1 MRKMALPMAGGG
13 CSQLSDDAANLAAT
27 LGGVDDAPAR
37 PSGESVGISSPALV
51 GVESDIAGDSG
62 DSNTPSATNNESG
75 KAADSSAAADS
86 TVAQSLSIT
95 GADAVAQFSTMQ
107 LTATTSP
114 SNVEGTYVW
123 SSNNDNILT
132 VDQSGTVTGVRQGT
146 ATVTLS
152 YTSPD
157 GNTTL
162 AATHDVTVTSPTAAT
177 DRALFYYL
185 NNPNGS
191 LDSISTTQ
199 WTSLGSG
206 SVNLTGL
213 DSSNFPKDNGKTA
226 IFDRVSDR
234 VITWPDNSTGD
245 EYQVARGSS
254 DWNNIFKAYKSVIE
268 GMLPG
273 VTVTDDDVESISI
286 KPYKLTNNNDGYH
299 VDCSVSITCRNLFN
313 ARYYVDD
320 PTTPGEGFQL
330 VASKLTYR
338 EGDTTDITDFPDV
351 SLPLSKKVG
360 GIEYTFNGWYTDQ
373 ALTQQVEL
381 PYTVD
386 GNVNFYAKYL
396 SGRQVVYDLAGG
408 SWNNSDALVH
418 AAQQGSTQTVKAEPT
433 RVGHEFAGWTVAGLD
448 GVTTIESGA
457 SFIMPDNN
465 VTFTATWNKLLAC
478 KVKYLEQGTD
488 KELSPADTLYGH
500 AGDVVTANAKSNIEG
515 YHLVDSTQASGKAM
529 LIEGE
534 TPEIVFYYEK
544 DAANYQVNYFLNGT
558 EQKVADSETLSAPW
572 GSEVAVSDLAKD
584 IDGYTAVSG
593 QAATATV
600 ELDGSTVINI
610 YYYQNVTL
618 TANSATTEYTG
629 ELQHVEGYT
638 CDVADAAFA
647 GVTLLGG
654 KGTDAGDYPYTFA
667 SGTAGTVST
676 DGKHIVA
683 KTNDGKLVIK
693 PNSQQVVV
701 KVKGSTGGGKYDGEE
716 HGVEGYAVSYVVGGA
731 ASAGAPAG
739 FDAGDISFAGAAKVT
754 GTDAGSYPMGLG
766 AGDFGYAGKNFS
778 NVSFEVED
786 GQLTISK
793 REVVVKP
800 KDASRVFN
808 GEALEASEW
817 EVAEGSPDQFLAG
830 QGISDPVFSGSQTA
844 PGTSE
849 SSIVSWGYPESTKA
863 GNYEIRTEKGTLN
876 VTSRGAAETI
886 TVEANSTSATYDGGT
901 HSAAG
906 LKTTEFV
913 VGGKAYTVS
922 GLSTEDP
929 SAADAGTYT
938 NNVTGTAKVSD
949 AAGNDVT
956 SEFAVEIKDGSL
968 VIGPAEAI
976 IRPKDASKPYDGTP
990 LVASEFEAAGFVGGD
1005 GVAGVTYGGSQTD
1018 AGESGS
1024 TIAAYEA
1031 AGSTKLANY
1040 KITLGEG
1047 RLEVTANA
1055 ERVVVTIRE
1064 NSATFPYD
1072 GEAKTAEGYEVAGIS
1087 SALYKEGDFAFV
1099 GDAAHKVATG
1109 TDAGDYD
1116 MGLLPGDFEN
1126 RSANFSNVAFAIE
1139 DGQLHIVPVAID
1151 EDAVTWDARDVQ
1163 KVYDGD
1169 PLSAYGARAW
1179 DKHGNELSVEYS
1191 TDGVSWVDDPSKVS
1205 LTHSGHLAVKLRAT
1219 GANYAAGQYAAGSES
1234 VAVEKRPVTLESG
1247 GADKTYDGTPL
1258 TNGAVSVTPKGE
1270 GVGFVDG
1277 EGVAVTVTGSQTDAG
1292 ESDNTFYFSFDEGT
1306 SGDDYLVTAKCGKL
1320 KVAANS
1326 QQVVVKVKGSTG
1338 GGKYDGEEH
1347 GVEGYAVSYV
1357 VGGAASAGA
1366 PAGFDAGDIS
1376 FAGAAK
1382 VTGTDAGSYPMGLGA
1397 GDFGYAGKNFS
1408 NVSFEVEDG
1417 QLTISKREVV
1427 VKPKDAS
1434 RVFNGEALEASE
1446 WEVAEGSPD
1455 QFLAGQGISDPVFSG
1470 SQTAPGTSE
1479 SSIVSWGYPESTKA
1493 GNYEIRTEKGTLN
1506 VTSRGAAETITVEAN
1521 STSATYDG
1529 GTHSAAGLKTTE
1541 FVVGGK
1547 AYTVSGLSTEDPSA
1561 ADAGTYTN
1569 NVTGTA
1575 KVSDAAGNDVTS
1587 EFAVEIKDGS
1597 LVIGPAEAIIRPK
1610 DASKPYDG
1618 TPLVASE
1625 FEAAGFVGGDG
1636 VAGVTY
1642 GGSQTDAGESGST
1655 IAAYEA
1661 AGSTKLANYKIT
1673 LGEGRLEVTAN
1684 AERVVVT
1691 IRENSAT
1698 FPYDGEA
1705 KTAEGYEVAGIS
1717 SALYKEGDFAFV
1729 GDAAHKV
1736 ATGTDAGD
1744 YDMGLLPGDFENR
1757 SANFSNVAFAI
1768 EDGQLTI
1775 LPATL
1780 TVTTYGA
1787 SKPYDGTA
1795 LTASGEISGFVNGET
1810 ASFAATGSQTLVG
1823 TSANSYAITW
1833 DGTAKESNYSVVE
1846 GAIGTL
1852 EVTPSQVAITVTP
1865 RGGSKVYD
1873 GKPLTS
1879 AGIDVDGLPAGFT
1892 LEAATKGT
1900 ITDAG
1905 ELLAEIDA
1913 STIVIRNAAGED
1925 VTAQFAN
1932 VTCGKAPLIVTKRP
1946 VTVTSATDSKVYDGA
1961 ALTKH
1966 EAMVTAGS
1974 LVEGESFGY
1983 DFTGAQ
1989 TAVGTSD
1996 NTFTVEAG
2004 ANTSLDNYE
2013 ITQVNGTLTVI
2024 AYTPPAPGPG
2034 TDEPT
2039 PGPGKNP
2046 STPNGPTNSSDV
2058 TPSGST
2064 TSDDMGSVPT
2074 ASDSKATTAPKSAD
2088 KATSENG
2095 AAQSEGKQSSEN
2107 APAAEQ
2113 PTSCWVHWLML
2124 LGTIATLV
2132 YGAVV
2137 LLRRRR
2143 MTADLDKEMDEV
2155 LSGAKEGSDK

>member
-1 MRKMALPMAGGG
+1 M
-13 CSQLSDDAANLAAT
+13 
-27 LGGVDDAPAR
+27 
-37 PSGESVGISSPALV
+37 
-51 GVESDIAGDSG
+51 
-62 DSNTPSATNNESG
+62 
-75 KAADSSAAADS
+75 
-86 TVAQSLSIT
+86 
-95 GADAVAQFSTMQ
+95 
-107 LTATTSP
+107 
-114 SNVEGTYVW
+114 
-123 SSNNDNILT
+123 
-132 VDQSGTVTGVRQGT
+132 VTGVRQGA

-177 DRALFYYL
+177 HSALFYYL

-191 LDSISTTQ
+191 LDSTSTTQ

-213 DSSNFPKDNGKTA
+213 NSSNFPKDNGDTA

-234 VITWPDNSTGD
+234 VITWPDESTGD

-254 DWNNIFKAYKSVIE
+254 DWNKIFKAYKSVIE

-338 EGDTTDITDFPDV
+338 EGDTTDIADFPDV
-351 SLPLSKKVG
+351 SLPPSKKVG

-381 PYTVD
+381 PYTID

-396 SGRQVVYDLAGG
+396 SGRQVIYDLAGG

-418 AAQQGSTQTVKAEPT
+418 AAQEGSTQTVKAEPT
-433 RVGHEFAGWTVAGLD
+433 RVGHEFAGWTVSGLD
-448 GVTTIESGA
+448 GVTTLESGA
-457 SFIMPDNN
+457 SFTMPDNN
-465 VTFTATWNKLLAC
+465 VTLTATWNELPAC
-478 KVKYLEQGTD
+478 KVKYLEKGTD
-488 KELSPADTLYGH
+488 KELSPADMLYGH
-500 AGDVVTANAKSNIEG
+500 AGDVVMANAKSDIEG
-515 YHLVDSTQASGKAM
+515 YHLVDPTQASREAT
-529 LIEGE
+529 LVEGE

-572 GSEVAVSDLAKD
+572 GSEVAASNLAKA
-584 IDGYTAVSG
+584 IDGYTVVPG
-593 QAATATV
+593 QTATATV
-600 ELDGSTVINI
+600 ELDGSTVINV

-618 TANSATTEYTG
+618 TANSATREYTG
-629 ELQHVEGYT
+629 ESQRVKGYT

-647 GVTLLGG
+647 GITLLGG

-667 SGTAGTVST
+667 AGAVGTVSA
-676 DGKHIVA
+676 DGKFIVA
-683 KTNDGKLVIK
+683 KTNDGKLVIS
-693 PNSQQVVV
+693 PNSQQVIV
-701 KVKGSTGGGKYDGEE
+701 KIKGNTGGEKYDGTE
-716 HGVEGYAVSYVVGGA
+716 HSVEGYAVSYVVGGA
-731 ASAGAPAG
+731 ASADAPAG
-739 FDAGDISFAGAAKVT
+739 FDAGDISFAGAAKAA
-754 GTDAGSYPMGLG
+754 GTDAGGYPMGLK

-786 GQLTISK
+786 GHLDISK
-793 REVVVKP
+793 RALIIKP
-800 KDASRVFN
+800 KDASRVYN

-817 EVAEGSPDQFLAG
+817 EVAESSPDQFLAG
-830 QGISDPVFSGSQTA
+830 QGISNPVFSGSQTA

-849 SSIVSWGYPESTKA
+849 SSIVGWDYQENTKA

-876 VTSRGAAETI
+876 VTSRGATETI
-886 TVEANSTSATYDGGT
+886 TVEANSTSVTYDGEI
-901 HSAAG
+901 HSAVG

-913 VGGKAYTVS
+913 VGGKTYTVS

-929 SAADAGTYT
+929 SATDAGTYT
-938 NNVTGTAKVSD
+938 NNITGTAKVTD

-956 SEFAVEIKDGSL
+956 GEFDVEIKDGSL
-968 VIGPAEAI
+968 VIDPAEVTI
-976 IRPKDASKPYDGTP
+976 KPKDASKPYDGTS
-990 LVASEFEAAGFVGGD
+990 LVASEFEASGFVGDD
-1005 GVAGVTYGGSQTD
+1005 GVEGVTYGGSQLNF
-1018 AGESGS
+1018 GESES
-1024 TIAAYEA
+1024 TIAGFAA
-1031 AGSTKLANY
+1031 AGSTKLTNY
-1040 KITLGEG
+1040 RITLSKGK
-1047 RLEVTANA
+1047 LKVTANA

-1072 GEAKTAEGYEVAGIS
+1072 GEAKTAEGYKVVGIS
-1087 SALYKEGDFAFV
+1087 SSLYEKGDFAFV
-1099 GDAAHKVATG
+1099 GDAAHRSVTA

-1116 MGLLPGDFEN
+1116 MGLLPSDFEN
-1126 RSANFSNVAFAIE
+1126 RSANFSNVVFAIE
-1139 DGQLHIVPVAID
+1139 DGQLHIVPGAID
-1151 EDAVTWDARDVQ
+1151 KDAVTWDVHNVQ
-1163 KVYDGD
+1163 KVYEGE
-1169 PLSAYGARAW
+1169 PLSAYHARAW

-1191 TDGVSWVDDPSKVS
+1191 VDGVNWVSDPSKVS
-1205 LTHSGHLAVKLRAT
+1205 LTHFGHLAVALRAT
-1219 GANYAAGQYAAGSES
+1219 GANYAAGEYATGSEN
-1234 VAVEKRPVTLESG
+1234 VAITKRLVTLESG

-1270 GVGFVDG
+1270 GAGFVDG
-1277 EGVAVTVTGSQTDAG
+1277 EGVTITVTGSQTDAG
-1292 ESDNTFYFSFDEGT
+1292 ESDNTFFFSFNEGT

-1320 KVAANS
+1320 KVTANS
-1326 QQVVVKVKGSTG
+1326 QQVVVKVVGNRGSST
-1338 GGKYDGEEH
+1338 YDGTEH
-1347 GVEGYAVSYV
+1347 GVEGYTVSYV
-1357 VGGAASAGA
+1357 VGGAASADA

-1376 FAGAAK
+1376 FAGTAKAA
-1382 VTGTDAGSYPMGLGA
+1382 GTDAGSYPMGLKA

-1417 QLTISKREVV
+1417 QLV
-1427 VKPKDAS
+1427 
-1434 RVFNGEALEASE
+1434 
-1446 WEVAEGSPD
+1446 
-1455 QFLAGQGISDPVFSG
+1455 
-1470 SQTAPGTSE
+1470 
-1479 SSIVSWGYPESTKA
+1479 
-1493 GNYEIRTEKGTLN
+1493 
-1506 VTSRGAAETITVEAN
+1506 IT
-1521 STSATYDG
+1521 
-1529 GTHSAAGLKTTE
+1529 
-1541 FVVGGK
+1541 
-1547 AYTVSGLSTEDPSA
+1547 
-1561 ADAGTYTN
+1561 
-1569 NVTGTA
+1569 
-1575 KVSDAAGNDVTS
+1575 
-1587 EFAVEIKDGS
+1587 
-1597 LVIGPAEAIIRPK
+1597 
-1610 DASKPYDG
+1610 
-1618 TPLVASE
+1618 
-1625 FEAAGFVGGDG
+1625 
-1636 VAGVTY
+1636 
-1642 GGSQTDAGESGST
+1642 
-1655 IAAYEA
+1655 
-1661 AGSTKLANYKIT
+1661 
-1673 LGEGRLEVTAN
+1673 
-1684 AERVVVT
+1684 
-1691 IRENSAT
+1691 
-1698 FPYDGEA
+1698 
-1705 KTAEGYEVAGIS
+1705 
-1717 SALYKEGDFAFV
+1717 
-1729 GDAAHKV
+1729 
-1736 ATGTDAGD
+1736 
-1744 YDMGLLPGDFENR
+1744 
-1757 SANFSNVAFAI
+1757 
-1768 EDGQLTI
+1768 
-1775 LPATL
+1775 PATL
-1780 TVTTYGA
+1780 TVTTHGA

-1795 LTASGEISGFVNGET
+1795 LTAPGEISGFVNGET

-1823 TSANSYAITW
+1823 ASANSYAIAW
-1833 DGTAKESNYSVVE
+1833 DGTAKESNYNVVE

-1865 RGGSKVYD
+1865 RDGSKVYD

-1913 STIVIRNAAGED
+1913 STIVIKNAAGED

-1983 DFTGAQ
+1983 DFTGEQ
-1989 TAVGTSD
+1989 TAVGASD
-1996 NTFTVEAG
+1996 NTFTVKAG

-2064 TSDDMGSVPT
+2064 TPDDMGSVPT
-2074 ASDSKATTAPKSAD
+2074 ATDSKATTTPKSAD
-2088 KATSENG
+2088 KATSGND
-2095 AAQSEGKQSSEN
+2095 AQSEGKQSFEN

-2143 MTADLDKEMDEV
+2143 MTAALDKEMDAV
-2155 LSGAKEGSDK
+2155 LSGAKEGSGK

>member
-1 MRKMALPMAGGG
+1 MRKMALPMAGG
-13 CSQLSDDAANLAAT
+13 CSQLSGDAANLAAT
-27 LGGVDDAPAR
+27 LGGGDDAPAR

-95 GADAVAQFSTMQ
+95 GADAVAQFSTMR

-114 SNVEGTYVW
+114 SNAEGTYIW

-146 ATVTLS
+146 ATVALS

-162 AATHDVTVTSPTAAT
+162 TATHDVTVTSPTAAT
-177 DRALFYYL
+177 NSALFYYL

-245 EYQVARGSS
+245 EYQVVRESE
-254 DWNNIFKAYKSVIE
+254 DWNKIFKAYKSVIE

-286 KPYKLTNNNDGYH
+286 KPYKLTNNDDGYH

-381 PYTVD
+381 PYTID

-396 SGRQVVYDLAGG
+396 SGRQVIYDLAGG

-418 AAQQGSTQTVKAEPT
+418 AAQEGSTQMVKAEPT
-433 RVGHEFAGWTVAGLD
+433 RVGYEFAGWTVSGLD
-448 GVTTIESGA
+448 GVTTLESGE
-457 SFIMPDNN
+457 SFTMPDNN
-465 VTFTATWNKLLAC
+465 VTFTATWSKLLAC
-478 KVKYLEQGTD
+478 NVKYLERGTG

-500 AGDVVTANAKSNIEG
+500 AGDVMTANAKSDIEG
-515 YHLVDSTQASGKAM
+515 YHLVDPTQASGKAT
-529 LIEGE
+529 LVEGE

-558 EQKVADSETLSAPW
+558 EQKVADSETQSAPW
-572 GSEVAVSDLAKD
+572 GSEVAASNLAKA
-584 IDGYTAVSG
+584 IDGYTVVPG
-593 QAATATV
+593 QTATATV

-647 GVTLLGG
+647 SVTLLGG
-654 KGTDAGDYPYTFA
+654 KGTDAGGYPYTFA

-676 DGKHIVA
+676 DGKYIVA
-683 KTNDGKLVIK
+683 KTNDGKLVIN

-701 KVKGSTGGGKYDGEE
+701 KIKGNTGGGKYDGEE
-716 HGVEGYAVSYVVGGA
+716 HGVEGYTVSYVVGGA

-739 FDAGDISFAGAAKVT
+739 FDAGDISFAGTAKVT
-754 GTDAGSYPMGLG
+754 GTDAGSYPMGLD

-800 KDASRVFN
+800 KDASRVFS

-968 VIGPAEAI
+968 VIDPAEAT

-1055 ERVVVTIRE
+1055 EKVVVTIRE
-1064 NSATFPYD
+1064 NGATFPYD

-1126 RSANFSNVAFAIE
+1126 
-1139 DGQLHIVPVAID
+1139 
-1151 EDAVTWDARDVQ
+1151 T
-1163 KVYDGD
+1163 
-1169 PLSAYGARAW
+1169 
-1179 DKHGNELSVEYS
+1179 
-1191 TDGVSWVDDPSKVS
+1191 
-1205 LTHSGHLAVKLRAT
+1205 
-1219 GANYAAGQYAAGSES
+1219 
-1234 VAVEKRPVTLESG
+1234 
-1247 GADKTYDGTPL
+1247 
-1258 TNGAVSVTPKGE
+1258 
-1270 GVGFVDG
+1270 
-1277 EGVAVTVTGSQTDAG
+1277 
-1292 ESDNTFYFSFDEGT
+1292 
-1306 SGDDYLVTAKCGKL
+1306 
-1320 KVAANS
+1320 
-1326 QQVVVKVKGSTG
+1326 
-1338 GGKYDGEEH
+1338 
-1347 GVEGYAVSYV
+1347 
-1357 VGGAASAGA
+1357 
-1366 PAGFDAGDIS
+1366 
-1376 FAGAAK
+1376 
-1382 VTGTDAGSYPMGLGA
+1382 
-1397 GDFGYAGKNFS
+1397 
-1408 NVSFEVEDG
+1408 
-1417 QLTISKREVV
+1417 
-1427 VKPKDAS
+1427 
-1434 RVFNGEALEASE
+1434 
-1446 WEVAEGSPD
+1446 
-1455 QFLAGQGISDPVFSG
+1455 
-1470 SQTAPGTSE
+1470 
-1479 SSIVSWGYPESTKA
+1479 
-1493 GNYEIRTEKGTLN
+1493 
-1506 VTSRGAAETITVEAN
+1506 
-1521 STSATYDG
+1521 
-1529 GTHSAAGLKTTE
+1529 
-1541 FVVGGK
+1541 
-1547 AYTVSGLSTEDPSA
+1547 
-1561 ADAGTYTN
+1561 
-1569 NVTGTA
+1569 
-1575 KVSDAAGNDVTS
+1575 
-1587 EFAVEIKDGS
+1587 
-1597 LVIGPAEAIIRPK
+1597 
-1610 DASKPYDG
+1610 
-1618 TPLVASE
+1618 
-1625 FEAAGFVGGDG
+1625 
-1636 VAGVTY
+1636 
-1642 GGSQTDAGESGST
+1642 
-1655 IAAYEA
+1655 
-1661 AGSTKLANYKIT
+1661 
-1673 LGEGRLEVTAN
+1673 
-1684 AERVVVT
+1684 
-1691 IRENSAT
+1691 
-1698 FPYDGEA
+1698 
-1705 KTAEGYEVAGIS
+1705 
-1717 SALYKEGDFAFV
+1717 
-1729 GDAAHKV
+1729 
-1736 ATGTDAGD
+1736 
-1744 YDMGLLPGDFENR
+1744 

-1780 TVTTYGA
+1780 TVTTHGA
-1787 SKPYDGTA
+1787 SKPYDGTE

-1833 DGTAKESNYSVVE
+1833 DGTAKESNYNVVE

-1892 LEAATKGT
+1892 LDAATKGS

-1905 ELLAEIDA
+1905 ELLAEVDA

-1932 VTCGKAPLIVTKRP
+1932 VACGKAPLVVAKRP
-1946 VTVTSATDSKVYDGA
+1946 VTVASATDSRVYDGT

-1966 EAMVTAGS
+1966 EAAVTAGS

-1983 DFTGAQ
+1983 DFTGEQ

-1996 NTFTVEAG
+1996 NTFTVKAG

-2024 AYTPPAPGPG
+2024 AYTPSAPGPG

-2058 TPSGST
+2058 TPPGST
-2064 TSDDMGSVPT
+2064 TPDDMGYVPT
-2074 ASDSKATTAPKSAD
+2074 ATDSKATTAPKSAD
-2088 KATSENG
+2088 KATSGNG

-2107 APAAEQ
+2107 GPAAEQ
-2113 PTSCWVHWLML
+2113 PTSCWVHWLMI

-2143 MTADLDKEMDEV
+2143 MTADFDKEMDEV

>member
-1 MRKMALPMAGGG
+1 MRKMALPVAGGG
-13 CSQLSDDAANLAAT
+13 CSQLSGDAANLAAT
-27 LGGVDDAPAR
+27 LGGGDDAPAR
-37 PSGESVGISSPALV
+37 PSGESVGISSPALG

-114 SNVEGTYVW
+114 SNAEGTYIW

-146 ATVTLS
+146 ATVALS
-152 YTSPD
+152 YKSPD
-157 GNTTL
+157 DNTTL
-162 AATHDVTVTSPTAAT
+162 EATHDVTVTSPTTAT
-177 DRALFYYL
+177 EYALFYYL

-199 WTSLGSG
+199 WASLGGG

-234 VITWPDNSTGD
+234 VITWPDGSTGD
-245 EYQVARGSS
+245 EYQVLRGSS
-254 DWNNIFKAYKSVIE
+254 NWNNIFKAYKSEIE
-268 GMLPG
+268 GKLPG

-286 KPYKLTNNNDGYH
+286 KPYKLTNNDDGYH

-381 PYTVD
+381 PYTID

-396 SGRQVVYDLAGG
+396 SGRQVIYDLAGG

-418 AAQQGSTQTVKAEPT
+418 AAQEGSTQTVKAEPT
-433 RVGHEFAGWTVAGLD
+433 RVGYEFAGWTVSGLD
-448 GVTTIESGA
+448 GVTTLESGA
-457 SFIMPDNN
+457 SFTMPDNN

-478 KVKYLEQGTD
+478 KVKYLEQGTG

-500 AGDVVTANAKSNIEG
+500 AGDVVTANAKSDIEG
-515 YHLVDSTQASGKAM
+515 YHLVDSTQASGKAT
-529 LIEGE
+529 LVEGE

-558 EQKVADSETLSAPW
+558 EQKVADSETQSAPW
-572 GSEVAVSDLAKD
+572 GSEVAASNLAKA
-584 IDGYTAVSG
+584 IDGYTVVPG
-593 QAATATV
+593 QTETATV
-600 ELDGSTVINI
+600 ERDGSTVINI

-618 TANSATTEYTG
+618 TANSAAREYTG
-629 ELQHVEGYT
+629 EQQRVEGYT

-647 GVTLLGG
+647 SVTLLGG

-676 DGKHIVA
+676 DGKYIVA
-683 KTNDGKLVIK
+683 KTNDGKLVINS
-693 PNSQQVVV
+693 NSQQVVV

-716 HGVEGYAVSYVVGGA
+716 HSVEGYAVSYVVGGA

-739 FDAGDISFAGAAKVT
+739 FDAGDISFAGTAKVT
-754 GTDAGSYPMGLG
+754 GTDAGSYPMGLD
-766 AGDFGYAGKNFS
+766 AGDFSYAGRNFS

-786 GQLTISK
+786 GQLAISK

-849 SSIVSWGYPESTKA
+849 SSIVSWGYPENTKA

-949 AAGNDVT
+949 AAGSDVT

-968 VIGPAEAI
+968 VIDPAEAT

-1040 KITLGEG
+1040 RITLGEG

-1055 ERVVVTIRE
+1055 EKVVVTIRE

-1072 GEAKTAEGYEVAGIS
+1072 GEAKTAEGYEVAKIS

-1126 RSANFSNVAFAIE
+1126 RSANFSNV
-1139 DGQLHIVPVAID
+1139 V
-1151 EDAVTWDARDVQ
+1151 
-1163 KVYDGD
+1163 
-1169 PLSAYGARAW
+1169 
-1179 DKHGNELSVEYS
+1179 
-1191 TDGVSWVDDPSKVS
+1191 
-1205 LTHSGHLAVKLRAT
+1205 
-1219 GANYAAGQYAAGSES
+1219 
-1234 VAVEKRPVTLESG
+1234 
-1247 GADKTYDGTPL
+1247 
-1258 TNGAVSVTPKGE
+1258 
-1270 GVGFVDG
+1270 
-1277 EGVAVTVTGSQTDAG
+1277 
-1292 ESDNTFYFSFDEGT
+1292 
-1306 SGDDYLVTAKCGKL
+1306 
-1320 KVAANS
+1320 
-1326 QQVVVKVKGSTG
+1326 
-1338 GGKYDGEEH
+1338 
-1347 GVEGYAVSYV
+1347 
-1357 VGGAASAGA
+1357 
-1366 PAGFDAGDIS
+1366 
-1376 FAGAAK
+1376 
-1382 VTGTDAGSYPMGLGA
+1382 
-1397 GDFGYAGKNFS
+1397 
-1408 NVSFEVEDG
+1408 FE
-1417 QLTISKREVV
+1417 
-1427 VKPKDAS
+1427 
-1434 RVFNGEALEASE
+1434 
-1446 WEVAEGSPD
+1446 
-1455 QFLAGQGISDPVFSG
+1455 
-1470 SQTAPGTSE
+1470 
-1479 SSIVSWGYPESTKA
+1479 
-1493 GNYEIRTEKGTLN
+1493 
-1506 VTSRGAAETITVEAN
+1506 
-1521 STSATYDG
+1521 
-1529 GTHSAAGLKTTE
+1529 
-1541 FVVGGK
+1541 
-1547 AYTVSGLSTEDPSA
+1547 
-1561 ADAGTYTN
+1561 
-1569 NVTGTA
+1569 
-1575 KVSDAAGNDVTS
+1575 
-1587 EFAVEIKDGS
+1587 
-1597 LVIGPAEAIIRPK
+1597 
-1610 DASKPYDG
+1610 
-1618 TPLVASE
+1618 
-1625 FEAAGFVGGDG
+1625 
-1636 VAGVTY
+1636 
-1642 GGSQTDAGESGST
+1642 
-1655 IAAYEA
+1655 
-1661 AGSTKLANYKIT
+1661 
-1673 LGEGRLEVTAN
+1673 
-1684 AERVVVT
+1684 
-1691 IRENSAT
+1691 
-1698 FPYDGEA
+1698 
-1705 KTAEGYEVAGIS
+1705 
-1717 SALYKEGDFAFV
+1717 
-1729 GDAAHKV
+1729 
-1736 ATGTDAGD
+1736 
-1744 YDMGLLPGDFENR
+1744 
-1757 SANFSNVAFAI
+1757 I

-1780 TVTTYGA
+1780 TVTTHGA

-1810 ASFAATGSQTLVG
+1810 ASFATTGSQTLVG

-1833 DGTAKESNYSVVE
+1833 DGTAKESNYNVVE

-1852 EVTPSQVAITVTP
+1852 EVTPSQVAINVTP
-1865 RGGSKVYD
+1865 HGGSKVYD

-1996 NTFTVEAG
+1996 NTFTVKAG

-2024 AYTPPAPGPG
+2024 AYTSPAPGPG

-2064 TSDDMGSVPT
+2064 TSDDMDSVPT
-2074 ASDSKATTAPKSAD
+2074 ASDPKETTAPKSAD

>member
-1 MRKMALPMAGGG
+1 M
-13 CSQLSDDAANLAAT
+13 
-27 LGGVDDAPAR
+27 
-37 PSGESVGISSPALV
+37 

-62 DSNTPSATNNESG
+62 DSNTPSVTNSESG

-95 GADAVAQFSTMQ
+95 GADVVAQFSTMQ
-107 LTATTSP
+107 LTATMSP
-114 SNVEGTYVW
+114 SNAEGTYIW

-146 ATVTLS
+146 TTVALS
-152 YTSPD
+152 YTSLD

-177 DRALFYYL
+177 NSALFYYL

-245 EYQVARGSS
+245 EYQVVRESE
-254 DWNNIFKAYKSVIE
+254 DWNKIFKAYKSVIE

-286 KPYKLTNNNDGYH
+286 KPYKLTNNDDGYH

-381 PYTVD
+381 PYTID

-396 SGRQVVYDLAGG
+396 SGRQVIYDLAGG

-418 AAQQGSTQTVKAEPT
+418 AAQERSTQTVKAEPT
-433 RVGHEFAGWTVAGLD
+433 RVGYEFAGWTVSGLD
-448 GVTTIESGA
+448 DVATLESGA
-457 SFIMPDNN
+457 SFIMPGNN
-465 VTFTATWNKLLAC
+465 VTFTATWNELLAC

-515 YHLVDSTQASGKAM
+515 YHLVDSTQASGKAT

-544 DAANYQVNYFLNGT
+544 DAANYQVNYYLNGT
-558 EQKVADSETLSAPW
+558 EQKAADSETLSAPW
-572 GSEVAVSDLAKD
+572 GSEVAASNLAKA
-584 IDGYTAVSG
+584 IDGYTVVPG
-593 QAATATV
+593 QTATATV

-647 GVTLLGG
+647 SVTLLGG

-676 DGKHIVA
+676 DGKYIVA
-683 KTNDGKLVIK
+683 KTNDGKLVIN

-701 KVKGSTGGGKYDGEE
+701 KVKGNTGGGKYDGEE

-739 FDAGDISFAGAAKVT
+739 FDAGDISFAGTAKVT
-754 GTDAGSYPMGLG
+754 GTDAGSYPMGLD
-766 AGDFGYAGKNFS
+766 AGDFGYAGRNFS

-786 GQLTISK
+786 GELAISK

-800 KDASRVFN
+800 KDASRVFD

-844 PGTSE
+844 PGASE
-849 SSIVSWGYPESTKA
+849 SSIVSWGYPENTKA

-886 TVEANSTSATYDGGT
+886 TVEANSTSATYDGGS

-968 VIGPAEAI
+968 VIDPAEAT

-1040 KITLGEG
+1040 KIALGEG

-1072 GEAKTAEGYEVAGIS
+1072 GEAKTAEGYEVAKIS

-1139 DGQLHIVPVAID
+1139 DGQLHIVP
-1151 EDAVTWDARDVQ
+1151 
-1163 KVYDGD
+1163 
-1169 PLSAYGARAW
+1169 
-1179 DKHGNELSVEYS
+1179 
-1191 TDGVSWVDDPSKVS
+1191 
-1205 LTHSGHLAVKLRAT
+1205 
-1219 GANYAAGQYAAGSES
+1219 
-1234 VAVEKRPVTLESG
+1234 
-1247 GADKTYDGTPL
+1247 
-1258 TNGAVSVTPKGE
+1258 
-1270 GVGFVDG
+1270 
-1277 EGVAVTVTGSQTDAG
+1277 
-1292 ESDNTFYFSFDEGT
+1292 
-1306 SGDDYLVTAKCGKL
+1306 
-1320 KVAANS
+1320 
-1326 QQVVVKVKGSTG
+1326 
-1338 GGKYDGEEH
+1338 
-1347 GVEGYAVSYV
+1347 
-1357 VGGAASAGA
+1357 
-1366 PAGFDAGDIS
+1366 
-1376 FAGAAK
+1376 
-1382 VTGTDAGSYPMGLGA
+1382 
-1397 GDFGYAGKNFS
+1397 
-1408 NVSFEVEDG
+1408 
-1417 QLTISKREVV
+1417 
-1427 VKPKDAS
+1427 
-1434 RVFNGEALEASE
+1434 
-1446 WEVAEGSPD
+1446 
-1455 QFLAGQGISDPVFSG
+1455 
-1470 SQTAPGTSE
+1470 
-1479 SSIVSWGYPESTKA
+1479 
-1493 GNYEIRTEKGTLN
+1493 
-1506 VTSRGAAETITVEAN
+1506 
-1521 STSATYDG
+1521 
-1529 GTHSAAGLKTTE
+1529 
-1541 FVVGGK
+1541 
-1547 AYTVSGLSTEDPSA
+1547 
-1561 ADAGTYTN
+1561 
-1569 NVTGTA
+1569 
-1575 KVSDAAGNDVTS
+1575 
-1587 EFAVEIKDGS
+1587 
-1597 LVIGPAEAIIRPK
+1597 
-1610 DASKPYDG
+1610 
-1618 TPLVASE
+1618 
-1625 FEAAGFVGGDG
+1625 
-1636 VAGVTY
+1636 
-1642 GGSQTDAGESGST
+1642 
-1655 IAAYEA
+1655 
-1661 AGSTKLANYKIT
+1661 
-1673 LGEGRLEVTAN
+1673 
-1684 AERVVVT
+1684 
-1691 IRENSAT
+1691 
-1698 FPYDGEA
+1698 
-1705 KTAEGYEVAGIS
+1705 
-1717 SALYKEGDFAFV
+1717 
-1729 GDAAHKV
+1729 
-1736 ATGTDAGD
+1736 
-1744 YDMGLLPGDFENR
+1744 
-1757 SANFSNVAFAI
+1757 
-1768 EDGQLTI
+1768 
-1775 LPATL
+1775 ATL
-1780 TVTTYGA
+1780 TVTTHGA

-1810 ASFAATGSQTLVG
+1810 ASFATTGSQTLVG

-1833 DGTAKESNYSVVE
+1833 DGTAKESNYNVVE

-1873 GKPLTS
+1873 GKPLAS

-1892 LEAATKGT
+1892 LDAATKGS

-1905 ELLAEIDA
+1905 ELLAEVDA
-1913 STIVIRNAAGED
+1913 STIVIKNAAGED

-1966 EAMVTAGS
+1966 EAAVTAGS

-1983 DFTGAQ
+1983 DFTGEQ

-1996 NTFTVEAG
+1996 NTFTVKAG

-2046 STPNGPTNSSDV
+2046 STPNGPTNSSEV

-2074 ASDSKATTAPKSAD
+2074 ASDSKETTMPKSAD

-2124 LGTIATLV
+2124 LGIIATLV

>member
-1 MRKMALPMAGGG
+1 M
-13 CSQLSDDAANLAAT
+13 
-27 LGGVDDAPAR
+27 
-37 PSGESVGISSPALV
+37 

-114 SNVEGTYVW
+114 SNAEGTYIW

-146 ATVTLS
+146 ATVALN

-157 GNTTL
+157 SATTL
-162 AATHDVTVTSPTAAT
+162 IATHDVTVTSPTAAT
-177 DRALFYYL
+177 NSALFYYL

-245 EYQVARGSS
+245 EYQVVRESE
-254 DWNNIFKAYKSVIE
+254 DWNKIFKVYKSVIE

-286 KPYKLTNNNDGYH
+286 KPYKLTNNDDGYH

-338 EGDTTDITDFPDV
+338 EGDATDITDFPDV

-381 PYTVD
+381 PYTID

-396 SGRQVVYDLAGG
+396 SGRQVIYDLAGG

-418 AAQQGSTQTVKAEPT
+418 AAQEGSTQTVKAEPT
-433 RVGHEFAGWTVAGLD
+433 RVGYEFAGWTVSGLD
-448 GVTTIESGA
+448 DVATLESGA

-478 KVKYLEQGTD
+478 NVKYLEQGTG
-488 KELSPADTLYGH
+488 KELSPADTFYGH
-500 AGDVVTANAKSNIEG
+500 AGEVVTANAKSDIEG
-515 YHLVDSTQASGKAM
+515 YHLVDPTQASGKAT

-558 EQKVADSETLSAPW
+558 EQKVAGSETQSAPW
-572 GSEVAVSDLAKD
+572 GSEVAASNLAKA
-584 IDGYTAVSG
+584 IDGYTVVPG
-593 QAATATV
+593 QTTTATV

-683 KTNDGKLVIK
+683 KTNDGKLVINS
-693 PNSQQVVV
+693 NSQQVVV
-701 KVKGSTGGGKYDGEE
+701 KIKGNTGGGKYDGEE
-716 HGVEGYAVSYVVGGA
+716 HSVEGYAVSYVVGGA

-739 FDAGDISFAGAAKVT
+739 FDAGDISFAGTAKVT
-754 GTDAGSYPMGLG
+754 GTDAGSYPMGLD
-766 AGDFGYAGKNFS
+766 AGDFRYAGRNFS

-849 SSIVSWGYPESTKA
+849 SSIVSWGYPENTKA

-949 AAGNDVT
+949 AAGSDVT

-968 VIGPAEAI
+968 VIGPAEAT

-1040 KITLGEG
+1040 KIALGEG

-1163 KVYDGD
+1163 KVYDGE

-1326 QQVVVKVKGSTG
+1326 QQVVVKIKGNTG

-1347 GVEGYAVSYV
+1347 SVEGYAVSYV

-1376 FAGAAK
+1376 FAGTAK
-1382 VTGTDAGSYPMGLGA
+1382 VTGTDAGSYPMGLDA
-1397 GDFGYAGKNFS
+1397 GDFRYAGRNFS

-1417 QLTISKREVV
+1417 QLTI
-1427 VKPKDAS
+1427 
-1434 RVFNGEALEASE
+1434 
-1446 WEVAEGSPD
+1446 
-1455 QFLAGQGISDPVFSG
+1455 Q
-1470 SQTAPGTSE
+1470 
-1479 SSIVSWGYPESTKA
+1479 
-1493 GNYEIRTEKGTLN
+1493 
-1506 VTSRGAAETITVEAN
+1506 
-1521 STSATYDG
+1521 
-1529 GTHSAAGLKTTE
+1529 
-1541 FVVGGK
+1541 
-1547 AYTVSGLSTEDPSA
+1547 
-1561 ADAGTYTN
+1561 
-1569 NVTGTA
+1569 
-1575 KVSDAAGNDVTS
+1575 
-1587 EFAVEIKDGS
+1587 
-1597 LVIGPAEAIIRPK
+1597 
-1610 DASKPYDG
+1610 
-1618 TPLVASE
+1618 
-1625 FEAAGFVGGDG
+1625 
-1636 VAGVTY
+1636 
-1642 GGSQTDAGESGST
+1642 
-1655 IAAYEA
+1655 
-1661 AGSTKLANYKIT
+1661 
-1673 LGEGRLEVTAN
+1673 
-1684 AERVVVT
+1684 
-1691 IRENSAT
+1691 
-1698 FPYDGEA
+1698 
-1705 KTAEGYEVAGIS
+1705 
-1717 SALYKEGDFAFV
+1717 
-1729 GDAAHKV
+1729 
-1736 ATGTDAGD
+1736 
-1744 YDMGLLPGDFENR
+1744 
-1757 SANFSNVAFAI
+1757 
-1768 EDGQLTI
+1768 
-1775 LPATL
+1775 PATL
-1780 TVTTYGA
+1780 TVTTHGA

-1833 DGTAKESNYSVVE
+1833 DGTAKESNYNVVE

-1852 EVTPSQVAITVTP
+1852 EVTPSQVAINVTP
-1865 RGGSKVYD
+1865 HGGSKVYD

-1892 LEAATKGT
+1892 LEAATKGS

-1905 ELLAEIDA
+1905 ELLAEVDA

-1932 VTCGKAPLIVTKRP
+1932 VACGKAPLVVTKRP
-1946 VTVTSATDSKVYDGA
+1946 VTVASATDSKVYDGT

-1966 EAMVTAGS
+1966 EAAVTAGS

-1996 NTFTVEAG
+1996 NTFTVKAG

-2074 ASDSKATTAPKSAD
+2074 ASDSRETTMPKSAD
-2088 KATSENG
+2088 KATSGNN
-2095 AAQSEGKQSSEN
+2095 AQSEGKQSPDN
-2107 APAAEQ
+2107 ASGAEQ

-2137 LLRRRR
+2137 SLRRRR
-2143 MTADLDKEMDEV
+2143 MTADLDKEIDAV
-2155 LSGAKEGSDK
+2155 LSGAKEGSGK

>member
-13 CSQLSDDAANLAAT
+13 CSQLSGDAANLAAT
-27 LGGVDDAPAR
+27 LGGGDDAPAR

-62 DSNTPSATNNESG
+62 DSNTPSATNNGSG

-157 GNTTL
+157 GATTL
-162 AATHDVTVTSPTAAT
+162 TATHDVTVTSPTAAT

-245 EYQVARGSS
+245 EYQVVRESE
-254 DWNNIFKAYKSVIE
+254 DWNKIFKAYKSVIE

-286 KPYKLTNNNDGYH
+286 KPYKLTNNDDGYH

-360 GIEYTFNGWYTDQ
+360 GIEYTFNGWYSDQ

-381 PYTVD
+381 PYTID

-396 SGRQVVYDLAGG
+396 SGRQVIYDLAGG

-418 AAQQGSTQTVKAEPT
+418 AAQEGSTQTVKAEPT
-433 RVGHEFAGWTVAGLD
+433 RVGYEFADWTVSGLD
-448 GVTTIESGA
+448 GVTTLESGA
-457 SFIMPDNN
+457 SFTMPDNN

-478 KVKYLEQGTD
+478 NVKYLERGTG

-500 AGDVVTANAKSNIEG
+500 AGEVVTANAKSDIKG
-515 YHLVDSTQASGKAM
+515 YHLVNPTQASGEAT
-529 LIEGE
+529 LVEGE

-544 DAANYQVNYFLNGT
+544 DVANYQVNHYLNGT
-558 EQKVADSETLSAPW
+558 KQKVADSETLSAPW
-572 GSEVAVSDLAKD
+572 GSEVAASNLAKA
-584 IDGYTAVSG
+584 IDGYTVVPG
-593 QAATATV
+593 QTTTATV

-610 YYYQNVTL
+610 YYYQNATL

-629 ELQHVEGYT
+629 ESQHVEGYT

-654 KGTDAGDYPYTFA
+654 KGTDAGDYSYTFA

-676 DGKHIVA
+676 DGKYIVA

-701 KVKGSTGGGKYDGEE
+701 KVKGSTGGEKYDGEE
-716 HGVEGYAVSYVVGGA
+716 HSVEGYTVSYVVGGA

-739 FDAGDISFAGAAKVT
+739 FDAGDISFAGTAKVT
-754 GTDAGSYPMGLG
+754 GTDAGSYPMGLD
-766 AGDFGYAGKNFS
+766 AGDFSYAGKNFS

-849 SSIVSWGYPESTKA
+849 SSIVSWGYPENTKA

-886 TVEANSTSATYDGGT
+886 TVEANSTSATYDGGA

-968 VIGPAEAI
+968 VIGPAEAT

-1055 ERVVVTIRE
+1055 EKVVVTIRE

-1126 RSANFSNVAFAIE
+1126 RSANFSNV
-1139 DGQLHIVPVAID
+1139 V
-1151 EDAVTWDARDVQ
+1151 
-1163 KVYDGD
+1163 
-1169 PLSAYGARAW
+1169 
-1179 DKHGNELSVEYS
+1179 
-1191 TDGVSWVDDPSKVS
+1191 
-1205 LTHSGHLAVKLRAT
+1205 
-1219 GANYAAGQYAAGSES
+1219 
-1234 VAVEKRPVTLESG
+1234 
-1247 GADKTYDGTPL
+1247 
-1258 TNGAVSVTPKGE
+1258 
-1270 GVGFVDG
+1270 
-1277 EGVAVTVTGSQTDAG
+1277 
-1292 ESDNTFYFSFDEGT
+1292 
-1306 SGDDYLVTAKCGKL
+1306 
-1320 KVAANS
+1320 
-1326 QQVVVKVKGSTG
+1326 
-1338 GGKYDGEEH
+1338 
-1347 GVEGYAVSYV
+1347 
-1357 VGGAASAGA
+1357 
-1366 PAGFDAGDIS
+1366 
-1376 FAGAAK
+1376 
-1382 VTGTDAGSYPMGLGA
+1382 
-1397 GDFGYAGKNFS
+1397 
-1408 NVSFEVEDG
+1408 
-1417 QLTISKREVV
+1417 
-1427 VKPKDAS
+1427 
-1434 RVFNGEALEASE
+1434 
-1446 WEVAEGSPD
+1446 
-1455 QFLAGQGISDPVFSG
+1455 
-1470 SQTAPGTSE
+1470 
-1479 SSIVSWGYPESTKA
+1479 
-1493 GNYEIRTEKGTLN
+1493 
-1506 VTSRGAAETITVEAN
+1506 
-1521 STSATYDG
+1521 
-1529 GTHSAAGLKTTE
+1529 
-1541 FVVGGK
+1541 
-1547 AYTVSGLSTEDPSA
+1547 
-1561 ADAGTYTN
+1561 
-1569 NVTGTA
+1569 
-1575 KVSDAAGNDVTS
+1575 
-1587 EFAVEIKDGS
+1587 
-1597 LVIGPAEAIIRPK
+1597 
-1610 DASKPYDG
+1610 
-1618 TPLVASE
+1618 
-1625 FEAAGFVGGDG
+1625 
-1636 VAGVTY
+1636 
-1642 GGSQTDAGESGST
+1642 
-1655 IAAYEA
+1655 
-1661 AGSTKLANYKIT
+1661 
-1673 LGEGRLEVTAN
+1673 
-1684 AERVVVT
+1684 
-1691 IRENSAT
+1691 
-1698 FPYDGEA
+1698 
-1705 KTAEGYEVAGIS
+1705 
-1717 SALYKEGDFAFV
+1717 
-1729 GDAAHKV
+1729 
-1736 ATGTDAGD
+1736 
-1744 YDMGLLPGDFENR
+1744 
-1757 SANFSNVAFAI
+1757 FAI

-1780 TVTTYGA
+1780 TVTTHGA

-1810 ASFAATGSQTLVG
+1810 ASFATTGRQTLVG

-1833 DGTAKESNYSVVE
+1833 DGTAKESNYNVVE

-1852 EVTPSQVAITVTP
+1852 EVTPSQVAINVTP
-1865 RGGSKVYD
+1865 HGGSKVYD

-1892 LEAATKGT
+1892 LDAATRGS

-1905 ELLAEIDA
+1905 ELLAEVDA

-1946 VTVTSATDSKVYDGA
+1946 VTVASATDSKVYDGA

-1983 DFTGAQ
+1983 DFTGEQ
-1989 TAVGTSD
+1989 VAVGTSD
-1996 NTFTVEAG
+1996 NTFTVKAG

-2024 AYTPPAPGPG
+2024 AYTPPTPGPG

-2064 TSDDMGSVPT
+2064 TPSDTG
-2074 ASDSKATTAPKSAD
+2074 SDSAAADPKATTAPKSAD

-2124 LGTIATLV
+2124 FGTIATLV

-2143 MTADLDKEMDEV
+2143 MTGDLDKEMDEV

>member
-1 MRKMALPMAGGG
+1 M
-13 CSQLSDDAANLAAT
+13 
-27 LGGVDDAPAR
+27 
-37 PSGESVGISSPALV
+37 

-75 KAADSSAAADS
+75 EAADSSAAADS
-86 TVAQSLSIT
+86 AIAQSLSIT

-114 SNVEGTYVW
+114 SNAEGTYIW

-146 ATVTLS
+146 ATVALS
-152 YTSPD
+152 YKSPD
-157 GNTTL
+157 DNTTL
-162 AATHDVTVTSPTAAT
+162 EATHDVTVTSPTTAT
-177 DRALFYYL
+177 EYALFYYL

-199 WTSLGSG
+199 WASLGGG

-234 VITWPDNSTGD
+234 VITWPDGSTGD
-245 EYQVARGSS
+245 EYQVLRGSS
-254 DWNNIFKAYKSVIE
+254 NWNNIFKAYKSEIE
-268 GMLPG
+268 GKLPG

-286 KPYKLTNNNDGYH
+286 KPYKLTNNDDGYH

-313 ARYYVDD
+313 ARYYLDD

-338 EGDTTDITDFPDV
+338 EGDTTNITDFPDV
-351 SLPLSKKVG
+351 SLPLSKKVD

-381 PYTVD
+381 PYTID
-386 GNVNFYAKYL
+386 GNVSFYAKYL
-396 SGRQVVYDLAGG
+396 SGRQVIYDLAGG

-418 AAQQGSTQTVKAEPT
+418 AAQEGSTQTVKAEPT

-448 GVTTIESGA
+448 GVTTLESGA
-457 SFIMPDNN
+457 SFTMPDNN
-465 VTFTATWNKLLAC
+465 VTFTATWNELLAC

-515 YHLVDSTQASGKAM
+515 YHLVDSTQASGKAT

-558 EQKVADSETLSAPW
+558 EQKVADSETQSAPW
-572 GSEVAVSDLAKD
+572 GGEVAASNLAKA
-584 IDGYTAVSG
+584 IDGYTVVPG
-593 QAATATV
+593 QTATATV
-600 ELDGSTVINI
+600 ERDGSTVINI

-618 TANSATTEYTG
+618 TANSAAREYTG
-629 ELQHVEGYT
+629 EQQRVEGYT

-647 GVTLLGG
+647 SVTLLGG

-676 DGKHIVA
+676 DGKYIVA
-683 KTNDGKLVIK
+683 KTNDGKLVINS
-693 PNSQQVVV
+693 NSQQVVV
-701 KVKGSTGGGKYDGEE
+701 KIKGNTGGGKYDGEE

-739 FDAGDISFAGAAKVT
+739 FDAGDISFAGTAKVT
-754 GTDAGSYPMGLG
+754 GTDAGSYPMGLD
-766 AGDFGYAGKNFS
+766 AGDFRYAGRNFS

-849 SSIVSWGYPESTKA
+849 SSIVSWGYPENTKA

-876 VTSRGAAETI
+876 VTSRGAVETI

-968 VIGPAEAI
+968 VIDPAEAT

-1047 RLEVTANA
+1047 RLEVTASA
-1055 ERVVVTIRE
+1055 EKVVVTIRE

-1126 RSANFSNVAFAIE
+1126 TSANFSNVAFAIE

-1163 KVYDGD
+1163 KVYDGK

-1320 KVAANS
+1320 
-1326 QQVVVKVKGSTG
+1326 
-1338 GGKYDGEEH
+1338 
-1347 GVEGYAVSYV
+1347 
-1357 VGGAASAGA
+1357 
-1366 PAGFDAGDIS
+1366 
-1376 FAGAAK
+1376 
-1382 VTGTDAGSYPMGLGA
+1382 
-1397 GDFGYAGKNFS
+1397 
-1408 NVSFEVEDG
+1408 
-1417 QLTISKREVV
+1417 
-1427 VKPKDAS
+1427 
-1434 RVFNGEALEASE
+1434 
-1446 WEVAEGSPD
+1446 
-1455 QFLAGQGISDPVFSG
+1455 
-1470 SQTAPGTSE
+1470 
-1479 SSIVSWGYPESTKA
+1479 
-1493 GNYEIRTEKGTLN
+1493 
-1506 VTSRGAAETITVEAN
+1506 
-1521 STSATYDG
+1521 
-1529 GTHSAAGLKTTE
+1529 
-1541 FVVGGK
+1541 
-1547 AYTVSGLSTEDPSA
+1547 
-1561 ADAGTYTN
+1561 
-1569 NVTGTA
+1569 
-1575 KVSDAAGNDVTS
+1575 
-1587 EFAVEIKDGS
+1587 
-1597 LVIGPAEAIIRPK
+1597 
-1610 DASKPYDG
+1610 
-1618 TPLVASE
+1618 
-1625 FEAAGFVGGDG
+1625 
-1636 VAGVTY
+1636 
-1642 GGSQTDAGESGST
+1642 
-1655 IAAYEA
+1655 
-1661 AGSTKLANYKIT
+1661 
-1673 LGEGRLEVTAN
+1673 
-1684 AERVVVT
+1684 
-1691 IRENSAT
+1691 
-1698 FPYDGEA
+1698 
-1705 KTAEGYEVAGIS
+1705 
-1717 SALYKEGDFAFV
+1717 
-1729 GDAAHKV
+1729 
-1736 ATGTDAGD
+1736 
-1744 YDMGLLPGDFENR
+1744 
-1757 SANFSNVAFAI
+1757 
-1768 EDGQLTI
+1768 TI

-1780 TVTTYGA
+1780 TVTTHGA

-1865 RGGSKVYD
+1865 RGGNKVYD

-1892 LEAATKGT
+1892 LDAATKGS

-1946 VTVTSATDSKVYDGA
+1946 VTVASATDSKVYDGT

-1966 EAMVTAGS
+1966 EAAVTAGS

-1983 DFTGAQ
+1983 DFTGEQ

-1996 NTFTVEAG
+1996 NTFTVKAG

-2074 ASDSKATTAPKSAD
+2074 ASDSKETTMPKSAD
-2088 KATSENG
+2088 KATSGNN
-2095 AAQSEGKQSSEN
+2095 AQSEGKQSPDN
-2107 APAAEQ
+2107 ASGAEQ
-2113 PTSCWVHWLML
+2113 PTSCWVHWLMI
-2124 LGTIATLV
+2124 LGTIAALV

-2137 LLRRRR
+2137 SLRRLR
-2143 MTADLDKEMDEV
+2143 MTADLDKEIDAV
-2155 LSGAKEGSDK
+2155 LSGAKEGSGK

>member
-1 MRKMALPMAGGG
+1 MRKMALPMAGG
-13 CSQLSDDAANLAAT
+13 CSQLSGDAANLAAT
-27 LGGVDDAPAR
+27 LGGGDDAPAR
-37 PSGESVGISSPALV
+37 PSGESVEISSPALA

-62 DSNTPSATNNESG
+62 DPNIPSATNNESG

-86 TVAQSLSIT
+86 TIAQSLSIT

-114 SNVEGTYVW
+114 SNAEGTYIW

-146 ATVTLS
+146 ATVALN

-157 GNTTL
+157 SATTL
-162 AATHDVTVTSPTAAT
+162 IATHDVTVTSPTAAT
-177 DRALFYYL
+177 NSALFYYL

-199 WTSLGSG
+199 WASLGNG

-213 DSSNFPKDNGKTA
+213 NSSNFPNDNGKTA

-234 VITWPDNSTGD
+234 VITWPDGSTGD
-245 EYQVARGSS
+245 EYQVARGGS
-254 DWNNIFKAYKSVIE
+254 DWNKIFKAYKSVIE

-286 KPYKLTNNNDGYH
+286 KPYKLTNNDDGYH

-338 EGDTTDITDFPDV
+338 EGDATNITDFPNV

-381 PYTVD
+381 PYTID
-386 GNVNFYAKYL
+386 GNVSFYAKYL
-396 SGRQVVYDLAGG
+396 SGRQVIYDLAGG

-418 AAQQGSTQTVKAEPT
+418 AAQEGSTQTVKAEPT
-433 RVGHEFAGWTVAGLD
+433 RVGYEFAGWTVAGLD
-448 GVTTIESGA
+448 GVTTLESGV
-457 SFIMPDNN
+457 SFTMPDNN

-478 KVKYLEQGTD
+478 NVKYLEQGTG

-500 AGDVVTANAKSNIEG
+500 AGDVVTANAKSDIEG
-515 YHLVDSTQASGKAM
+515 YHLVDSTQASGEAT
-529 LIEGE
+529 LVEGE

-558 EQKVADSETLSAPW
+558 EQKVADSETQSAPW
-572 GSEVAVSDLAKD
+572 GSEVAASNLAKA
-584 IDGYTAVSG
+584 IDGYTVVPG
-593 QAATATV
+593 QTATATV

-667 SGTAGTVST
+667 SGTADTVST
-676 DGKHIVA
+676 DGKYIVA
-683 KTNDGKLVIK
+683 KTNDGKLVINS
-693 PNSQQVVV
+693 NSQQVVV
-701 KVKGSTGGGKYDGEE
+701 KIKGNTGGGKYDGEE

-739 FDAGDISFAGAAKVT
+739 FDAGDISFAGTAKVT
-754 GTDAGSYPMGLG
+754 GTDAGSYPMGLK
-766 AGDFGYAGKNFS
+766 AGDFRYVGRNFS

-800 KDASRVFN
+800 KDASRVYN

-849 SSIVSWGYPESTKA
+849 SSIVSWGYPENTKA

-886 TVEANSTSATYDGGT
+886 TVEANSTTATYDGES

-949 AAGNDVT
+949 AAGSDVT

-968 VIGPAEAI
+968 VIGPAEAT

-1040 KITLGEG
+1040 RIALGEG

-1055 ERVVVTIRE
+1055 EKVVVAIRE

-1126 RSANFSNVAFAIE
+1126 TSANFSNVAFAIE
-1139 DGQLHIVPVAID
+1139 DGQLHIVP
-1151 EDAVTWDARDVQ
+1151 
-1163 KVYDGD
+1163 
-1169 PLSAYGARAW
+1169 
-1179 DKHGNELSVEYS
+1179 
-1191 TDGVSWVDDPSKVS
+1191 
-1205 LTHSGHLAVKLRAT
+1205 
-1219 GANYAAGQYAAGSES
+1219 
-1234 VAVEKRPVTLESG
+1234 
-1247 GADKTYDGTPL
+1247 
-1258 TNGAVSVTPKGE
+1258 
-1270 GVGFVDG
+1270 
-1277 EGVAVTVTGSQTDAG
+1277 
-1292 ESDNTFYFSFDEGT
+1292 
-1306 SGDDYLVTAKCGKL
+1306 
-1320 KVAANS
+1320 
-1326 QQVVVKVKGSTG
+1326 
-1338 GGKYDGEEH
+1338 
-1347 GVEGYAVSYV
+1347 
-1357 VGGAASAGA
+1357 
-1366 PAGFDAGDIS
+1366 
-1376 FAGAAK
+1376 
-1382 VTGTDAGSYPMGLGA
+1382 
-1397 GDFGYAGKNFS
+1397 
-1408 NVSFEVEDG
+1408 
-1417 QLTISKREVV
+1417 
-1427 VKPKDAS
+1427 
-1434 RVFNGEALEASE
+1434 
-1446 WEVAEGSPD
+1446 
-1455 QFLAGQGISDPVFSG
+1455 
-1470 SQTAPGTSE
+1470 
-1479 SSIVSWGYPESTKA
+1479 
-1493 GNYEIRTEKGTLN
+1493 
-1506 VTSRGAAETITVEAN
+1506 
-1521 STSATYDG
+1521 
-1529 GTHSAAGLKTTE
+1529 
-1541 FVVGGK
+1541 
-1547 AYTVSGLSTEDPSA
+1547 
-1561 ADAGTYTN
+1561 
-1569 NVTGTA
+1569 
-1575 KVSDAAGNDVTS
+1575 
-1587 EFAVEIKDGS
+1587 
-1597 LVIGPAEAIIRPK
+1597 
-1610 DASKPYDG
+1610 
-1618 TPLVASE
+1618 
-1625 FEAAGFVGGDG
+1625 
-1636 VAGVTY
+1636 
-1642 GGSQTDAGESGST
+1642 
-1655 IAAYEA
+1655 
-1661 AGSTKLANYKIT
+1661 
-1673 LGEGRLEVTAN
+1673 
-1684 AERVVVT
+1684 
-1691 IRENSAT
+1691 
-1698 FPYDGEA
+1698 
-1705 KTAEGYEVAGIS
+1705 
-1717 SALYKEGDFAFV
+1717 
-1729 GDAAHKV
+1729 
-1736 ATGTDAGD
+1736 
-1744 YDMGLLPGDFENR
+1744 
-1757 SANFSNVAFAI
+1757 
-1768 EDGQLTI
+1768 
-1775 LPATL
+1775 ATL
-1780 TVTTYGA
+1780 TVTTHGA

-1810 ASFAATGSQTLVG
+1810 ASFATTGSQTLVG
-1823 TSANSYAITW
+1823 TSVNSYAIAW

-1846 GAIGTL
+1846 SAVGTL
-1852 EVTPSQVAITVTP
+1852 EVTPSQVAIAVTP
-1865 RGGSKVYD
+1865 HGGSKVYD

-1879 AGIDVDGLPAGFT
+1879 AGIDVDGLPAGFA
-1892 LEAATKGT
+1892 LEAATKGS

-1913 STIVIRNAAGED
+1913 PTIVIRNAAGED
-1925 VTAQFAN
+1925 VTAQFSN
-1932 VTCGKAPLIVTKRP
+1932 VTCGKAPLVVTKRP

-1983 DFTGAQ
+1983 DFTGTQ

-1996 NTFTVEAG
+1996 NTFTVKAG

-2074 ASDSKATTAPKSAD
+2074 ASDSKETTMPKSAD
-2088 KATSENG
+2088 KATSGNN
-2095 AAQSEGKQSSEN
+2095 AQSEGKQSPDN
-2107 APAAEQ
+2107 ASGAEQ
-2113 PTSCWVHWLML
+2113 PTSCWVHWLMI

-2137 LLRRRR
+2137 SLRRRR
-2143 MTADLDKEMDEV
+2143 MTADLDKELDAV
-2155 LSGAKEGSDK
+2155 LSGAKEGSGK

>member
-13 CSQLSDDAANLAAT
+13 CSQLSGDAANLAAT
-27 LGGVDDAPAR
+27 LGGGDDAPAR

-114 SNVEGTYVW
+114 SNAEGTYIW
-123 SSNNDNILT
+123 SSSNDNILT

-162 AATHDVTVTSPTAAT
+162 AATHDVTVTSPAAAT
-177 DRALFYYL
+177 NSALFYYL

-191 LDSISTTQ
+191 LDSTSTTQ
-199 WTSLGSG
+199 WASLGSG

-213 DSSNFPKDNGKTA
+213 DSSNFPNDNGKTA

-234 VITWPDNSTGD
+234 VITWPDDSTGD

-273 VTVTDDDVESISI
+273 VTVTDEDVESICV

-351 SLPLSKKVG
+351 SLPLSKTVG

-381 PYTVD
+381 PYTID

-396 SGRQVVYDLAGG
+396 SGHQVIYDLAGG

-418 AAQQGSTQTVKAEPT
+418 AAQEGSTQTVKAEPT
-433 RVGHEFAGWTVAGLD
+433 RVGYEFAGWTVSGLD
-448 GVTTIESGA
+448 GATTLESGA
-457 SFIMPDNN
+457 SFTMPDNN

-478 KVKYLEQGTD
+478 KVKYLEQGTG

-500 AGDVVTANAKSNIEG
+500 AGDVVTANAKSDIEG
-515 YHLVDSTQASGKAM
+515 YHLVDSTQASGKAT
-529 LIEGE
+529 LVEGE

-558 EQKVADSETLSAPW
+558 EQKVADSETQSAPW
-572 GSEVAVSDLAKD
+572 GSEVAASNLAKA
-584 IDGYTAVSG
+584 IDGYTVVPG
-593 QAATATV
+593 QTTTATV

-683 KTNDGKLVIK
+683 KTNDGKLVIN

-701 KVKGSTGGGKYDGEE
+701 KIKGNTGGGKYDGEE

-739 FDAGDISFAGAAKVT
+739 FDAGDISFAGTAKVT
-754 GTDAGSYPMGLG
+754 GTDAGSYPMGLD
-766 AGDFGYAGKNFS
+766 AGDFDYNGKNFS

-786 GQLTISK
+786 GQLTI
-793 REVVVKP
+793 
-800 KDASRVFN
+800 
-808 GEALEASEW
+808 
-817 EVAEGSPDQFLAG
+817 
-830 QGISDPVFSGSQTA
+830 
-844 PGTSE
+844 
-849 SSIVSWGYPESTKA
+849 
-863 GNYEIRTEKGTLN
+863 
-876 VTSRGAAETI
+876 
-886 TVEANSTSATYDGGT
+886 
-901 HSAAG
+901 
-906 LKTTEFV
+906 
-913 VGGKAYTVS
+913 
-922 GLSTEDP
+922 
-929 SAADAGTYT
+929 
-938 NNVTGTAKVSD
+938 
-949 AAGNDVT
+949 
-956 SEFAVEIKDGSL
+956 
-968 VIGPAEAI
+968 
-976 IRPKDASKPYDGTP
+976 
-990 LVASEFEAAGFVGGD
+990 
-1005 GVAGVTYGGSQTD
+1005 
-1018 AGESGS
+1018 
-1024 TIAAYEA
+1024 
-1031 AGSTKLANY
+1031 
-1040 KITLGEG
+1040 
-1047 RLEVTANA
+1047 
-1055 ERVVVTIRE
+1055 
-1064 NSATFPYD
+1064 
-1072 GEAKTAEGYEVAGIS
+1072 
-1087 SALYKEGDFAFV
+1087 
-1099 GDAAHKVATG
+1099 
-1109 TDAGDYD
+1109 
-1116 MGLLPGDFEN
+1116 
-1126 RSANFSNVAFAIE
+1126 
-1139 DGQLHIVPVAID
+1139 
-1151 EDAVTWDARDVQ
+1151 
-1163 KVYDGD
+1163 
-1169 PLSAYGARAW
+1169 
-1179 DKHGNELSVEYS
+1179 
-1191 TDGVSWVDDPSKVS
+1191 
-1205 LTHSGHLAVKLRAT
+1205 
-1219 GANYAAGQYAAGSES
+1219 
-1234 VAVEKRPVTLESG
+1234 
-1247 GADKTYDGTPL
+1247 
-1258 TNGAVSVTPKGE
+1258 
-1270 GVGFVDG
+1270 
-1277 EGVAVTVTGSQTDAG
+1277 
-1292 ESDNTFYFSFDEGT
+1292 
-1306 SGDDYLVTAKCGKL
+1306 
-1320 KVAANS
+1320 
-1326 QQVVVKVKGSTG
+1326 
-1338 GGKYDGEEH
+1338 
-1347 GVEGYAVSYV
+1347 
-1357 VGGAASAGA
+1357 
-1366 PAGFDAGDIS
+1366 
-1376 FAGAAK
+1376 
-1382 VTGTDAGSYPMGLGA
+1382 
-1397 GDFGYAGKNFS
+1397 
-1408 NVSFEVEDG
+1408 
-1417 QLTISKREVV
+1417 
-1427 VKPKDAS
+1427 
-1434 RVFNGEALEASE
+1434 
-1446 WEVAEGSPD
+1446 
-1455 QFLAGQGISDPVFSG
+1455 
-1470 SQTAPGTSE
+1470 
-1479 SSIVSWGYPESTKA
+1479 
-1493 GNYEIRTEKGTLN
+1493 
-1506 VTSRGAAETITVEAN
+1506 
-1521 STSATYDG
+1521 
-1529 GTHSAAGLKTTE
+1529 
-1541 FVVGGK
+1541 
-1547 AYTVSGLSTEDPSA
+1547 
-1561 ADAGTYTN
+1561 
-1569 NVTGTA
+1569 
-1575 KVSDAAGNDVTS
+1575 
-1587 EFAVEIKDGS
+1587 
-1597 LVIGPAEAIIRPK
+1597 
-1610 DASKPYDG
+1610 
-1618 TPLVASE
+1618 
-1625 FEAAGFVGGDG
+1625 
-1636 VAGVTY
+1636 
-1642 GGSQTDAGESGST
+1642 
-1655 IAAYEA
+1655 
-1661 AGSTKLANYKIT
+1661 
-1673 LGEGRLEVTAN
+1673 
-1684 AERVVVT
+1684 
-1691 IRENSAT
+1691 
-1698 FPYDGEA
+1698 
-1705 KTAEGYEVAGIS
+1705 
-1717 SALYKEGDFAFV
+1717 
-1729 GDAAHKV
+1729 
-1736 ATGTDAGD
+1736 
-1744 YDMGLLPGDFENR
+1744 
-1757 SANFSNVAFAI
+1757 
-1768 EDGQLTI
+1768 

-1780 TVTTYGA
+1780 TVTTHGA

-1810 ASFAATGSQTLVG
+1810 ASFATTGSQTLVG

-1892 LEAATKGT
+1892 LDAATKGS

-1905 ELLAEIDA
+1905 ELLAEVDA

-1932 VTCGKAPLIVTKRP
+1932 VACGKAPLVVTKRP
-1946 VTVTSATDSKVYDGA
+1946 VTVASATDSKVYDGT

-1966 EAMVTAGS
+1966 ETAVTAGS

-1983 DFTGAQ
+1983 DFTGEQ

-1996 NTFTVEAG
+1996 NTFTVKAG

-2046 STPNGPTNSSDV
+2046 STPSD
-2058 TPSGST
+2058 TG
-2064 TSDDMGSVPT
+2064 
-2074 ASDSKATTAPKSAD
+2074 SDSAAADPKATTAPKSAD

>member
-1 MRKMALPMAGGG
+1 MNNTIRHMREAKSSANCTSWSNKVVSVVLSAILLGFGWPAVNPAEVYAEDGAANGGGG
-13 CSQLSDDAANLAAT
+13 CSQLSGDAANLAAT
-27 LGGVDDAPAR
+27 LGGGDDAPAR
-37 PSGESVGISSPALV
+37 PSGESVGISSPALA

-86 TVAQSLSIT
+86 AIAQFLSIT

-114 SNVEGTYVW
+114 SNAEGTYIW

-132 VDQSGTVTGVRQGT
+132 VDQSGTVAGVRQGT

-157 GNTTL
+157 GATTL
-162 AATHDVTVTSPTAAT
+162 IATHDVTVTSPTAAT
-177 DRALFYYL
+177 NSALFYYL

-191 LDSISTTQ
+191 LDSTSTTQ

-213 DSSNFPKDNGKTA
+213 DSSNFPKDNGETA

-234 VITWPDNSTGD
+234 VITWPDDSTGD
-245 EYQVARGSS
+245 EYQVVRGSD
-254 DWNNIFKAYKSVIE
+254 DWNTIFKAYKSVIE

-273 VTVTDDDVESISI
+273 VTVTDEDVESICV

-351 SLPLSKKVG
+351 SLPLSKTVG

-381 PYTVD
+381 PYTID

-396 SGRQVVYDLAGG
+396 SGRQVIYDLTGG

-418 AAQQGSTQTVKAEPT
+418 AAQEGSTQTVKAEPT
-433 RVGHEFAGWTVAGLD
+433 RVGYEFAGWTVSGLD
-448 GVTTIESGA
+448 GVATLESGA
-457 SFIMPDNN
+457 SFTMPDNN

-478 KVKYLEQGTD
+478 NVKYLERGTG

-500 AGDVVTANAKSNIEG
+500 AGEVVTANAKSDIEG
-515 YHLVDSTQASGKAM
+515 YHLVDPTQASGKAT
-529 LIEGE
+529 LVEGE

-558 EQKVADSETLSAPW
+558 EQKVADSETQSAPW
-572 GSEVAVSDLAKD
+572 GSEVAASNLAKV
-584 IDGYTAVSG
+584 IDGYTVVPG
-593 QAATATV
+593 QTATATV

-618 TANSATTEYTG
+618 TANSVTTEYTG
-629 ELQHVEGYT
+629 ELQHVESYT

-647 GVTLLGG
+647 DIALLGG

-676 DGKHIVA
+676 DGKYIVA

-701 KVKGSTGGGKYDGEE
+701 KVKGSTGGEKYDGEE
-716 HGVEGYAVSYVVGGA
+716 HSVEGYTVSYVVGGA

-739 FDAGDISFAGAAKVT
+739 FDAGDISFAGTAKVT
-754 GTDAGSYPMGLG
+754 GTDAGSYPMGLD

-786 GQLTISK
+786 GQLAISK

-844 PGTSE
+844 PGASE
-849 SSIVSWGYPESTKA
+849 SSIVSWGYPENTKA

-968 VIGPAEAI
+968 VIDPAEAT

-1055 ERVVVTIRE
+1055 EKVVVTIRE

-1109 TDAGDYD
+1109 IDAGDYD

-1126 RSANFSNVAFAIE
+1126 
-1139 DGQLHIVPVAID
+1139 
-1151 EDAVTWDARDVQ
+1151 T
-1163 KVYDGD
+1163 
-1169 PLSAYGARAW
+1169 
-1179 DKHGNELSVEYS
+1179 
-1191 TDGVSWVDDPSKVS
+1191 
-1205 LTHSGHLAVKLRAT
+1205 
-1219 GANYAAGQYAAGSES
+1219 
-1234 VAVEKRPVTLESG
+1234 
-1247 GADKTYDGTPL
+1247 
-1258 TNGAVSVTPKGE
+1258 
-1270 GVGFVDG
+1270 
-1277 EGVAVTVTGSQTDAG
+1277 
-1292 ESDNTFYFSFDEGT
+1292 
-1306 SGDDYLVTAKCGKL
+1306 
-1320 KVAANS
+1320 
-1326 QQVVVKVKGSTG
+1326 
-1338 GGKYDGEEH
+1338 
-1347 GVEGYAVSYV
+1347 
-1357 VGGAASAGA
+1357 
-1366 PAGFDAGDIS
+1366 
-1376 FAGAAK
+1376 
-1382 VTGTDAGSYPMGLGA
+1382 
-1397 GDFGYAGKNFS
+1397 
-1408 NVSFEVEDG
+1408 
-1417 QLTISKREVV
+1417 
-1427 VKPKDAS
+1427 
-1434 RVFNGEALEASE
+1434 
-1446 WEVAEGSPD
+1446 
-1455 QFLAGQGISDPVFSG
+1455 
-1470 SQTAPGTSE
+1470 
-1479 SSIVSWGYPESTKA
+1479 
-1493 GNYEIRTEKGTLN
+1493 
-1506 VTSRGAAETITVEAN
+1506 
-1521 STSATYDG
+1521 
-1529 GTHSAAGLKTTE
+1529 
-1541 FVVGGK
+1541 
-1547 AYTVSGLSTEDPSA
+1547 
-1561 ADAGTYTN
+1561 
-1569 NVTGTA
+1569 
-1575 KVSDAAGNDVTS
+1575 
-1587 EFAVEIKDGS
+1587 
-1597 LVIGPAEAIIRPK
+1597 
-1610 DASKPYDG
+1610 
-1618 TPLVASE
+1618 
-1625 FEAAGFVGGDG
+1625 
-1636 VAGVTY
+1636 
-1642 GGSQTDAGESGST
+1642 
-1655 IAAYEA
+1655 
-1661 AGSTKLANYKIT
+1661 
-1673 LGEGRLEVTAN
+1673 
-1684 AERVVVT
+1684 
-1691 IRENSAT
+1691 
-1698 FPYDGEA
+1698 
-1705 KTAEGYEVAGIS
+1705 
-1717 SALYKEGDFAFV
+1717 
-1729 GDAAHKV
+1729 
-1736 ATGTDAGD
+1736 
-1744 YDMGLLPGDFENR
+1744 

-1780 TVTTYGA
+1780 TVTTHGA

-1810 ASFAATGSQTLVG
+1810 ASFATTGSQTLVG
-1823 TSANSYAITW
+1823 TSVNSYAIAW
-1833 DGTAKESNYSVVE
+1833 DGTAKESNYNVVE
-1846 GAIGTL
+1846 DAIGTL
-1852 EVTPSQVAITVTP
+1852 EVTPSQVAINVTP
-1865 RGGSKVYD
+1865 HGGSKVYD

-1879 AGIDVDGLPAGFT
+1879 ADIDVDNLPAGFT
-1892 LEAATKGT
+1892 LEAATKGS

-1905 ELLAEIDA
+1905 ELLAEIDTP
-1913 STIVIRNAAGED
+1913 TIVIRNAAGED
-1925 VTAQFAN
+1925 VTAQFSN
-1932 VTCGKAPLIVTKRP
+1932 VTCGKAPLVVTKRP
-1946 VTVTSATDSKVYDGA
+1946 VTVTSATDSKVYDGT

-1966 EAMVTAGS
+1966 EATVTAGS

-1996 NTFTVEAG
+1996 NTFTVKAG
-2004 ANTSLDNYE
+2004 VNTSLDNYE
-2013 ITQVNGTLTVI
+2013 ITQANGTLTVI

-2046 STPNGPTNSSDV
+2046 STPSD
-2058 TPSGST
+2058 TG
-2064 TSDDMGSVPT
+2064 
-2074 ASDSKATTAPKSAD
+2074 SDSAAADPKATTAPKSAD

-2095 AAQSEGKQSSEN
+2095 AAQSEGKQNSEN

-2113 PTSCWVHWLML
+2113 PTSCWVHWLMI

-2132 YGAVV
+2132 YGVVV

-2155 LSGAKEGSDK
+2155 LSGAKEGSGK

>member
-13 CSQLSDDAANLAAT
+13 CSQLSGDAANLAAT
-27 LGGVDDAPAR
+27 LGGGDDAPAR
-37 PSGESVGISSPALV
+37 PSGESVGNSSPALV

-75 KAADSSAAADS
+75 KVADSSAAADS

-177 DRALFYYL
+177 NSALFYYL

-234 VITWPDNSTGD
+234 VMTWPDGSTGD
-245 EYQVARGSS
+245 EYQVPRGSS
-254 DWNNIFKAYKSVIE
+254 NWNNIFKAYKSVIE

-273 VTVTDDDVESISI
+273 VTVTDEDVESISI
-286 KPYKLTNNNDGYH
+286 KPYKLTNNDDGYH

-330 VASKLTYR
+330 VASKLTYH

-351 SLPLSKKVG
+351 SLPLSKKFG

-381 PYTVD
+381 PYKID

-396 SGRQVVYDLAGG
+396 SGRQVIYDLAGG

-418 AAQQGSTQTVKAEPT
+418 AAQEGSTQTVKAEPT
-433 RVGHEFAGWTVAGLD
+433 RVGYEFADWTVSGLD
-448 GVTTIESGA
+448 GVTTLESGA
-457 SFIMPDNN
+457 SFTMPDNN

-478 KVKYLEQGTD
+478 NVKYLEQGTG

-500 AGDVVTANAKSNIEG
+500 AGEVVMANAKSDIEG
-515 YHLVDSTQASGKAM
+515 YHLVDSTQASGKAT
-529 LIEGE
+529 LVEGE

-558 EQKVADSETLSAPW
+558 EQKVADSETQSAPW
-572 GSEVAVSDLAKD
+572 GSEVAASSLAKA
-584 IDGYTAVSG
+584 IDGYTVVPG
-593 QAATATV
+593 QTETATV
-600 ELDGSTVINI
+600 ERDGSTVINI

-618 TANSATTEYTG
+618 TANSAAREYTG
-629 ELQHVEGYT
+629 EQQRVEGYT

-647 GVTLLGG
+647 SVTLLGG

-676 DGKHIVA
+676 DGKYIVA
-683 KTNDGKLVIK
+683 KTNDGKLVINS
-693 PNSQQVVV
+693 NSQQVVV
-701 KVKGSTGGGKYDGEE
+701 KIKGNTGGGKYDGEE
-716 HGVEGYAVSYVVGGA
+716 HSVEGYTVSYVVGGA

-739 FDAGDISFAGAAKVT
+739 FDAGDISFAGTAKVT
-754 GTDAGSYPMGLG
+754 GTDAGSYPMGLD
-766 AGDFGYAGKNFS
+766 AGDFGYNGKNFS

-786 GQLTISK
+786 GRLTISK

-844 PGTSE
+844 PGASE
-849 SSIVSWGYPESTKA
+849 SSIVSWGYPENTKA

-968 VIGPAEAI
+968 VIDPAEAT
-976 IRPKDASKPYDGTP
+976 IRPKDASKPYDGAP

-1055 ERVVVTIRE
+1055 EKVVVTIRE

-1126 RSANFSNVAFAIE
+1126 RSANFSNVVFAIE
-1139 DGQLHIVPVAID
+1139 DGQLHIDPVAID

-1163 KVYDGD
+1163 KVYDGE

-1191 TDGVSWVDDPSKVS
+1191 TDGETWVSDPSKVS

-1219 GANYAAGQYAAGSES
+1219 GANYAAGQYAAGSEG

-1277 EGVAVTVTGSQTDAG
+1277 EGVAITVTGSQTDAG

-1326 QQVVVKVKGSTG
+1326 QQVVVKIKGNTG

-1347 GVEGYAVSYV
+1347 SVEGYTVSYV

-1376 FAGAAK
+1376 FAGTAK
-1382 VTGTDAGSYPMGLGA
+1382 VTGTDAGSYPMGLDA
-1397 GDFGYAGKNFS
+1397 GDFSYNGKNFS

-1417 QLTISKREVV
+1417 QLTI
-1427 VKPKDAS
+1427 
-1434 RVFNGEALEASE
+1434 
-1446 WEVAEGSPD
+1446 
-1455 QFLAGQGISDPVFSG
+1455 
-1470 SQTAPGTSE
+1470 
-1479 SSIVSWGYPESTKA
+1479 
-1493 GNYEIRTEKGTLN
+1493 
-1506 VTSRGAAETITVEAN
+1506 
-1521 STSATYDG
+1521 
-1529 GTHSAAGLKTTE
+1529 
-1541 FVVGGK
+1541 
-1547 AYTVSGLSTEDPSA
+1547 
-1561 ADAGTYTN
+1561 
-1569 NVTGTA
+1569 
-1575 KVSDAAGNDVTS
+1575 
-1587 EFAVEIKDGS
+1587 
-1597 LVIGPAEAIIRPK
+1597 
-1610 DASKPYDG
+1610 
-1618 TPLVASE
+1618 
-1625 FEAAGFVGGDG
+1625 
-1636 VAGVTY
+1636 
-1642 GGSQTDAGESGST
+1642 
-1655 IAAYEA
+1655 
-1661 AGSTKLANYKIT
+1661 
-1673 LGEGRLEVTAN
+1673 
-1684 AERVVVT
+1684 
-1691 IRENSAT
+1691 
-1698 FPYDGEA
+1698 
-1705 KTAEGYEVAGIS
+1705 
-1717 SALYKEGDFAFV
+1717 
-1729 GDAAHKV
+1729 
-1736 ATGTDAGD
+1736 
-1744 YDMGLLPGDFENR
+1744 
-1757 SANFSNVAFAI
+1757 
-1768 EDGQLTI
+1768 

-1780 TVTTYGA
+1780 TVTTHGA

-1879 AGIDVDGLPAGFT
+1879 AGIDVDGLPAGFA

-1905 ELLAEIDA
+1905 ELLVEIDA

-2046 STPNGPTNSSDV
+2046 STPNGPTDSSDV

-2088 KATSENG
+2088 KATSGNG
-2095 AAQSEGKQSSEN
+2095 TAQSEGKQSPDN
-2107 APAAEQ
+2107 ASGAEQ
-2113 PTSCWVHWLML
+2113 PTSCWVHWLMI

-2137 LLRRRR
+2137 SLRRRR
-2143 MTADLDKEMDEV
+2143 MTADLDKEIDAV
-2155 LSGAKEGSDK
+2155 LSGAKEGSGK

>member
-1 MRKMALPMAGGG
+1 MREAKSSANCTSWSNKVVSVVLSAILLGFGWPAVNPAEVYAEDGAANGGG
-13 CSQLSDDAANLAAT
+13 GSSQLSGDAANLAAT
-27 LGGVDDAPAR
+27 LGGGDDAPAR
-37 PSGESVGISSPALV
+37 SSGESVGISSPALV

-86 TVAQSLSIT
+86 AIAQSLSIT
-95 GADAVAQFSTMQ
+95 GADAVAQFSTIQ

-114 SNVEGTYVW
+114 SNAEGTYIW

-157 GNTTL
+157 SATTL
-162 AATHDVTVTSPTAAT
+162 IATHDVTVTSPTAAT
-177 DRALFYYL
+177 NSALFYYL

-191 LDSISTTQ
+191 LDSTSTTQ
-199 WTSLGSG
+199 WTGLGSG

-213 DSSNFPKDNGKTA
+213 DSSNFPKDNGETA

-234 VITWPDNSTGD
+234 VITWPDGSTGD

-273 VTVTDDDVESISI
+273 VTVTDEDVESICV

-299 VDCSVSITCRNLFN
+299 VDCSVSVTCRNLFN

-338 EGDTTDITDFPDV
+338 EGDTTDIADFADV
-351 SLPLSKKVG
+351 SLPPSKTVG

-381 PYTVD
+381 PYTID
-386 GNVNFYAKYL
+386 GNVSFYAKYL
-396 SGRQVVYDLAGG
+396 SGRQVIYDLAGG
-408 SWNNSDALVH
+408 SWNNSDALVY
-418 AAQQGSTQTVKAEPT
+418 AAQEDSTQTVKAEPT

-448 GVTTIESGA
+448 GATTLESGA

-465 VTFTATWNKLLAC
+465 VTFTATWNELLAC

-515 YHLVDSTQASGKAM
+515 YHLVDSTQASGKAT

-544 DAANYQVNYFLNGT
+544 DAANYQVNYYLNGT
-558 EQKVADSETLSAPW
+558 EQKAADSETLSAPW
-572 GSEVAVSDLAKD
+572 GSEVAASNLAKA
-584 IDGYTAVSG
+584 IDGYTVVPG
-593 QAATATV
+593 QTTTATV

-629 ELQHVEGYT
+629 ESQHVEGYT

-683 KTNDGKLVIK
+683 KTNDGKLVIN

-701 KVKGSTGGGKYDGEE
+701 KVKGSTGGEKYDGEE
-716 HGVEGYAVSYVVGGA
+716 HSVEGYTVSYVVGGA

-739 FDAGDISFAGAAKVT
+739 FDAGDISFAGTAKVT
-754 GTDAGSYPMGLG
+754 GTDAGSYPMGLD
-766 AGDFGYAGKNFS
+766 AGDFRYAGRNFS

-786 GQLTISK
+786 GQLAISK

-844 PGTSE
+844 PGASE
-849 SSIVSWGYPESTKA
+849 SSIVSWGYPENTKA

-968 VIGPAEAI
+968 VIGPAEAT

-1055 ERVVVTIRE
+1055 E
-1064 NSATFPYD
+1064 
-1072 GEAKTAEGYEVAGIS
+1072 K
-1087 SALYKEGDFAFV
+1087 
-1099 GDAAHKVATG
+1099 
-1109 TDAGDYD
+1109 
-1116 MGLLPGDFEN
+1116 
-1126 RSANFSNVAFAIE
+1126 
-1139 DGQLHIVPVAID
+1139 
-1151 EDAVTWDARDVQ
+1151 
-1163 KVYDGD
+1163 
-1169 PLSAYGARAW
+1169 
-1179 DKHGNELSVEYS
+1179 
-1191 TDGVSWVDDPSKVS
+1191 
-1205 LTHSGHLAVKLRAT
+1205 
-1219 GANYAAGQYAAGSES
+1219 
-1234 VAVEKRPVTLESG
+1234 
-1247 GADKTYDGTPL
+1247 
-1258 TNGAVSVTPKGE
+1258 
-1270 GVGFVDG
+1270 
-1277 EGVAVTVTGSQTDAG
+1277 
-1292 ESDNTFYFSFDEGT
+1292 
-1306 SGDDYLVTAKCGKL
+1306 
-1320 KVAANS
+1320 
-1326 QQVVVKVKGSTG
+1326 
-1338 GGKYDGEEH
+1338 
-1347 GVEGYAVSYV
+1347 
-1357 VGGAASAGA
+1357 
-1366 PAGFDAGDIS
+1366 
-1376 FAGAAK
+1376 
-1382 VTGTDAGSYPMGLGA
+1382 
-1397 GDFGYAGKNFS
+1397 
-1408 NVSFEVEDG
+1408 
-1417 QLTISKREVV
+1417 
-1427 VKPKDAS
+1427 
-1434 RVFNGEALEASE
+1434 
-1446 WEVAEGSPD
+1446 
-1455 QFLAGQGISDPVFSG
+1455 
-1470 SQTAPGTSE
+1470 
-1479 SSIVSWGYPESTKA
+1479 
-1493 GNYEIRTEKGTLN
+1493 
-1506 VTSRGAAETITVEAN
+1506 
-1521 STSATYDG
+1521 
-1529 GTHSAAGLKTTE
+1529 
-1541 FVVGGK
+1541 
-1547 AYTVSGLSTEDPSA
+1547 
-1561 ADAGTYTN
+1561 
-1569 NVTGTA
+1569 
-1575 KVSDAAGNDVTS
+1575 
-1587 EFAVEIKDGS
+1587 
-1597 LVIGPAEAIIRPK
+1597 
-1610 DASKPYDG
+1610 
-1618 TPLVASE
+1618 
-1625 FEAAGFVGGDG
+1625 
-1636 VAGVTY
+1636 
-1642 GGSQTDAGESGST
+1642 
-1655 IAAYEA
+1655 
-1661 AGSTKLANYKIT
+1661 
-1673 LGEGRLEVTAN
+1673 
-1684 AERVVVT
+1684 VVVT

-1780 TVTTYGA
+1780 TVTTHGA

-1810 ASFAATGSQTLVG
+1810 ASFATTGSQTLVG
-1823 TSANSYAITW
+1823 RSANSYAITW
-1833 DGTAKESNYSVVE
+1833 DGTAKESNYNVVE

-1852 EVTPSQVAITVTP
+1852 EVTPSQVAINVTP
-1865 RGGSKVYD
+1865 HGGSKVYD

-1996 NTFTVEAG
+1996 NTFTVKAG

-2013 ITQVNGTLTVI
+2013 IAQVNGTLTVI

-2046 STPNGPTNSSDV
+2046 STPNGPTNSFGV

-2074 ASDSKATTAPKSAD
+2074 ASDSKETTAPKSAD
-2088 KATSENG
+2088 KATFGNN
-2095 AAQSEGKQSSEN
+2095 AQSEGKQSPDN
-2107 APAAEQ
+2107 ASGAEQ
-2113 PTSCWVHWLML
+2113 PTSCWVHWFMI

-2137 LLRRRR
+2137 SLRRRR
-2143 MTADLDKEMDEV
+2143 MTADLDKEIGAV
-2155 LSGAKEGSDK
+2155 LSGAKEGSGK

>member
-1 MRKMALPMAGGG
+1 MRKMALPVAGGG
-13 CSQLSDDAANLAAT
+13 CSQLSGDAANLAAT
-27 LGGVDDAPAR
+27 LGGGDDAPAR
-37 PSGESVGISSPALV
+37 PSGESVGISSPALG

-114 SNVEGTYVW
+114 SNAEGTYIW

-157 GNTTL
+157 GATTL
-162 AATHDVTVTSPTAAT
+162 TATHDVTVTSPTAAT
-177 DRALFYYL
+177 NSAHFYYL

-199 WTSLGSG
+199 WASLGSG

-213 DSSNFPKDNGKTA
+213 NSSNFPKDDGKTA

-234 VITWPDNSTGD
+234 VITWPDSSTGD

-381 PYTVD
+381 PYTID

-396 SGRQVVYDLAGG
+396 SGRQVIYDLAGG

-418 AAQQGSTQTVKAEPT
+418 AAQEGSTQTVKAEPT
-433 RVGHEFAGWTVAGLD
+433 RVGYEFTGWTVSGLD
-448 GVTTIESGA
+448 GVTTLESGA
-457 SFIMPDNN
+457 SFTMPDNN

-488 KELSPADTLYGH
+488 KELFPADTLYGH
-500 AGDVVTANAKSNIEG
+500 VGDVVTANAKSDIEG
-515 YHLVDSTQASGKAM
+515 YHLVDSTQASGKAT
-529 LIEGE
+529 LVEGE

-544 DAANYQVNYFLNGT
+544 NAANYQVNYFINGT
-558 EQKVADSETLSAPW
+558 EQKVADSETQSAPW
-572 GSEVAVSDLAKD
+572 GSEVAASNLAKK
-584 IDGYTAVSG
+584 INGYTAVPD
-593 QAATATV
+593 QTATATV

-647 GVTLLGG
+647 SVTLLGG
-654 KGTDAGDYPYTFA
+654 KGTDAGDYSYTFA
-667 SGTAGTVST
+667 SGTAGMVST
-676 DGKHIVA
+676 DGKYIVA
-683 KTNDGKLVIK
+683 KTNDGKLVIN
-693 PNSQQVVV
+693 PNSQQIVV
-701 KVKGSTGGGKYDGEE
+701 KIKGNTGGGKYDGEE

-739 FDAGDISFAGAAKVT
+739 FDAGDISFAGTAKAT
-754 GTDAGSYPMGLG
+754 GTDAGSYPMGLD
-766 AGDFGYAGKNFS
+766 AGDFRYAGRNFS

-800 KDASRVFN
+800 KDASRVYN

-844 PGTSE
+844 PGASE
-849 SSIVSWGYPESTKA
+849 SSIVSWGYPENTKA
-863 GNYEIRTEKGTLN
+863 GNYEIRTEKGTLD

-968 VIGPAEAI
+968 VIGPAEAT

-1047 RLEVTANA
+1047 RLEVTASA
-1055 ERVVVTIRE
+1055 EKVVVTIRE

-1072 GEAKTAEGYEVAGIS
+1072 GEAKTAEGYEVAKIS

-1126 RSANFSNVAFAIE
+1126 TSANFSNVVFAIE
-1139 DGQLHIVPVAID
+1139 DGQLHIVP
-1151 EDAVTWDARDVQ
+1151 
-1163 KVYDGD
+1163 
-1169 PLSAYGARAW
+1169 
-1179 DKHGNELSVEYS
+1179 
-1191 TDGVSWVDDPSKVS
+1191 
-1205 LTHSGHLAVKLRAT
+1205 
-1219 GANYAAGQYAAGSES
+1219 
-1234 VAVEKRPVTLESG
+1234 
-1247 GADKTYDGTPL
+1247 
-1258 TNGAVSVTPKGE
+1258 
-1270 GVGFVDG
+1270 
-1277 EGVAVTVTGSQTDAG
+1277 
-1292 ESDNTFYFSFDEGT
+1292 
-1306 SGDDYLVTAKCGKL
+1306 
-1320 KVAANS
+1320 
-1326 QQVVVKVKGSTG
+1326 
-1338 GGKYDGEEH
+1338 
-1347 GVEGYAVSYV
+1347 
-1357 VGGAASAGA
+1357 
-1366 PAGFDAGDIS
+1366 
-1376 FAGAAK
+1376 
-1382 VTGTDAGSYPMGLGA
+1382 
-1397 GDFGYAGKNFS
+1397 
-1408 NVSFEVEDG
+1408 
-1417 QLTISKREVV
+1417 
-1427 VKPKDAS
+1427 
-1434 RVFNGEALEASE
+1434 
-1446 WEVAEGSPD
+1446 
-1455 QFLAGQGISDPVFSG
+1455 
-1470 SQTAPGTSE
+1470 
-1479 SSIVSWGYPESTKA
+1479 
-1493 GNYEIRTEKGTLN
+1493 
-1506 VTSRGAAETITVEAN
+1506 
-1521 STSATYDG
+1521 
-1529 GTHSAAGLKTTE
+1529 
-1541 FVVGGK
+1541 
-1547 AYTVSGLSTEDPSA
+1547 
-1561 ADAGTYTN
+1561 
-1569 NVTGTA
+1569 
-1575 KVSDAAGNDVTS
+1575 
-1587 EFAVEIKDGS
+1587 
-1597 LVIGPAEAIIRPK
+1597 
-1610 DASKPYDG
+1610 
-1618 TPLVASE
+1618 
-1625 FEAAGFVGGDG
+1625 
-1636 VAGVTY
+1636 
-1642 GGSQTDAGESGST
+1642 
-1655 IAAYEA
+1655 
-1661 AGSTKLANYKIT
+1661 
-1673 LGEGRLEVTAN
+1673 
-1684 AERVVVT
+1684 
-1691 IRENSAT
+1691 
-1698 FPYDGEA
+1698 
-1705 KTAEGYEVAGIS
+1705 
-1717 SALYKEGDFAFV
+1717 
-1729 GDAAHKV
+1729 
-1736 ATGTDAGD
+1736 
-1744 YDMGLLPGDFENR
+1744 
-1757 SANFSNVAFAI
+1757 
-1768 EDGQLTI
+1768 
-1775 LPATL
+1775 ATL
-1780 TVTTYGA
+1780 TVTTHGA

-1833 DGTAKESNYSVVE
+1833 DGTAKESNYKVVE

-1865 RGGSKVYD
+1865 RDGSKVYD

-1879 AGIDVDGLPAGFT
+1879 AGIDADGLPAGFT
-1892 LEAATKGT
+1892 LEAATKGS

-1905 ELLAEIDA
+1905 ELLAEIDTP
-1913 STIVIRNAAGED
+1913 TIVIRNAAGED
-1925 VTAQFAN
+1925 VTAQFSN
-1932 VTCGKAPLIVTKRP
+1932 VTCGKAPLVVTKRP

-1996 NTFTVEAG
+1996 NTFTVKAG

-2024 AYTPPAPGPG
+2024 AYTPPAPVPG

-2046 STPNGPTNSSDV
+2046 STPNGPTNSSGV

-2064 TSDDMGSVPT
+2064 TSDDMGSVPK
-2074 ASDSKATTAPKSAD
+2074 ASDSKETTMPKSAD

-2143 MTADLDKEMDEV
+2143 MTADLDKEIDAV
-2155 LSGAKEGSDK
+2155 LSGAKEGSGK

>member
-1 MRKMALPMAGGG
+1 MRKMALPMAGG
-13 CSQLSDDAANLAAT
+13 CSQLSGDATNLAAT
-27 LGGVDDAPAR
+27 LGGGDDAPAR
-37 PSGESVGISSPALV
+37 PSGESVGISSPALG

-114 SNVEGTYVW
+114 SNAEGTYIW

-146 ATVTLS
+146 ATVALS
-152 YTSPD
+152 YKSPD
-157 GNTTL
+157 DNTTL
-162 AATHDVTVTSPTAAT
+162 EATHDVTVTSPTTAT
-177 DRALFYYL
+177 EYALFYYL

-199 WTSLGSG
+199 WASLGGG

-234 VITWPDNSTGD
+234 VITWPDGSTGD

-254 DWNNIFKAYKSVIE
+254 NWNNIFKAYKSEIE
-268 GMLPG
+268 GKLPG

-286 KPYKLTNNNDGYH
+286 KPYKLTNNDDGYH

-338 EGDTTDITDFPDV
+338 EGDTTNITDFPDV

-381 PYTVD
+381 PYTID

-396 SGRQVVYDLAGG
+396 SGRQVIYDLAGG

-418 AAQQGSTQTVKAEPT
+418 AAQEGSTQTVKAEPT
-433 RVGHEFAGWTVAGLD
+433 RVGYEFTGWTVSGLD
-448 GVTTIESGA
+448 GVTTLESGA
-457 SFIMPDNN
+457 SFTMPDNN

-478 KVKYLEQGTD
+478 NVKYLERGTG

-500 AGDVVTANAKSNIEG
+500 AGEVVTANAKSDIEG
-515 YHLVDSTQASGKAM
+515 YHLVDPTQASGKAT
-529 LIEGE
+529 LVEGE

-558 EQKVADSETLSAPW
+558 EQKVADSETQSAPW
-572 GSEVAVSDLAKD
+572 GSEVAASNLAKA
-584 IDGYTAVSG
+584 IDGYTVVPG
-593 QAATATV
+593 QTATATV

-618 TANSATTEYTG
+618 TANSAAREYTG
-629 ELQHVEGYT
+629 EQQRVEGYT

-647 GVTLLGG
+647 SVTLLGG

-676 DGKHIVA
+676 DGKYIVA
-683 KTNDGKLVIK
+683 KTNDGKLVINS
-693 PNSQQVVV
+693 NSQQVVV

-716 HGVEGYAVSYVVGGA
+716 HSVEGYTVSYVVGGA

-739 FDAGDISFAGAAKVT
+739 FDAGDISFAGTAKVT
-754 GTDAGSYPMGLG
+754 GTDAGSYPMGLD
-766 AGDFGYAGKNFS
+766 AGDFSYAGRNFS

-844 PGTSE
+844 PGASE
-849 SSIVSWGYPESTKA
+849 SSIVSWGYPENTKA

-968 VIGPAEAI
+968 VIGPAEAT

-1055 ERVVVTIRE
+1055 EKVVVTIRE

-1072 GEAKTAEGYEVAGIS
+1072 GEAKTAEGYEVAKIS

-1099 GDAAHKVATG
+1099 GDAAHKVSTG

-1126 RSANFSNVAFAIE
+1126 RSANFSNVVFAIE
-1139 DGQLHIVPVAID
+1139 DGQLHIVP
-1151 EDAVTWDARDVQ
+1151 
-1163 KVYDGD
+1163 
-1169 PLSAYGARAW
+1169 
-1179 DKHGNELSVEYS
+1179 
-1191 TDGVSWVDDPSKVS
+1191 
-1205 LTHSGHLAVKLRAT
+1205 
-1219 GANYAAGQYAAGSES
+1219 
-1234 VAVEKRPVTLESG
+1234 
-1247 GADKTYDGTPL
+1247 
-1258 TNGAVSVTPKGE
+1258 
-1270 GVGFVDG
+1270 
-1277 EGVAVTVTGSQTDAG
+1277 
-1292 ESDNTFYFSFDEGT
+1292 
-1306 SGDDYLVTAKCGKL
+1306 
-1320 KVAANS
+1320 
-1326 QQVVVKVKGSTG
+1326 
-1338 GGKYDGEEH
+1338 
-1347 GVEGYAVSYV
+1347 
-1357 VGGAASAGA
+1357 
-1366 PAGFDAGDIS
+1366 
-1376 FAGAAK
+1376 
-1382 VTGTDAGSYPMGLGA
+1382 
-1397 GDFGYAGKNFS
+1397 
-1408 NVSFEVEDG
+1408 
-1417 QLTISKREVV
+1417 
-1427 VKPKDAS
+1427 
-1434 RVFNGEALEASE
+1434 
-1446 WEVAEGSPD
+1446 
-1455 QFLAGQGISDPVFSG
+1455 
-1470 SQTAPGTSE
+1470 
-1479 SSIVSWGYPESTKA
+1479 
-1493 GNYEIRTEKGTLN
+1493 
-1506 VTSRGAAETITVEAN
+1506 
-1521 STSATYDG
+1521 
-1529 GTHSAAGLKTTE
+1529 
-1541 FVVGGK
+1541 
-1547 AYTVSGLSTEDPSA
+1547 
-1561 ADAGTYTN
+1561 
-1569 NVTGTA
+1569 
-1575 KVSDAAGNDVTS
+1575 
-1587 EFAVEIKDGS
+1587 
-1597 LVIGPAEAIIRPK
+1597 
-1610 DASKPYDG
+1610 
-1618 TPLVASE
+1618 
-1625 FEAAGFVGGDG
+1625 
-1636 VAGVTY
+1636 
-1642 GGSQTDAGESGST
+1642 
-1655 IAAYEA
+1655 
-1661 AGSTKLANYKIT
+1661 
-1673 LGEGRLEVTAN
+1673 
-1684 AERVVVT
+1684 
-1691 IRENSAT
+1691 
-1698 FPYDGEA
+1698 
-1705 KTAEGYEVAGIS
+1705 
-1717 SALYKEGDFAFV
+1717 
-1729 GDAAHKV
+1729 
-1736 ATGTDAGD
+1736 
-1744 YDMGLLPGDFENR
+1744 
-1757 SANFSNVAFAI
+1757 
-1768 EDGQLTI
+1768 
-1775 LPATL
+1775 ATL
-1780 TVTTYGA
+1780 TVTTHGA

-1810 ASFAATGSQTLVG
+1810 ASFATTGSQTLVG
-1823 TSANSYAITW
+1823 TSANSYAIAW
-1833 DGTAKESNYSVVE
+1833 DGTAKESNYNVVE

-1892 LEAATKGT
+1892 LEAATKGS

-1905 ELLAEIDA
+1905 KLLAEVDA

-1996 NTFTVEAG
+1996 NTFTVKAG

-2074 ASDSKATTAPKSAD
+2074 ASDSKETTMPKSAD
-2088 KATSENG
+2088 EATSGNN
-2095 AAQSEGKQSSEN
+2095 AQSEGKQSPDN
-2107 APAAEQ
+2107 ASGAEQ

>member
-1 MRKMALPMAGGG
+1 MNNTIKHMREAKSSANCTSWGNKVVSVVLSAILLGFGWPAVNPAEVYAEDGAANGGGG
-13 CSQLSDDAANLAAT
+13 CSQLSGDAANLAAT
-27 LGGVDDAPAR
+27 LGGGDDAPAR

-177 DRALFYYL
+177 NRALFYYL

-191 LDSISTTQ
+191 LDSTSTTQ

-213 DSSNFPKDNGKTA
+213 DSSNFPNDNGETA

-234 VITWPDNSTGD
+234 VITWPDGSTGD
-245 EYQVARGSS
+245 EYQVARGSN

-273 VTVTDDDVESISI
+273 VTVTDEDVESICV

-338 EGDTTDITDFPDV
+338 EGDTTDIADFADV
-351 SLPLSKKVG
+351 SLPPSKMGG

-381 PYTVD
+381 PYTID

-396 SGRQVVYDLAGG
+396 SGRQVIYDLAGG

-418 AAQQGSTQTVKAEPT
+418 AAQEGSTQTVKAEPT

-448 GVTTIESGA
+448 GVTTLESGV
-457 SFIMPDNN
+457 SFTMPDNN
-465 VTFTATWNKLLAC
+465 VTFTATWNELPAC
-478 KVKYLEQGTD
+478 KVKYLEKGTD
-488 KELSPADTLYGH
+488 KELSPFDTLYGH
-500 AGDVVTANAKSNIEG
+500 AGDVVTADAKDDIEG
-515 YHLVDSTQASGKAM
+515 YHLADPTQASGKAT
-529 LIEGE
+529 LVEGE

-544 DAANYQVNYFLNGT
+544 DAANYQVNYYLNGT
-558 EQKVADSETLSAPW
+558 EQKVADTETLSAPW
-572 GSEVAVSDLAKD
+572 GSEVAASDLAKG
-584 IDGYTAVSG
+584 INGYTAVSG
-593 QAATATV
+593 QTATATV
-600 ELDGSTVINI
+600 KLDGSTVINV

-618 TANSATTEYTG
+618 TANSAAREYTG
-629 ELQHVEGYT
+629 EQQRVEGYT
-638 CDVADAAFA
+638 CDVAEASFA
-647 GVTLLGG
+647 DIALLGG
-654 KGTDAGDYPYTFA
+654 KGTDAGNYPYAFA
-667 SGTAGTVST
+667 AGAVGTVSA
-676 DGKHIVA
+676 DGKYIVA
-683 KTNDGKLVIK
+683 KANDGKLMISA
-693 PNSQQVVV
+693 NSQQIVV
-701 KVKGSTGGGKYDGEE
+701 KIKGNTGGGKYDGTE
-716 HGVEGYAVSYVVGGA
+716 HGVEGYTVSYVVGGA
-731 ASAGAPAG
+731 ASADAPAG
-739 FDAGDISFAGAAKVT
+739 FDAGDISFAGTAKAT
-754 GTDAGSYPMGLG
+754 GTDAGGYPMGLK
-766 AGDFGYAGKNFS
+766 AGDFSYAGKNFS

-786 GQLTISK
+786 GRLDISK
-793 REVVVKP
+793 RVLIIKP
-800 KDASRVFN
+800 KDASRVYN

-817 EVAEGSPDQFLAG
+817 EVVESSPDQFLAG
-830 QGISDPVFSGSQTA
+830 QGIVDPVFSGSQTA

-849 SSIVSWGYPESTKA
+849 SSVVGWGYQEGTKA
-863 GNYEIRTEKGTLN
+863 GNYEIRTEKGSLN
-876 VTSRGAAETI
+876 VTSRGATETI
-886 TVEANSTSATYDGGT
+886 TVEANSTTATYDGGS
-901 HSAAG
+901 HSAVG

-929 SAADAGTYT
+929 SATDVGTYT
-938 NNVTGTAKVSD
+938 NNITGAAKVTD
-949 AAGNDVT
+949 AAGSDVT
-956 SEFAVEIKDGSL
+956 SEFDIEIKDGSL
-968 VIGPAEAI
+968 VIDPAEVTI
-976 IRPKDASKPYDGTP
+976 KPKDASKPYDGMS
-990 LVASEFEAAGFVGGD
+990 LVASEFTATGFIGGD
-1005 GVAGVTYGGSQTD
+1005 GVEGVSYGGSQLNF
-1018 AGESGS
+1018 GESES
-1024 TIAAYEA
+1024 TIAGFAA

-1040 KITLGEG
+1040 RIALGKG
-1047 RLEVTANA
+1047 KLEVTANV
-1055 ERVVVTIRE
+1055 EKVVVTIRE

-1072 GEAKTAEGYEVAGIS
+1072 GEAKTVEGYEVAKIS
-1087 SALYKEGDFAFV
+1087 SALYKASDFAFA

-1116 MGLLPGDFEN
+1116 MGLLAVDFEN
-1126 RSANFSNVAFAIE
+1126 RSANFSNVVFEIE

-1163 KVYDGD
+1163 KVYDGES
-1169 PLSAYGARAW
+1169 LSAYHARAW
-1179 DKHGNELSVEYS
+1179 DRHGNKLSVEYS
-1191 TDGVSWVDDPSKVS
+1191 TDGETWVSDPSKIS
-1205 LTHSGHLAVKLRAT
+1205 LTHFGHLAVKLRAT
-1219 GANYAAGQYAAGSES
+1219 GANYAAGQYATGSES
-1234 VAVEKRPVTLESG
+1234 VAITKRLVTLESE

-1277 EGVAVTVTGSQTDAG
+1277 EGVAITVTGSQTDVG
-1292 ESDNTFYFSFDEGT
+1292 ESDNTFIFSFNEGA

-1326 QQVVVKVKGSTG
+1326 QQVVVKVVGNRGSST
-1338 GGKYDGEEH
+1338 YDGTEH
-1347 GVEGYAVSYV
+1347 GVEGYTVSYV
-1357 VGGAASAGA
+1357 VGGAASADA

-1376 FAGAAK
+1376 FAGTAK
-1382 VTGTDAGSYPMGLGA
+1382 VTGTDAGSYPMGLKA
-1397 GDFGYAGKNFS
+1397 GDFDYAGKNFS

-1417 QLTISKREVV
+1417 E
-1427 VKPKDAS
+1427 
-1434 RVFNGEALEASE
+1434 
-1446 WEVAEGSPD
+1446 
-1455 QFLAGQGISDPVFSG
+1455 
-1470 SQTAPGTSE
+1470 
-1479 SSIVSWGYPESTKA
+1479 
-1493 GNYEIRTEKGTLN
+1493 
-1506 VTSRGAAETITVEAN
+1506 
-1521 STSATYDG
+1521 
-1529 GTHSAAGLKTTE
+1529 
-1541 FVVGGK
+1541 
-1547 AYTVSGLSTEDPSA
+1547 LS
-1561 ADAGTYTN
+1561 
-1569 NVTGTA
+1569 
-1575 KVSDAAGNDVTS
+1575 
-1587 EFAVEIKDGS
+1587 
-1597 LVIGPAEAIIRPK
+1597 
-1610 DASKPYDG
+1610 
-1618 TPLVASE
+1618 
-1625 FEAAGFVGGDG
+1625 
-1636 VAGVTY
+1636 
-1642 GGSQTDAGESGST
+1642 
-1655 IAAYEA
+1655 
-1661 AGSTKLANYKIT
+1661 
-1673 LGEGRLEVTAN
+1673 
-1684 AERVVVT
+1684 
-1691 IRENSAT
+1691 
-1698 FPYDGEA
+1698 
-1705 KTAEGYEVAGIS
+1705 
-1717 SALYKEGDFAFV
+1717 
-1729 GDAAHKV
+1729 
-1736 ATGTDAGD
+1736 
-1744 YDMGLLPGDFENR
+1744 
-1757 SANFSNVAFAI
+1757 
-1768 EDGQLTI
+1768 I

-1780 TVTTYGA
+1780 TVTTHDA

-1795 LTASGEISGFVNGET
+1795 LTAPGEISGFVNGET
-1810 ASFAATGSQTLVG
+1810 ATFSATGSQTLVG
-1823 TSANSYAITW
+1823 TSVNSYAIAW
-1833 DGTAKESNYSVVE
+1833 DGTAKESNYTVVE

-1852 EVTPSQVAITVTP
+1852 EVIPSQVAITVTP
-1865 RGGSKVYD
+1865 RDGSKVYD

-1892 LEAATKGT
+1892 LDAATKGA

-1913 STIVIRNAAGED
+1913 STIVIKNAAGED

-1932 VTCGKAPLIVTKRP
+1932 VTCGKAPLIVIKRP
-1946 VTVTSATDSKVYDGA
+1946 VTVTSATDSKVYDGV

-1966 EAMVTAGS
+1966 EATVTAGS

-1983 DFTGAQ
+1983 DFTGEQ
-1989 TAVGTSD
+1989 TVVGASD
-1996 NTFTVEAG
+1996 NTFTVKAG

-2039 PGPGKNP
+2039 PGPGKNS

-2058 TPSGST
+2058 TPPGST

-2074 ASDSKATTAPKSAD
+2074 ASDSKETTMPKSAD
-2088 KATSENG
+2088 KATSGNN
-2095 AAQSEGKQSSEN
+2095 AQSEGKQSPDN
-2107 APAAEQ
+2107 ASGAEQ
-2113 PTSCWVHWLML
+2113 PTSCWVHWFMI
-2124 LGTIATLV
+2124 LGAIATLI
-2132 YGAVV
+2132 YGVAVS
-2137 LLRRRR
+2137 LRRRR
-2143 MTADLDKEMDEV
+2143 MVADLDNEMNDV
-2155 LSGAKEGSDK
+2155 ITGAKEGSGK

>member
-1 MRKMALPMAGGG
+1 MNNTIKHMREAESSANCTSWGNKVVSVVLSAVLLGFGWPAVNPAEVYAEDGAANGGG
-13 CSQLSDDAANLAAT
+13 SSQLVGDSASNAASTGEGAGTASRAN
-27 LGGVDDAPAR
+27 
-37 PSGESVGISSPALV
+37 GESAGSSSPALA
-51 GVESDIAGDSG
+51 GAESDAAGDSG
-62 DSNTPSATNNESG
+62 NPNTPPSTTSSTTSKG
-75 KAADSSAAADS
+75 AADPFAASDA

-95 GADAVAQFSTMQ
+95 GSDTVAQFSTAQ
-107 LTATTSP
+107 LTGTTSP
-114 SNVEGTYVW
+114 ANAEGAYVW

-132 VDQSGTVTGVRQGT
+132 VDQSGMVTGVRQGA

-177 DRALFYYL
+177 HSALFYYL

-191 LDSISTTQ
+191 LDSTSTTQ

-213 DSSNFPKDNGKTA
+213 NSSNFPKDNGDTA

-234 VITWPDNSTGD
+234 VITWPDESTGD

-254 DWNNIFKAYKSVIE
+254 DWDKIFKAYKSVIE

-273 VTVTDDDVESISI
+273 VTVTDGDVESISV

-338 EGDTTDITDFPDV
+338 EGDTTDIADFTDV
-351 SLPLSKKVG
+351 SLPPSKTVG

-381 PYTVD
+381 PYTID

-396 SGRQVVYDLAGG
+396 SGRQVIYDLAGG

-418 AAQQGSTQTVKAEPT
+418 AAQEGSTQTVKAEPT
-433 RVGHEFAGWTVAGLD
+433 RVGYEFSGWTVSGLD
-448 GVTTIESGA
+448 GVTTLESGA
-457 SFIMPDNN
+457 SFTMPDNN
-465 VTFTATWNKLLAC
+465 VTLTATWNELPAC
-478 KVKYLEQGTD
+478 KVRYLEQGTD
-488 KELSPADTLYGH
+488 KELSPSDMLYGH
-500 AGDVVTANAKSNIEG
+500 AGDVVTATAKSDIEG
-515 YHLVDSTQASGKAM
+515 YHLVDPTQASREAT
-529 LIEGE
+529 LVEGE

-572 GSEVAVSDLAKD
+572 GSEVAASNLAKA
-584 IDGYTAVSG
+584 IDGYTVVPG
-593 QAATATV
+593 QTATATV
-600 ELDGSTVINI
+600 ELDGSTVINV

-618 TANSATTEYTG
+618 TANSATREYTG
-629 ELQHVEGYT
+629 ESQRVKGYT

-647 GVTLLGG
+647 GITLLGG

-667 SGTAGTVST
+667 AGAVGTVSA
-676 DGKHIVA
+676 DGKFIVA
-683 KTNDGKLVIK
+683 KTNDGKLVIS
-693 PNSQQVVV
+693 PNSQQVIV
-701 KVKGSTGGGKYDGEE
+701 KIKGNTGGEKYDGTE
-716 HGVEGYAVSYVVGGA
+716 HSVEGYAVSYVIGGA
-731 ASAGAPAG
+731 ESADAPAG
-739 FDAGDISFAGAAKVT
+739 FDAGDIAFSGAAKAT
-754 GTDAGSYPMGLG
+754 GTDAGGYPMGLK

-786 GQLTISK
+786 GRLDISK
-793 REVVVKP
+793 RALIIKP
-800 KDASRVFN
+800 KDASRVYN

-817 EVAEGSPDQFLAG
+817 EVVESSPDQFLAG
-830 QGISDPVFSGSQTA
+830 QGITSPVFSGSQTA

-849 SSIVSWGYPESTKA
+849 SSIVGWDYQENTKA
-863 GNYEIRTEKGTLN
+863 DNYEIRTEKGTLN
-876 VTSRGAAETI
+876 VTSRGATETI
-886 TVEANSTSATYDGGT
+886 TVEANSTSATYDGET

-913 VGGKAYTVS
+913 VGGKTYTVS

-929 SAADAGTYT
+929 SATDAGTYT
-938 NNVTGTAKVSD
+938 NNITGTAKVTD

-956 SEFAVEIKDGSL
+956 SEFDVEIKDGSL
-968 VIGPAEAI
+968 VIDPAEVT
-976 IRPKDASKPYDGTP
+976 IRPKDASKPYDGTS
-990 LVASEFEAAGFVGGD
+990 LVASEFTATGFVGGD
-1005 GVAGVTYGGSQTD
+1005 GVTGVTYGGSQLNS
-1018 AGESGS
+1018 GESES
-1024 TIAAYEA
+1024 AIAGFAA
-1031 AGSTKLANY
+1031 AGSTKLTNY
-1040 KITLGEG
+1040 RITLGKG
-1047 RLEVTANA
+1047 KLKVTANA
-1055 ERVVVTIRE
+1055 EKVVVTIRE

-1072 GEAKTAEGYEVAGIS
+1072 GEVKTAEGYEVVGIS

-1099 GDAAHKVATG
+1099 GDAAHRSITA

-1116 MGLLPGDFEN
+1116 MGLLPSDFEN
-1126 RSANFSNVAFAIE
+1126 RSANFSNVVFAIE
-1139 DGQLHIVPVAID
+1139 DGQLHIVPGAID
-1151 EDAVTWDARDVQ
+1151 ENAVTWDVHDVQ
-1163 KVYDGD
+1163 RVYNGE
-1169 PLSAYGARAW
+1169 PLSTYRAHAW

-1191 TDGVSWVDDPSKVS
+1191 TDGVNWVSDPSKVS
-1205 LTHSGHLAVKLRAT
+1205 LTHFGHLPVALRAT
-1219 GANYAAGQYAAGSES
+1219 GANYAAGEYATGSEN
-1234 VAVEKRPVTLESG
+1234 VAITKRLVTMESG

-1258 TNGAVSVTPKGE
+1258 TNGAVSITPKGE

-1277 EGVAVTVTGSQTDAG
+1277 EGVTITVTGSQTDAG
-1292 ESDNTFYFSFDEGT
+1292 ESDNTFVFSFNEGT
-1306 SGDDYLVTAKCGKL
+1306 SGDDYLMTAKCGKL
-1320 KVAANS
+1320 KVTANS
-1326 QQVVVKVKGSTG
+1326 QQVVVKVVGNRGAST
-1338 GGKYDGEEH
+1338 YDGTEH

-1357 VGGAASAGA
+1357 IGGAASADA

-1376 FAGAAK
+1376 FAGTAK
-1382 VTGTDAGSYPMGLGA
+1382 ATGTDAGGYPMGLKA

-1417 QLTISKREVV
+1417 R
-1427 VKPKDAS
+1427 
-1434 RVFNGEALEASE
+1434 
-1446 WEVAEGSPD
+1446 
-1455 QFLAGQGISDPVFSG
+1455 
-1470 SQTAPGTSE
+1470 
-1479 SSIVSWGYPESTKA
+1479 
-1493 GNYEIRTEKGTLN
+1493 
-1506 VTSRGAAETITVEAN
+1506 
-1521 STSATYDG
+1521 
-1529 GTHSAAGLKTTE
+1529 
-1541 FVVGGK
+1541 
-1547 AYTVSGLSTEDPSA
+1547 
-1561 ADAGTYTN
+1561 
-1569 NVTGTA
+1569 
-1575 KVSDAAGNDVTS
+1575 
-1587 EFAVEIKDGS
+1587 
-1597 LVIGPAEAIIRPK
+1597 LVI
-1610 DASKPYDG
+1610 D
-1618 TPLVASE
+1618 
-1625 FEAAGFVGGDG
+1625 
-1636 VAGVTY
+1636 
-1642 GGSQTDAGESGST
+1642 
-1655 IAAYEA
+1655 
-1661 AGSTKLANYKIT
+1661 
-1673 LGEGRLEVTAN
+1673 
-1684 AERVVVT
+1684 
-1691 IRENSAT
+1691 
-1698 FPYDGEA
+1698 
-1705 KTAEGYEVAGIS
+1705 
-1717 SALYKEGDFAFV
+1717 
-1729 GDAAHKV
+1729 
-1736 ATGTDAGD
+1736 
-1744 YDMGLLPGDFENR
+1744 
-1757 SANFSNVAFAI
+1757 
-1768 EDGQLTI
+1768 
-1775 LPATL
+1775 PATL
-1780 TVTTYGA
+1780 TVTTHGA

-1795 LTASGEISGFVNGET
+1795 LTAPGEISGFVNGET

-1823 TSANSYAITW
+1823 ASANSYAIAW
-1833 DGTAKESNYSVVE
+1833 DGTAKESNYNVVE

-1865 RGGSKVYD
+1865 RDGSKVYD

-1905 ELLAEIDA
+1905 ELLAKIDA
-1913 STIVIRNAAGED
+1913 STIVIKNAAGED

-1946 VTVTSATDSKVYDGA
+1946 VTVTSATDSKVYDGT

-1966 EAMVTAGS
+1966 EATVTAGS
-1974 LVEGESFGY
+1974 LIEGESFGY
-1983 DFTGAQ
+1983 DFTGEQ

-1996 NTFTVEAG
+1996 NTFTVKAG

-2064 TSDDMGSVPT
+2064 TPSDTG
-2074 ASDSKATTAPKSAD
+2074 SDSAAAGPKATTAPKSAD
-2088 KATSENG
+2088 KATSGND
-2095 AAQSEGKQSSEN
+2095 AQSEGKQSSEN

-2113 PTSCWVHWLML
+2113 PTSCWVHWLMI

-2143 MTADLDKEMDEV
+2143 MTADLDKEMDAV
-2155 LSGAKEGSDK
+2155 LSGAKEGSGK

>member
-1 MRKMALPMAGGG
+1 M
-13 CSQLSDDAANLAAT
+13 
-27 LGGVDDAPAR
+27 
-37 PSGESVGISSPALV
+37 GISSPALV

-62 DSNTPSATNNESG
+62 VSNTPSATNNESG

-86 TVAQSLSIT
+86 AIAQSLSIT
-95 GADAVAQFSTMQ
+95 GAAAVEQFSTMQ

-114 SNVEGTYVW
+114 SNAEGTYIW

-132 VDQSGTVTGVRQGT
+132 VDQSGTVTGVRQGA

-177 DRALFYYL
+177 DSALFYYL

-213 DSSNFPKDNGKTA
+213 NSSNFPKDDGKTA

-234 VITWPDNSTGD
+234 VITWPDSSTGD
-245 EYQVARGSS
+245 EYQVVRGSD
-254 DWNNIFKAYKSVIE
+254 DWNTIFKAYKSVIE

-299 VDCSVSITCRNLFN
+299 VDCSVAITCRNLFN

-381 PYTVD
+381 PYTID

-396 SGRQVVYDLAGG
+396 SGRQVIYDLAGG

-418 AAQQGSTQTVKAEPT
+418 AAQEGSTQTVKAEPT
-433 RVGHEFAGWTVAGLD
+433 RVGYEFAGWTVSGLD
-448 GVTTIESGA
+448 GVTMLESGE

-465 VTFTATWNKLLAC
+465 VTFTATWSKLLAC
-478 KVKYLEQGTD
+478 NVKYLERGTG

-500 AGDVVTANAKSNIEG
+500 AGEVVTANAKSDIKG
-515 YHLVDSTQASGKAM
+515 YHLVDPTQASGEAT
-529 LIEGE
+529 LVEGE

-558 EQKVADSETLSAPW
+558 EQKVADSETQSAPW
-572 GSEVAVSDLAKD
+572 GSEVAASNLAKA
-584 IDGYTAVSG
+584 IDGYTVVPG
-593 QAATATV
+593 QTATATV

-647 GVTLLGG
+647 SVTLLGG

-676 DGKHIVA
+676 DGKYIVA
-683 KTNDGKLVIK
+683 KTNDGKLVIN

-716 HGVEGYAVSYVVGGA
+716 HGVEGYTVSYVVGGA

-739 FDAGDISFAGAAKVT
+739 FDAGDISFAGTAKVT
-754 GTDAGSYPMGLG
+754 GTDAGGYPMGLD
-766 AGDFGYAGKNFS
+766 AGDFDYNGKNFS

-786 GQLTISK
+786 GQLAISK

-849 SSIVSWGYPESTKA
+849 SSIVSWGYPENTKA

-968 VIGPAEAI
+968 VIDPAEAT
-976 IRPKDASKPYDGTP
+976 IRPKDVSKPYDGTP

-1024 TIAAYEA
+1024 TIAAYGA

-1055 ERVVVTIRE
+1055 EKVVVTIRE

-1126 RSANFSNVAFAIE
+1126 
-1139 DGQLHIVPVAID
+1139 
-1151 EDAVTWDARDVQ
+1151 
-1163 KVYDGD
+1163 
-1169 PLSAYGARAW
+1169 
-1179 DKHGNELSVEYS
+1179 
-1191 TDGVSWVDDPSKVS
+1191 
-1205 LTHSGHLAVKLRAT
+1205 
-1219 GANYAAGQYAAGSES
+1219 
-1234 VAVEKRPVTLESG
+1234 
-1247 GADKTYDGTPL
+1247 
-1258 TNGAVSVTPKGE
+1258 
-1270 GVGFVDG
+1270 
-1277 EGVAVTVTGSQTDAG
+1277 
-1292 ESDNTFYFSFDEGT
+1292 
-1306 SGDDYLVTAKCGKL
+1306 
-1320 KVAANS
+1320 
-1326 QQVVVKVKGSTG
+1326 
-1338 GGKYDGEEH
+1338 
-1347 GVEGYAVSYV
+1347 
-1357 VGGAASAGA
+1357 
-1366 PAGFDAGDIS
+1366 
-1376 FAGAAK
+1376 
-1382 VTGTDAGSYPMGLGA
+1382 
-1397 GDFGYAGKNFS
+1397 
-1408 NVSFEVEDG
+1408 
-1417 QLTISKREVV
+1417 
-1427 VKPKDAS
+1427 
-1434 RVFNGEALEASE
+1434 
-1446 WEVAEGSPD
+1446 
-1455 QFLAGQGISDPVFSG
+1455 
-1470 SQTAPGTSE
+1470 
-1479 SSIVSWGYPESTKA
+1479 
-1493 GNYEIRTEKGTLN
+1493 
-1506 VTSRGAAETITVEAN
+1506 
-1521 STSATYDG
+1521 
-1529 GTHSAAGLKTTE
+1529 
-1541 FVVGGK
+1541 
-1547 AYTVSGLSTEDPSA
+1547 
-1561 ADAGTYTN
+1561 
-1569 NVTGTA
+1569 
-1575 KVSDAAGNDVTS
+1575 
-1587 EFAVEIKDGS
+1587 
-1597 LVIGPAEAIIRPK
+1597 
-1610 DASKPYDG
+1610 
-1618 TPLVASE
+1618 
-1625 FEAAGFVGGDG
+1625 
-1636 VAGVTY
+1636 
-1642 GGSQTDAGESGST
+1642 
-1655 IAAYEA
+1655 
-1661 AGSTKLANYKIT
+1661 
-1673 LGEGRLEVTAN
+1673 
-1684 AERVVVT
+1684 
-1691 IRENSAT
+1691 
-1698 FPYDGEA
+1698 
-1705 KTAEGYEVAGIS
+1705 
-1717 SALYKEGDFAFV
+1717 
-1729 GDAAHKV
+1729 
-1736 ATGTDAGD
+1736 
-1744 YDMGLLPGDFENR
+1744 
-1757 SANFSNVAFAI
+1757 
-1768 EDGQLTI
+1768 
-1775 LPATL
+1775 
-1780 TVTTYGA
+1780 
-1787 SKPYDGTA
+1787 
-1795 LTASGEISGFVNGET
+1795 
-1810 ASFAATGSQTLVG
+1810 
-1823 TSANSYAITW
+1823 
-1833 DGTAKESNYSVVE
+1833 
-1846 GAIGTL
+1846 
-1852 EVTPSQVAITVTP
+1852 
-1865 RGGSKVYD
+1865 
-1873 GKPLTS
+1873 
-1879 AGIDVDGLPAGFT
+1879 
-1892 LEAATKGT
+1892 
-1900 ITDAG
+1900 
-1905 ELLAEIDA
+1905 
-1913 STIVIRNAAGED
+1913 
-1925 VTAQFAN
+1925 
-1932 VTCGKAPLIVTKRP
+1932 
-1946 VTVTSATDSKVYDGA
+1946 
-1961 ALTKH
+1961 
-1966 EAMVTAGS
+1966 
-1974 LVEGESFGY
+1974 
-1983 DFTGAQ
+1983 
-1989 TAVGTSD
+1989 
-1996 NTFTVEAG
+1996 
-2004 ANTSLDNYE
+2004 
-2013 ITQVNGTLTVI
+2013 
-2024 AYTPPAPGPG
+2024 
-2034 TDEPT
+2034 
-2039 PGPGKNP
+2039 
-2046 STPNGPTNSSDV
+2046 
-2058 TPSGST
+2058 
-2064 TSDDMGSVPT
+2064 
-2074 ASDSKATTAPKSAD
+2074 
-2088 KATSENG
+2088 
-2095 AAQSEGKQSSEN
+2095 
-2107 APAAEQ
+2107 
-2113 PTSCWVHWLML
+2113 
-2124 LGTIATLV
+2124 
-2132 YGAVV
+2132 
-2137 LLRRRR
+2137 
-2143 MTADLDKEMDEV
+2143 
-2155 LSGAKEGSDK
+2155 

>member
-1 MRKMALPMAGGG
+1 MRKMALPVAGGAP
-13 CSQLSDDAANLAAT
+13 SFLVT
-27 LGGVDDAPAR
+27 LQTLRRRWVGGDDAPAR
-37 PSGESVGISSPALV
+37 PSGESVGISSPALG

-86 TVAQSLSIT
+86 TGAQSLSIT
-95 GADAVAQFSTMQ
+95 GADAVAQFSTIQ

-114 SNVEGTYVW
+114 SNAEGTYIW

-152 YTSPD
+152 YKSPD
-157 GNTTL
+157 DNTTL
-162 AATHDVTVTSPTAAT
+162 EATHDVTVTSPTTAT
-177 DRALFYYL
+177 EYALFYYL

-199 WTSLGSG
+199 WASLGGG

-234 VITWPDNSTGD
+234 VITWPDGSTGD
-245 EYQVARGSS
+245 EYQVLRGSS
-254 DWNNIFKAYKSVIE
+254 NWNNIFKAYKSEIE
-268 GMLPG
+268 GKLPG

-286 KPYKLTNNNDGYH
+286 KPYKLTNNDDGYH

-381 PYTVD
+381 PYTID

-396 SGRQVVYDLAGG
+396 SGRQVIYDLAGG

-418 AAQQGSTQTVKAEPT
+418 AAQEGSTQTVKAEPT
-433 RVGHEFAGWTVAGLD
+433 RVGYEFTGWTVSGLD
-448 GVTTIESGA
+448 GVTTLESGA
-457 SFIMPDNN
+457 SFTMPDNN

-478 KVKYLEQGTD
+478 NVKYLERGTG

-500 AGDVVTANAKSNIEG
+500 AGEVVTANAKSDIEG
-515 YHLVDSTQASGKAM
+515 YHLVDPTQASGKAT

-558 EQKVADSETLSAPW
+558 EQKVAGSETQSAPW
-572 GSEVAVSDLAKD
+572 GSEVAASNLAKA
-584 IDGYTAVSG
+584 IDGYTVVPG
-593 QAATATV
+593 QTTTATV

-683 KTNDGKLVIK
+683 KTNDGKLVIN

-701 KVKGSTGGGKYDGEE
+701 KVKGSTGGEKYDGEE

-739 FDAGDISFAGAAKVT
+739 FDAGDISFAGTAKVT
-754 GTDAGSYPMGLG
+754 GTDAGSYPMGLD
-766 AGDFGYAGKNFS
+766 AGDFRYAGRNFS

-786 GQLTISK
+786 G
-793 REVVVKP
+793 
-800 KDASRVFN
+800 
-808 GEALEASEW
+808 
-817 EVAEGSPDQFLAG
+817 
-830 QGISDPVFSGSQTA
+830 
-844 PGTSE
+844 
-849 SSIVSWGYPESTKA
+849 
-863 GNYEIRTEKGTLN
+863 
-876 VTSRGAAETI
+876 
-886 TVEANSTSATYDGGT
+886 
-901 HSAAG
+901 
-906 LKTTEFV
+906 
-913 VGGKAYTVS
+913 
-922 GLSTEDP
+922 
-929 SAADAGTYT
+929 
-938 NNVTGTAKVSD
+938 
-949 AAGNDVT
+949 
-956 SEFAVEIKDGSL
+956 
-968 VIGPAEAI
+968 
-976 IRPKDASKPYDGTP
+976 
-990 LVASEFEAAGFVGGD
+990 
-1005 GVAGVTYGGSQTD
+1005 
-1018 AGESGS
+1018 
-1024 TIAAYEA
+1024 
-1031 AGSTKLANY
+1031 
-1040 KITLGEG
+1040 
-1047 RLEVTANA
+1047 
-1055 ERVVVTIRE
+1055 
-1064 NSATFPYD
+1064 
-1072 GEAKTAEGYEVAGIS
+1072 
-1087 SALYKEGDFAFV
+1087 
-1099 GDAAHKVATG
+1099 
-1109 TDAGDYD
+1109 
-1116 MGLLPGDFEN
+1116 
-1126 RSANFSNVAFAIE
+1126 
-1139 DGQLHIVPVAID
+1139 
-1151 EDAVTWDARDVQ
+1151 
-1163 KVYDGD
+1163 
-1169 PLSAYGARAW
+1169 
-1179 DKHGNELSVEYS
+1179 ELS
-1191 TDGVSWVDDPSKVS
+1191 
-1205 LTHSGHLAVKLRAT
+1205 
-1219 GANYAAGQYAAGSES
+1219 
-1234 VAVEKRPVTLESG
+1234 
-1247 GADKTYDGTPL
+1247 
-1258 TNGAVSVTPKGE
+1258 
-1270 GVGFVDG
+1270 
-1277 EGVAVTVTGSQTDAG
+1277 
-1292 ESDNTFYFSFDEGT
+1292 
-1306 SGDDYLVTAKCGKL
+1306 
-1320 KVAANS
+1320 
-1326 QQVVVKVKGSTG
+1326 
-1338 GGKYDGEEH
+1338 
-1347 GVEGYAVSYV
+1347 
-1357 VGGAASAGA
+1357 
-1366 PAGFDAGDIS
+1366 
-1376 FAGAAK
+1376 
-1382 VTGTDAGSYPMGLGA
+1382 
-1397 GDFGYAGKNFS
+1397 
-1408 NVSFEVEDG
+1408 
-1417 QLTISKREVV
+1417 
-1427 VKPKDAS
+1427 
-1434 RVFNGEALEASE
+1434 
-1446 WEVAEGSPD
+1446 
-1455 QFLAGQGISDPVFSG
+1455 
-1470 SQTAPGTSE
+1470 
-1479 SSIVSWGYPESTKA
+1479 
-1493 GNYEIRTEKGTLN
+1493 
-1506 VTSRGAAETITVEAN
+1506 
-1521 STSATYDG
+1521 
-1529 GTHSAAGLKTTE
+1529 
-1541 FVVGGK
+1541 
-1547 AYTVSGLSTEDPSA
+1547 
-1561 ADAGTYTN
+1561 
-1569 NVTGTA
+1569 
-1575 KVSDAAGNDVTS
+1575 
-1587 EFAVEIKDGS
+1587 
-1597 LVIGPAEAIIRPK
+1597 
-1610 DASKPYDG
+1610 
-1618 TPLVASE
+1618 
-1625 FEAAGFVGGDG
+1625 
-1636 VAGVTY
+1636 
-1642 GGSQTDAGESGST
+1642 
-1655 IAAYEA
+1655 
-1661 AGSTKLANYKIT
+1661 
-1673 LGEGRLEVTAN
+1673 
-1684 AERVVVT
+1684 
-1691 IRENSAT
+1691 
-1698 FPYDGEA
+1698 
-1705 KTAEGYEVAGIS
+1705 
-1717 SALYKEGDFAFV
+1717 
-1729 GDAAHKV
+1729 
-1736 ATGTDAGD
+1736 
-1744 YDMGLLPGDFENR
+1744 
-1757 SANFSNVAFAI
+1757 
-1768 EDGQLTI
+1768 I

-1780 TVTTYGA
+1780 TVTTHGA

-1810 ASFAATGSQTLVG
+1810 ASFVTTGSQTLVG

-1833 DGTAKESNYSVVE
+1833 DGTAKESNYNVVE

-1852 EVTPSQVAITVTP
+1852 EVTPSQVAINVTP
-1865 RGGSKVYD
+1865 HGGSKVYD

-1892 LEAATKGT
+1892 LEAATKGS

-1913 STIVIRNAAGED
+1913 PTIVIRNAAGED

-1932 VTCGKAPLIVTKRP
+1932 VTCGKAPLIVTKRS
-1946 VTVTSATDSKVYDGA
+1946 VTVTSATDSKVYDGT

-1996 NTFTVEAG
+1996 NTFTVKAG

-2074 ASDSKATTAPKSAD
+2074 ASDSKETTMPKSAD
-2088 KATSENG
+2088 KATSGNN
-2095 AAQSEGKQSSEN
+2095 AQSEGKQSPDN
-2107 APAAEQ
+2107 ASGAEQ
-2113 PTSCWVHWLML
+2113 PTSCWVHWLMI

-2143 MTADLDKEMDEV
+2143 MTADLDKEIDAV

>member
-1 MRKMALPMAGGG
+1 M
-13 CSQLSDDAANLAAT
+13 
-27 LGGVDDAPAR
+27 
-37 PSGESVGISSPALV
+37 
-51 GVESDIAGDSG
+51 ESDIAGDSG
-62 DSNTPSATNNESG
+62 DSNIPSATNNESG

-86 TVAQSLSIT
+86 AIAQSLSIT

-114 SNVEGTYVW
+114 SNAEGTYIW

-132 VDQSGTVTGVRQGT
+132 VDQSGTVTGVRQGA
-146 ATVTLS
+146 ATVALS

-162 AATHDVTVTSPTAAT
+162 AATHDVTVTSPKAAT
-177 DRALFYYL
+177 DSALFYYL

-245 EYQVARGSS
+245 EYQVVRESE
-254 DWNNIFKAYKSVIE
+254 DWNKIFKAYKSVIE

-286 KPYKLTNNNDGYH
+286 KPYKLTNNDDGYH

-381 PYTVD
+381 PYTID

-396 SGRQVVYDLAGG
+396 SGRQVIYDLAGG

-418 AAQQGSTQTVKAEPT
+418 AAQEGSTQTVKAEPT

-448 GVTTIESGA
+448 GVTTLESGA
-457 SFIMPDNN
+457 SFTMPDNN

-478 KVKYLEQGTD
+478 NVKYLERGTG

-500 AGDVVTANAKSNIEG
+500 AGEVVTANAKSDIEG
-515 YHLVDSTQASGKAM
+515 YHLVNPTQTSGKAT
-529 LIEGE
+529 LVEGE

-558 EQKVADSETLSAPW
+558 EQKVADSETQSAPW
-572 GSEVAVSDLAKD
+572 GSEVAASNLAKV
-584 IDGYTAVSG
+584 IDGYTVVPG
-593 QAATATV
+593 QTATATV

-629 ELQHVEGYT
+629 ESQHVEGYT
-638 CDVADAAFA
+638 CDVADAKFA
-647 GVTLLGG
+647 GVTLLDG

-676 DGKHIVA
+676 DGKYIVA
-683 KTNDGKLVIK
+683 KTNDGKLVIN

-701 KVKGSTGGGKYDGEE
+701 KIKGNTGGGKYDGEE

-739 FDAGDISFAGAAKVT
+739 FDAGDISFAGTAKVT
-754 GTDAGSYPMGLG
+754 GTDAGSYPMGLD
-766 AGDFGYAGKNFS
+766 AGDFGYAGRNFS

-786 GQLTISK
+786 GQLAISK

-800 KDASRVFN
+800 KDASRVFD

-849 SSIVSWGYPESTKA
+849 SSIVSWGYPENTKA

-968 VIGPAEAI
+968 VIGPAEAT

-1024 TIAAYEA
+1024 AIAAYEA

-1040 KITLGEG
+1040 RITLGEG

-1055 ERVVVTIRE
+1055 EKVVVTIRE

-1126 RSANFSNVAFAIE
+1126 RSANFSNV
-1139 DGQLHIVPVAID
+1139 V
-1151 EDAVTWDARDVQ
+1151 
-1163 KVYDGD
+1163 
-1169 PLSAYGARAW
+1169 
-1179 DKHGNELSVEYS
+1179 
-1191 TDGVSWVDDPSKVS
+1191 
-1205 LTHSGHLAVKLRAT
+1205 
-1219 GANYAAGQYAAGSES
+1219 
-1234 VAVEKRPVTLESG
+1234 
-1247 GADKTYDGTPL
+1247 
-1258 TNGAVSVTPKGE
+1258 
-1270 GVGFVDG
+1270 
-1277 EGVAVTVTGSQTDAG
+1277 
-1292 ESDNTFYFSFDEGT
+1292 
-1306 SGDDYLVTAKCGKL
+1306 
-1320 KVAANS
+1320 
-1326 QQVVVKVKGSTG
+1326 
-1338 GGKYDGEEH
+1338 
-1347 GVEGYAVSYV
+1347 
-1357 VGGAASAGA
+1357 
-1366 PAGFDAGDIS
+1366 
-1376 FAGAAK
+1376 
-1382 VTGTDAGSYPMGLGA
+1382 
-1397 GDFGYAGKNFS
+1397 
-1408 NVSFEVEDG
+1408 
-1417 QLTISKREVV
+1417 
-1427 VKPKDAS
+1427 
-1434 RVFNGEALEASE
+1434 
-1446 WEVAEGSPD
+1446 
-1455 QFLAGQGISDPVFSG
+1455 
-1470 SQTAPGTSE
+1470 
-1479 SSIVSWGYPESTKA
+1479 
-1493 GNYEIRTEKGTLN
+1493 
-1506 VTSRGAAETITVEAN
+1506 
-1521 STSATYDG
+1521 
-1529 GTHSAAGLKTTE
+1529 
-1541 FVVGGK
+1541 
-1547 AYTVSGLSTEDPSA
+1547 
-1561 ADAGTYTN
+1561 
-1569 NVTGTA
+1569 
-1575 KVSDAAGNDVTS
+1575 
-1587 EFAVEIKDGS
+1587 
-1597 LVIGPAEAIIRPK
+1597 
-1610 DASKPYDG
+1610 
-1618 TPLVASE
+1618 
-1625 FEAAGFVGGDG
+1625 
-1636 VAGVTY
+1636 
-1642 GGSQTDAGESGST
+1642 
-1655 IAAYEA
+1655 
-1661 AGSTKLANYKIT
+1661 
-1673 LGEGRLEVTAN
+1673 
-1684 AERVVVT
+1684 
-1691 IRENSAT
+1691 
-1698 FPYDGEA
+1698 
-1705 KTAEGYEVAGIS
+1705 
-1717 SALYKEGDFAFV
+1717 
-1729 GDAAHKV
+1729 
-1736 ATGTDAGD
+1736 
-1744 YDMGLLPGDFENR
+1744 
-1757 SANFSNVAFAI
+1757 FAI

-1780 TVTTYGA
+1780 TVTTHGA

-1810 ASFAATGSQTLVG
+1810 ASFATTGSQTLVG

-1833 DGTAKESNYSVVE
+1833 DGTAKESNYNVVE

-1892 LEAATKGT
+1892 LDAATKGS

-1905 ELLAEIDA
+1905 ELLAEVDA

-1932 VTCGKAPLIVTKRP
+1932 VACGKAPLVVTKRP
-1946 VTVTSATDSKVYDGA
+1946 VTVASATDSKVYDGA

-1996 NTFTVEAG
+1996 NTFTVKAG

-2064 TSDDMGSVPT
+2064 TSDDMDSVPT
-2074 ASDSKATTAPKSAD
+2074 ASDSKETTMPKSAD

-2095 AAQSEGKQSSEN
+2095 AAQSEGKQNSEN

-2143 MTADLDKEMDEV
+2143 MTADLDKEMDGV
-2155 LSGAKEGSDK
+2155 LSGAKEGSGK

>member
-13 CSQLSDDAANLAAT
+13 CSQLSGDAANLAAT
-27 LGGVDDAPAR
+27 LGGGDDAPAR
-37 PSGESVGISSPALV
+37 LSGESVGISSPALA

-62 DSNTPSATNNESG
+62 DSNTPSVTNNESG

-114 SNVEGTYVW
+114 SNAEGTYIW

-132 VDQSGTVTGVRQGT
+132 VDQSGTVTGVRQDT
-146 ATVTLS
+146 TTVALS

-177 DRALFYYL
+177 NSALFYYL

-245 EYQVARGSS
+245 EYQVVRESE
-254 DWNNIFKAYKSVIE
+254 DWNKIFKAYKSVIE

-273 VTVTDDDVESISI
+273 VTVTDEDVESICVKAYKSVIEGMLPGVTVTDEDVESI
-286 KPYKLTNNNDGYH
+286 CVKPYKLTNNNDGYH

-381 PYTVD
+381 PYTID

-396 SGRQVVYDLAGG
+396 SGRQVIYDLAGG

-418 AAQQGSTQTVKAEPT
+418 AAQEGSTQTVKAEPT
-433 RVGHEFAGWTVAGLD
+433 RVGYEFAGWTVSGLD
-448 GVTTIESGA
+448 GVTTLESGA
-457 SFIMPDNN
+457 SFTMPDNN

-478 KVKYLEQGTD
+478 KVKYLEQGTG

-500 AGDVVTANAKSNIEG
+500 AGDVVTANAKSDIEG
-515 YHLVDSTQASGKAM
+515 YHLVNPTQTSGKAT
-529 LIEGE
+529 LVEGE

-558 EQKVADSETLSAPW
+558 EQKVADSETQSAPW
-572 GSEVAVSDLAKD
+572 GSEVAASNLAKV
-584 IDGYTAVSG
+584 IDGYTVVPG
-593 QAATATV
+593 QTATATV

-629 ELQHVEGYT
+629 ESQHVEGYT
-638 CDVADAAFA
+638 CDVADAKFA
-647 GVTLLGG
+647 GVTLLDG

-676 DGKHIVA
+676 DGKYIVA
-683 KTNDGKLVIK
+683 KTNDGKLVIN

-701 KVKGSTGGGKYDGEE
+701 KIKGSAGGGKYDGEE

-739 FDAGDISFAGAAKVT
+739 FDAGDISFAGTAKVT
-754 GTDAGSYPMGLG
+754 GTDAGSYPMGLD
-766 AGDFGYAGKNFS
+766 AGDFSYAGRNFS

-786 GQLTISK
+786 GRLAISK

-800 KDASRVFN
+800 KDASRVFD

-968 VIGPAEAI
+968 VIGPAEAT

-1005 GVAGVTYGGSQTD
+1005 GVEGVTYGGSQTD

-1031 AGSTKLANY
+1031 AGSTNLANY
-1040 KITLGEG
+1040 KIALGEG

-1055 ERVVVTIRE
+1055 EKVVVTIRE

-1126 RSANFSNVAFAIE
+1126 RSANFSNVVFAIE

-1163 KVYDGD
+1163 KVYDGE

-1292 ESDNTFYFSFDEGT
+1292 ESNNTFYFSFNEGT
-1306 SGDDYLVTAKCGKL
+1306 RGDDYWVIAKRGK
-1320 KVAANS
+1320 
-1326 QQVVVKVKGSTG
+1326 
-1338 GGKYDGEEH
+1338 
-1347 GVEGYAVSYV
+1347 
-1357 VGGAASAGA
+1357 
-1366 PAGFDAGDIS
+1366 
-1376 FAGAAK
+1376 
-1382 VTGTDAGSYPMGLGA
+1382 
-1397 GDFGYAGKNFS
+1397 
-1408 NVSFEVEDG
+1408 
-1417 QLTISKREVV
+1417 
-1427 VKPKDAS
+1427 
-1434 RVFNGEALEASE
+1434 
-1446 WEVAEGSPD
+1446 
-1455 QFLAGQGISDPVFSG
+1455 
-1470 SQTAPGTSE
+1470 
-1479 SSIVSWGYPESTKA
+1479 
-1493 GNYEIRTEKGTLN
+1493 
-1506 VTSRGAAETITVEAN
+1506 
-1521 STSATYDG
+1521 
-1529 GTHSAAGLKTTE
+1529 
-1541 FVVGGK
+1541 
-1547 AYTVSGLSTEDPSA
+1547 
-1561 ADAGTYTN
+1561 
-1569 NVTGTA
+1569 
-1575 KVSDAAGNDVTS
+1575 
-1587 EFAVEIKDGS
+1587 
-1597 LVIGPAEAIIRPK
+1597 
-1610 DASKPYDG
+1610 
-1618 TPLVASE
+1618 
-1625 FEAAGFVGGDG
+1625 
-1636 VAGVTY
+1636 
-1642 GGSQTDAGESGST
+1642 
-1655 IAAYEA
+1655 
-1661 AGSTKLANYKIT
+1661 
-1673 LGEGRLEVTAN
+1673 
-1684 AERVVVT
+1684 
-1691 IRENSAT
+1691 
-1698 FPYDGEA
+1698 
-1705 KTAEGYEVAGIS
+1705 
-1717 SALYKEGDFAFV
+1717 
-1729 GDAAHKV
+1729 
-1736 ATGTDAGD
+1736 
-1744 YDMGLLPGDFENR
+1744 
-1757 SANFSNVAFAI
+1757 
-1768 EDGQLTI
+1768 LTI

-1780 TVTTYGA
+1780 TVTTYDA
-1787 SKPYDGTA
+1787 SKHYDGTA

-1810 ASFAATGSQTLVG
+1810 ASFATTGSQTLVG

-1833 DGTAKESNYSVVE
+1833 DGTAKKSNYSVVE
-1846 GAIGTL
+1846 SAVGTL
-1852 EVTPSQVAITVTP
+1852 EVTPSQVAINVTP
-1865 RGGSKVYD
+1865 HGGSKVYD

-1900 ITDAG
+1900 ITDVG

-1983 DFTGAQ
+1983 DFTGVQ

-1996 NTFTVEAG
+1996 NTFTVKAG

-2013 ITQVNGTLTVI
+2013 IAQVNGTLTVI

-2046 STPNGPTNSSDV
+2046 STPNVPTNSSDV

-2074 ASDSKATTAPKSAD
+2074 ASDSKETTMPKSAD
-2088 KATSENG
+2088 KATSGNN
-2095 AAQSEGKQSSEN
+2095 AQSEGKQSPDN
-2107 APAAEQ
+2107 ASGAEQ
-2113 PTSCWVHWLML
+2113 PTSCWVHWFMI

-2137 LLRRRR
+2137 SLRRRR

>member
-13 CSQLSDDAANLAAT
+13 CSQLSGDAANLAAT
-27 LGGVDDAPAR
+27 LGGGDDAPAR

-114 SNVEGTYVW
+114 SNAEGTYIW

-146 ATVTLS
+146 ATVALS
-152 YTSPD
+152 YKSPD
-157 GNTTL
+157 DNTTL
-162 AATHDVTVTSPTAAT
+162 EATHDVTVTSPTTAT
-177 DRALFYYL
+177 EYALFYYL

-245 EYQVARGSS
+245 EYQVVRESE
-254 DWNNIFKAYKSVIE
+254 DWNKIFKAYKSVIE

-286 KPYKLTNNNDGYH
+286 KPYKLTNNDDGYH

-351 SLPLSKKVG
+351 SLPLSKTVG

-381 PYTVD
+381 PYTID

-396 SGRQVVYDLAGG
+396 SGRQVIYDLAGG

-418 AAQQGSTQTVKAEPT
+418 AAQEGSTQTVKAEPT
-433 RVGHEFAGWTVAGLD
+433 RVGYEFAGWTVSGLD
-448 GVTTIESGA
+448 GVTTLESGA
-457 SFIMPDNN
+457 SFTMPDNN
-465 VTFTATWNKLLAC
+465 VTFTATWNKLLTC
-478 KVKYLEQGTD
+478 KVKYLEQGTG

-500 AGDVVTANAKSNIEG
+500 AGDVVTANAKSDIEG
-515 YHLVDSTQASGKAM
+515 YHLVDSTQASGKAT
-529 LIEGE
+529 LVEGE

-558 EQKVADSETLSAPW
+558 EQKVAGSETQSAPW
-572 GSEVAVSDLAKD
+572 GSEVAASNLAKA
-584 IDGYTAVSG
+584 IDGYTVVPG
-593 QAATATV
+593 QTTTATV

-647 GVTLLGG
+647 SVTLLGG

-676 DGKHIVA
+676 DGKYIVA
-683 KTNDGKLVIK
+683 KTNDGKLVIN

-701 KVKGSTGGGKYDGEE
+701 KIKGNTGGGKYDGEE
-716 HGVEGYAVSYVVGGA
+716 HSVEGYAVSYVVGGA

-739 FDAGDISFAGAAKVT
+739 FDAGDISFAGTAKVT
-754 GTDAGSYPMGLG
+754 GTDAGSYPMGLD
-766 AGDFGYAGKNFS
+766 AGDFRYAGKNFS
-778 NVSFEVED
+778 NVGFEVED

-849 SSIVSWGYPESTKA
+849 SSIVSWGYPENTKA

-968 VIGPAEAI
+968 VIGPAEAT
-976 IRPKDASKPYDGTP
+976 IRPKDASKPYDGAP

-1055 ERVVVTIRE
+1055 EKVVVTIRE

-1126 RSANFSNVAFAIE
+1126 RSANFSNV
-1139 DGQLHIVPVAID
+1139 V
-1151 EDAVTWDARDVQ
+1151 
-1163 KVYDGD
+1163 
-1169 PLSAYGARAW
+1169 
-1179 DKHGNELSVEYS
+1179 
-1191 TDGVSWVDDPSKVS
+1191 
-1205 LTHSGHLAVKLRAT
+1205 
-1219 GANYAAGQYAAGSES
+1219 
-1234 VAVEKRPVTLESG
+1234 
-1247 GADKTYDGTPL
+1247 
-1258 TNGAVSVTPKGE
+1258 
-1270 GVGFVDG
+1270 
-1277 EGVAVTVTGSQTDAG
+1277 
-1292 ESDNTFYFSFDEGT
+1292 
-1306 SGDDYLVTAKCGKL
+1306 
-1320 KVAANS
+1320 
-1326 QQVVVKVKGSTG
+1326 
-1338 GGKYDGEEH
+1338 
-1347 GVEGYAVSYV
+1347 
-1357 VGGAASAGA
+1357 
-1366 PAGFDAGDIS
+1366 
-1376 FAGAAK
+1376 
-1382 VTGTDAGSYPMGLGA
+1382 
-1397 GDFGYAGKNFS
+1397 
-1408 NVSFEVEDG
+1408 
-1417 QLTISKREVV
+1417 
-1427 VKPKDAS
+1427 
-1434 RVFNGEALEASE
+1434 
-1446 WEVAEGSPD
+1446 
-1455 QFLAGQGISDPVFSG
+1455 
-1470 SQTAPGTSE
+1470 
-1479 SSIVSWGYPESTKA
+1479 
-1493 GNYEIRTEKGTLN
+1493 
-1506 VTSRGAAETITVEAN
+1506 
-1521 STSATYDG
+1521 
-1529 GTHSAAGLKTTE
+1529 
-1541 FVVGGK
+1541 
-1547 AYTVSGLSTEDPSA
+1547 
-1561 ADAGTYTN
+1561 
-1569 NVTGTA
+1569 
-1575 KVSDAAGNDVTS
+1575 
-1587 EFAVEIKDGS
+1587 
-1597 LVIGPAEAIIRPK
+1597 
-1610 DASKPYDG
+1610 
-1618 TPLVASE
+1618 
-1625 FEAAGFVGGDG
+1625 
-1636 VAGVTY
+1636 
-1642 GGSQTDAGESGST
+1642 
-1655 IAAYEA
+1655 
-1661 AGSTKLANYKIT
+1661 
-1673 LGEGRLEVTAN
+1673 
-1684 AERVVVT
+1684 
-1691 IRENSAT
+1691 
-1698 FPYDGEA
+1698 
-1705 KTAEGYEVAGIS
+1705 
-1717 SALYKEGDFAFV
+1717 
-1729 GDAAHKV
+1729 
-1736 ATGTDAGD
+1736 
-1744 YDMGLLPGDFENR
+1744 
-1757 SANFSNVAFAI
+1757 FAI

-1780 TVTTYGA
+1780 TVTTHGA

-1810 ASFAATGSQTLVG
+1810 ASFATTGSQTLVG
-1823 TSANSYAITW
+1823 TSVNSYAIAW
-1833 DGTAKESNYSVVE
+1833 DGTAKESNYNVVE

-1852 EVTPSQVAITVTP
+1852 EVTPSQVAINVTP
-1865 RGGSKVYD
+1865 HGGSKVYD

-1879 AGIDVDGLPAGFT
+1879 ADIDVDNLPAGFT
-1892 LEAATKGT
+1892 LEAATKGS

-1905 ELLAEIDA
+1905 ELLAEIDTP
-1913 STIVIRNAAGED
+1913 TIVIRNAAGED
-1925 VTAQFAN
+1925 VTAQFSN
-1932 VTCGKAPLIVTKRP
+1932 VTCGKAPLVVTKRP
-1946 VTVTSATDSKVYDGA
+1946 VTVTSATDSKVYDGT

-1966 EAMVTAGS
+1966 EATVTAGS

-1996 NTFTVEAG
+1996 NTFTVKAG
-2004 ANTSLDNYE
+2004 VNTSLDNYE

-2024 AYTPPAPGPG
+2024 VYTPPAPGPG

-2046 STPNGPTNSSDV
+2046 STPSD
-2058 TPSGST
+2058 TG
-2064 TSDDMGSVPT
+2064 
-2074 ASDSKATTAPKSAD
+2074 SDSAAADPKATTAPKSAD

-2095 AAQSEGKQSSEN
+2095 AAQSEGKQNSEN
-2107 APAAEQ
+2107 APTAER

>member
-13 CSQLSDDAANLAAT
+13 CSQLSGDAANLAAT
-27 LGGVDDAPAR
+27 LGGGDDAPAR

-152 YTSPD
+152 YTSLD

-177 DRALFYYL
+177 NSALFYYL

-245 EYQVARGSS
+245 EYQVVRESE
-254 DWNNIFKAYKSVIE
+254 DWNTIFKAYKSVIE

-286 KPYKLTNNNDGYH
+286 KPYKLTNNDDGYH

-381 PYTVD
+381 PYTID

-396 SGRQVVYDLAGG
+396 SGRQVIYDLAGG

-418 AAQQGSTQTVKAEPT
+418 AAQEGSTQTVKAEPT
-433 RVGHEFAGWTVAGLD
+433 RVGYEFAGWIVSGLD
-448 GVTTIESGA
+448 GVTTLESGE

-465 VTFTATWNKLLAC
+465 VTFTAKWNKLLAC
-478 KVKYLEQGTD
+478 NVKYLEQGTG

-500 AGDVVTANAKSNIEG
+500 AGDVVTANAKSDIEG
-515 YHLVDSTQASGKAM
+515 YHLVDPTQASGKAT
-529 LIEGE
+529 LVEGE

-558 EQKVADSETLSAPW
+558 EQKVADSETQSAPW
-572 GSEVAVSDLAKD
+572 GSEVAASNLAKA
-584 IDGYTAVSG
+584 IDGYTVVPG
-593 QAATATV
+593 QTTTATV

-618 TANSATTEYTG
+618 TASSATTEYTG
-629 ELQHVEGYT
+629 ESQHVEGYT

-676 DGKHIVA
+676 DGKYIVA

-701 KVKGSTGGGKYDGEE
+701 KVKGGTGGEKYDGEE
-716 HGVEGYAVSYVVGGA
+716 HSVEGYTVSYVVGGA

-739 FDAGDISFAGAAKVT
+739 FDAGDISFAGTAKVT
-754 GTDAGSYPMGLG
+754 GTDAGSYPMGLD

-849 SSIVSWGYPESTKA
+849 SSIVSWGYPENTKA

-968 VIGPAEAI
+968 VIGPAEAT

-1040 KITLGEG
+1040 RITLGEG

-1055 ERVVVTIRE
+1055 EKVVVTIRE

-1116 MGLLPGDFEN
+1116 MGLLP
-1126 RSANFSNVAFAIE
+1126 S
-1139 DGQLHIVPVAID
+1139 
-1151 EDAVTWDARDVQ
+1151 
-1163 KVYDGD
+1163 
-1169 PLSAYGARAW
+1169 
-1179 DKHGNELSVEYS
+1179 
-1191 TDGVSWVDDPSKVS
+1191 
-1205 LTHSGHLAVKLRAT
+1205 
-1219 GANYAAGQYAAGSES
+1219 
-1234 VAVEKRPVTLESG
+1234 
-1247 GADKTYDGTPL
+1247 
-1258 TNGAVSVTPKGE
+1258 
-1270 GVGFVDG
+1270 
-1277 EGVAVTVTGSQTDAG
+1277 
-1292 ESDNTFYFSFDEGT
+1292 
-1306 SGDDYLVTAKCGKL
+1306 
-1320 KVAANS
+1320 
-1326 QQVVVKVKGSTG
+1326 
-1338 GGKYDGEEH
+1338 
-1347 GVEGYAVSYV
+1347 
-1357 VGGAASAGA
+1357 
-1366 PAGFDAGDIS
+1366 
-1376 FAGAAK
+1376 
-1382 VTGTDAGSYPMGLGA
+1382 
-1397 GDFGYAGKNFS
+1397 
-1408 NVSFEVEDG
+1408 
-1417 QLTISKREVV
+1417 
-1427 VKPKDAS
+1427 
-1434 RVFNGEALEASE
+1434 
-1446 WEVAEGSPD
+1446 
-1455 QFLAGQGISDPVFSG
+1455 
-1470 SQTAPGTSE
+1470 
-1479 SSIVSWGYPESTKA
+1479 
-1493 GNYEIRTEKGTLN
+1493 
-1506 VTSRGAAETITVEAN
+1506 
-1521 STSATYDG
+1521 
-1529 GTHSAAGLKTTE
+1529 
-1541 FVVGGK
+1541 
-1547 AYTVSGLSTEDPSA
+1547 
-1561 ADAGTYTN
+1561 
-1569 NVTGTA
+1569 
-1575 KVSDAAGNDVTS
+1575 
-1587 EFAVEIKDGS
+1587 
-1597 LVIGPAEAIIRPK
+1597 
-1610 DASKPYDG
+1610 
-1618 TPLVASE
+1618 
-1625 FEAAGFVGGDG
+1625 
-1636 VAGVTY
+1636 
-1642 GGSQTDAGESGST
+1642 
-1655 IAAYEA
+1655 
-1661 AGSTKLANYKIT
+1661 
-1673 LGEGRLEVTAN
+1673 
-1684 AERVVVT
+1684 
-1691 IRENSAT
+1691 
-1698 FPYDGEA
+1698 
-1705 KTAEGYEVAGIS
+1705 
-1717 SALYKEGDFAFV
+1717 
-1729 GDAAHKV
+1729 
-1736 ATGTDAGD
+1736 
-1744 YDMGLLPGDFENR
+1744 DFENR

-1780 TVTTYGA
+1780 TVTTHGA

-1810 ASFAATGSQTLVG
+1810 ASFAATGSQTLAG

-1892 LEAATKGT
+1892 LDAATKGS

-1905 ELLAEIDA
+1905 ELLAEVDA

-1932 VTCGKAPLIVTKRP
+1932 VACGKAPLVVTKRP
-1946 VTVTSATDSKVYDGA
+1946 VTVASATDSKVYDGT

-1966 EAMVTAGS
+1966 EAAVTAGS

-1983 DFTGAQ
+1983 DFTGEQ

-1996 NTFTVEAG
+1996 NTFTVKAG

-2039 PGPGKNP
+2039 PGPGNNP
-2046 STPNGPTNSSDV
+2046 STPSD
-2058 TPSGST
+2058 TG
-2064 TSDDMGSVPT
+2064 
-2074 ASDSKATTAPKSAD
+2074 SDSAAADPKATTAPKSAD

-2143 MTADLDKEMDEV
+2143 MTADLDKEIDAV

>member
-1 MRKMALPMAGGG
+1 M
-13 CSQLSDDAANLAAT
+13 
-27 LGGVDDAPAR
+27 
-37 PSGESVGISSPALV
+37 
-51 GVESDIAGDSG
+51 ESDIAGDSG
-62 DSNTPSATNNESG
+62 DPNTPSATNNESG

-146 ATVTLS
+146 ATVALS

-162 AATHDVTVTSPTAAT
+162 AATHDVTVTSPAAAT
-177 DRALFYYL
+177 NSALFYYL

-191 LDSISTTQ
+191 LDSTSTTQ
-199 WTSLGSG
+199 WASLGSG

-213 DSSNFPKDNGKTA
+213 DSSNFPNDNGKTA

-245 EYQVARGSS
+245 EYQVVRGSD
-254 DWNNIFKAYKSVIE
+254 DWNTIFKAYKSVIE

-273 VTVTDDDVESISI
+273 VTVADDDVESISI

-360 GIEYTFNGWYTDQ
+360 GIEYTLNGWYTDQ
-373 ALTQQVEL
+373 ALTQQVKL
-381 PYTVD
+381 PYTID

-396 SGRQVVYDLAGG
+396 SGRQVIYDLAGG

-418 AAQQGSTQTVKAEPT
+418 AAQERSTQTVKAEPT
-433 RVGHEFAGWTVAGLD
+433 RVGYEFAGWTVSGLD
-448 GVTTIESGA
+448 GVTTLESGA
-457 SFIMPDNN
+457 SFTMPDNN

-478 KVKYLEQGTD
+478 NVKYLERGTG

-500 AGDVVTANAKSNIEG
+500 AGEVVTANAKSDIEG
-515 YHLVDSTQASGKAM
+515 YHLVNPTQASGKAT
-529 LIEGE
+529 LVEGE

-558 EQKVADSETLSAPW
+558 EQKVADSETQSAPW
-572 GSEVAVSDLAKD
+572 GSEVAASNLAKA
-584 IDGYTAVSG
+584 IDGYTVVPG
-593 QAATATV
+593 QTATATV

-629 ELQHVEGYT
+629 ESQHVEGYT

-667 SGTAGTVST
+667 SGTAGTVSA
-676 DGKHIVA
+676 DGKYIVA
-683 KTNDGKLVIK
+683 KTNDGKLVIN

-701 KVKGSTGGGKYDGEE
+701 KVKGNTGGGKYDGEE
-716 HGVEGYAVSYVVGGA
+716 HGVEGYTVSYVVGGA

-739 FDAGDISFAGAAKVT
+739 FDAGDISFAGTAKVT
-754 GTDAGSYPMGLG
+754 GTDAGSYPMGLD
-766 AGDFGYAGKNFS
+766 AGDFGYNGKNFS

-786 GQLTISK
+786 GRLAISK

-800 KDASRVFN
+800 KDASRVFD

-849 SSIVSWGYPESTKA
+849 SSIVSWGYPENTKA

-968 VIGPAEAI
+968 VIGPAEAT

-1072 GEAKTAEGYEVAGIS
+1072 GEAKTAEGYEVAKIS

-1099 GDAAHKVATG
+1099 GDAAHKV
-1109 TDAGDYD
+1109 D
-1116 MGLLPGDFEN
+1116 
-1126 RSANFSNVAFAIE
+1126 
-1139 DGQLHIVPVAID
+1139 
-1151 EDAVTWDARDVQ
+1151 
-1163 KVYDGD
+1163 
-1169 PLSAYGARAW
+1169 
-1179 DKHGNELSVEYS
+1179 
-1191 TDGVSWVDDPSKVS
+1191 
-1205 LTHSGHLAVKLRAT
+1205 
-1219 GANYAAGQYAAGSES
+1219 
-1234 VAVEKRPVTLESG
+1234 
-1247 GADKTYDGTPL
+1247 
-1258 TNGAVSVTPKGE
+1258 
-1270 GVGFVDG
+1270 
-1277 EGVAVTVTGSQTDAG
+1277 
-1292 ESDNTFYFSFDEGT
+1292 
-1306 SGDDYLVTAKCGKL
+1306 
-1320 KVAANS
+1320 
-1326 QQVVVKVKGSTG
+1326 
-1338 GGKYDGEEH
+1338 
-1347 GVEGYAVSYV
+1347 
-1357 VGGAASAGA
+1357 
-1366 PAGFDAGDIS
+1366 
-1376 FAGAAK
+1376 
-1382 VTGTDAGSYPMGLGA
+1382 
-1397 GDFGYAGKNFS
+1397 
-1408 NVSFEVEDG
+1408 
-1417 QLTISKREVV
+1417 
-1427 VKPKDAS
+1427 
-1434 RVFNGEALEASE
+1434 
-1446 WEVAEGSPD
+1446 
-1455 QFLAGQGISDPVFSG
+1455 
-1470 SQTAPGTSE
+1470 
-1479 SSIVSWGYPESTKA
+1479 
-1493 GNYEIRTEKGTLN
+1493 
-1506 VTSRGAAETITVEAN
+1506 
-1521 STSATYDG
+1521 
-1529 GTHSAAGLKTTE
+1529 
-1541 FVVGGK
+1541 
-1547 AYTVSGLSTEDPSA
+1547 
-1561 ADAGTYTN
+1561 
-1569 NVTGTA
+1569 
-1575 KVSDAAGNDVTS
+1575 
-1587 EFAVEIKDGS
+1587 
-1597 LVIGPAEAIIRPK
+1597 
-1610 DASKPYDG
+1610 
-1618 TPLVASE
+1618 
-1625 FEAAGFVGGDG
+1625 
-1636 VAGVTY
+1636 
-1642 GGSQTDAGESGST
+1642 
-1655 IAAYEA
+1655 
-1661 AGSTKLANYKIT
+1661 
-1673 LGEGRLEVTAN
+1673 
-1684 AERVVVT
+1684 
-1691 IRENSAT
+1691 
-1698 FPYDGEA
+1698 
-1705 KTAEGYEVAGIS
+1705 
-1717 SALYKEGDFAFV
+1717 
-1729 GDAAHKV
+1729 
-1736 ATGTDAGD
+1736 TGTDAGD

-1780 TVTTYGA
+1780 TVTTHGA

-1810 ASFAATGSQTLVG
+1810 ASFATTGSQTLVG

-1833 DGTAKESNYSVVE
+1833 DGTAKESNYNVVE

-1852 EVTPSQVAITVTP
+1852 EVTPSQVAINVTP
-1865 RGGSKVYD
+1865 HGGSKVYD

-1892 LEAATKGT
+1892 LDAATRGS

-1905 ELLAEIDA
+1905 ELLAEVDA

-1946 VTVTSATDSKVYDGA
+1946 VTVASATDSKVYDGA

-1983 DFTGAQ
+1983 DFTGEQ
-1989 TAVGTSD
+1989 VAVGTSD
-1996 NTFTVEAG
+1996 NTFTVKAG

-2024 AYTPPAPGPG
+2024 AYTPPTPGPG

-2064 TSDDMGSVPT
+2064 TPSDTG
-2074 ASDSKATTAPKSAD
+2074 SDSAAADSKETTMPKSAD
-2088 KATSENG
+2088 KATSGNN
-2095 AAQSEGKQSSEN
+2095 AQSEGKQSPDN
-2107 APAAEQ
+2107 ASGAEQ
-2113 PTSCWVHWLML
+2113 PTSCWVHWLMI

-2137 LLRRRR
+2137 SLRRRR
-2143 MTADLDKEMDEV
+2143 MTADLDKEIDAV
-2155 LSGAKEGSDK
+2155 LSGAKEGSGK

>member
-13 CSQLSDDAANLAAT
+13 CSQLSGDAANLAAT
-27 LGGVDDAPAR
+27 LGGGDDAPAR
-37 PSGESVGISSPALV
+37 PSGESVEISSPALA

-62 DSNTPSATNNESG
+62 DPNTPSATNNESG

-86 TVAQSLSIT
+86 TIAQSLSIT

-114 SNVEGTYVW
+114 SNAEGTYIW

-146 ATVTLS
+146 ATVALN

-157 GNTTL
+157 SATTL
-162 AATHDVTVTSPTAAT
+162 IATHDVTVTSPTAAT
-177 DRALFYYL
+177 NSALFYYL

-199 WTSLGSG
+199 WASLGNG

-213 DSSNFPKDNGKTA
+213 NSSNFPNDNGKTA

-234 VITWPDNSTGD
+234 VITWPDGSTGD
-245 EYQVARGSS
+245 EYRVARGGS
-254 DWNNIFKAYKSVIE
+254 DWNKIFKAYKSVIE

-286 KPYKLTNNNDGYH
+286 KPYKLTNNDDGYH

-338 EGDTTDITDFPDV
+338 EGDATNITDFPNV

-381 PYTVD
+381 PYTID

-396 SGRQVVYDLAGG
+396 SGRQVIYDLAGG

-418 AAQQGSTQTVKAEPT
+418 AAQEGSTQTVKAEPT
-433 RVGHEFAGWTVAGLD
+433 RVGYEFAGWTVSGLD
-448 GVTTIESGA
+448 DVATLESGA
-457 SFIMPDNN
+457 SFIMPDNS
-465 VTFTATWNKLLAC
+465 VTFTATWNELLAC

-515 YHLVDSTQASGKAM
+515 YHLVDSTQASGKAT

-558 EQKVADSETLSAPW
+558 EQKVAGSETQSAPW
-572 GSEVAVSDLAKD
+572 GSEVAASNLAKA
-584 IDGYTAVSG
+584 IDGYTVVPG
-593 QAATATV
+593 QTTTATV

-638 CDVADAAFA
+638 CDVADATFA

-683 KTNDGKLVIK
+683 KTNDGKLVIN

-701 KVKGSTGGGKYDGEE
+701 KIKGNTGGGKYDGEE

-754 GTDAGSYPMGLG
+754 GTDAGSYPMGLD
-766 AGDFGYAGKNFS
+766 AGGFRYVGRNFS

-849 SSIVSWGYPESTKA
+849 SSIVSWGYPENTKA

-968 VIGPAEAI
+968 VIGPAEAT

-1055 ERVVVTIRE
+1055 EKVVVTIRE

-1116 MGLLPGDFEN
+1116 MGLLSGDFEN
-1126 RSANFSNVAFAIE
+1126 TSANFSNV
-1139 DGQLHIVPVAID
+1139 V
-1151 EDAVTWDARDVQ
+1151 
-1163 KVYDGD
+1163 
-1169 PLSAYGARAW
+1169 
-1179 DKHGNELSVEYS
+1179 
-1191 TDGVSWVDDPSKVS
+1191 
-1205 LTHSGHLAVKLRAT
+1205 
-1219 GANYAAGQYAAGSES
+1219 
-1234 VAVEKRPVTLESG
+1234 
-1247 GADKTYDGTPL
+1247 
-1258 TNGAVSVTPKGE
+1258 
-1270 GVGFVDG
+1270 
-1277 EGVAVTVTGSQTDAG
+1277 
-1292 ESDNTFYFSFDEGT
+1292 
-1306 SGDDYLVTAKCGKL
+1306 
-1320 KVAANS
+1320 
-1326 QQVVVKVKGSTG
+1326 
-1338 GGKYDGEEH
+1338 
-1347 GVEGYAVSYV
+1347 
-1357 VGGAASAGA
+1357 
-1366 PAGFDAGDIS
+1366 
-1376 FAGAAK
+1376 
-1382 VTGTDAGSYPMGLGA
+1382 
-1397 GDFGYAGKNFS
+1397 
-1408 NVSFEVEDG
+1408 FE
-1417 QLTISKREVV
+1417 
-1427 VKPKDAS
+1427 
-1434 RVFNGEALEASE
+1434 
-1446 WEVAEGSPD
+1446 
-1455 QFLAGQGISDPVFSG
+1455 
-1470 SQTAPGTSE
+1470 
-1479 SSIVSWGYPESTKA
+1479 
-1493 GNYEIRTEKGTLN
+1493 
-1506 VTSRGAAETITVEAN
+1506 
-1521 STSATYDG
+1521 
-1529 GTHSAAGLKTTE
+1529 
-1541 FVVGGK
+1541 
-1547 AYTVSGLSTEDPSA
+1547 
-1561 ADAGTYTN
+1561 
-1569 NVTGTA
+1569 
-1575 KVSDAAGNDVTS
+1575 
-1587 EFAVEIKDGS
+1587 
-1597 LVIGPAEAIIRPK
+1597 
-1610 DASKPYDG
+1610 
-1618 TPLVASE
+1618 
-1625 FEAAGFVGGDG
+1625 
-1636 VAGVTY
+1636 
-1642 GGSQTDAGESGST
+1642 
-1655 IAAYEA
+1655 
-1661 AGSTKLANYKIT
+1661 
-1673 LGEGRLEVTAN
+1673 
-1684 AERVVVT
+1684 
-1691 IRENSAT
+1691 
-1698 FPYDGEA
+1698 
-1705 KTAEGYEVAGIS
+1705 
-1717 SALYKEGDFAFV
+1717 
-1729 GDAAHKV
+1729 
-1736 ATGTDAGD
+1736 
-1744 YDMGLLPGDFENR
+1744 
-1757 SANFSNVAFAI
+1757 I

-1780 TVTTYGA
+1780 TVTTHGA

-1795 LTASGEISGFVNGET
+1795 LTASGEISGFMNGET
-1810 ASFAATGSQTLVG
+1810 ASFATTGSQTLVG

-1833 DGTAKESNYSVVE
+1833 DGTAKESNYNVVE

-1852 EVTPSQVAITVTP
+1852 EVTPSQVAINVTP
-1865 RGGSKVYD
+1865 HGGSKVYD

-1892 LEAATKGT
+1892 LQAATKGS

-1905 ELLAEIDA
+1905 ELLAEVDA

-1932 VTCGKAPLIVTKRP
+1932 VACGKAPLVVTKRP
-1946 VTVTSATDSKVYDGA
+1946 VTVASATDSKVYDGT

-1996 NTFTVEAG
+1996 NTFTVKAG

-2074 ASDSKATTAPKSAD
+2074 ASDSKETTMPKSAD
-2088 KATSENG
+2088 KATSGNN
-2095 AAQSEGKQSSEN
+2095 AQSEGKQSPDN
-2107 APAAEQ
+2107 ASGAEQ
-2113 PTSCWVHWLML
+2113 PTSCWVHWLMI

-2137 LLRRRR
+2137 SLRRRR
-2143 MTADLDKEMDEV
+2143 MTADLDKEIDAV
-2155 LSGAKEGSDK
+2155 LSGAKEGSGK

>member
-13 CSQLSDDAANLAAT
+13 CSQLSGDAANLAAT
-27 LGGVDDAPAR
+27 LGGGDDAPAR

-86 TVAQSLSIT
+86 AVAQSLSIT

-114 SNVEGTYVW
+114 SNAEGTYVW

-146 ATVTLS
+146 ATVALS
-152 YTSPD
+152 YASPD

-162 AATHDVTVTSPTAAT
+162 AATHDVTVTSPKAAT
-177 DRALFYYL
+177 DSALFYYL

-245 EYQVARGSS
+245 EYQVVRESE
-254 DWNNIFKAYKSVIE
+254 DWNKIFKAYKSVIE

-286 KPYKLTNNNDGYH
+286 KPYKLTNNDDGYH

-381 PYTVD
+381 PYTID

-396 SGRQVVYDLAGG
+396 SGRQVIYDLAGG

-418 AAQQGSTQTVKAEPT
+418 AAQEGSTQTVKAEPT
-433 RVGHEFAGWTVAGLD
+433 RVGYEFASWTVSGLD
-448 GVTTIESGA
+448 GVTTLESGA
-457 SFIMPDNN
+457 SFTMPDNN

-478 KVKYLEQGTD
+478 KVKYLEQGTG

-500 AGDVVTANAKSNIEG
+500 AGDVVTANAKSDIEG
-515 YHLVDSTQASGKAM
+515 YHLVDSTQASGKAT
-529 LIEGE
+529 LVEGE
-534 TPEIVFYYEK
+534 TSEIVFYYEK

-558 EQKVADSETLSAPW
+558 EQKVADSETQSAPW
-572 GSEVAVSDLAKD
+572 GSEIAASNLAKA
-584 IDGYTAVSG
+584 IGGYTVVPG
-593 QAATATV
+593 QTETATV
-600 ELDGSTVINI
+600 ERDGSTVINI

-618 TANSATTEYTG
+618 TANSAAREYTG
-629 ELQHVEGYT
+629 EQQRVEGYT

-647 GVTLLGG
+647 SVTLLGG

-676 DGKHIVA
+676 DGKYIVA
-683 KTNDGKLVIK
+683 KTNDGKLVINS
-693 PNSQQVVV
+693 NSQQVVV
-701 KVKGSTGGGKYDGEE
+701 KIKGNTGGGKYDGEG
-716 HGVEGYAVSYVVGGA
+716 HGVEGYTVSYVVGGA

-739 FDAGDISFAGAAKVT
+739 FDAGDISFAGTAKVT
-754 GTDAGSYPMGLG
+754 GTDAGSYPMGLD
-766 AGDFGYAGKNFS
+766 AGDFSYAGRNFS

-844 PGTSE
+844 PGASE
-849 SSIVSWGYPESTKA
+849 SSIVSWGYPENTKA

-886 TVEANSTSATYDGGT
+886 TVEANSTSATYDGGA

-968 VIGPAEAI
+968 VIGPAEAT

-1047 RLEVTANA
+1047 RLEVTASA
-1055 ERVVVTIRE
+1055 EKVVVTIRE

-1139 DGQLHIVPVAID
+1139 DGQLHIVP
-1151 EDAVTWDARDVQ
+1151 
-1163 KVYDGD
+1163 
-1169 PLSAYGARAW
+1169 
-1179 DKHGNELSVEYS
+1179 
-1191 TDGVSWVDDPSKVS
+1191 
-1205 LTHSGHLAVKLRAT
+1205 
-1219 GANYAAGQYAAGSES
+1219 
-1234 VAVEKRPVTLESG
+1234 
-1247 GADKTYDGTPL
+1247 
-1258 TNGAVSVTPKGE
+1258 
-1270 GVGFVDG
+1270 
-1277 EGVAVTVTGSQTDAG
+1277 
-1292 ESDNTFYFSFDEGT
+1292 
-1306 SGDDYLVTAKCGKL
+1306 
-1320 KVAANS
+1320 
-1326 QQVVVKVKGSTG
+1326 
-1338 GGKYDGEEH
+1338 
-1347 GVEGYAVSYV
+1347 
-1357 VGGAASAGA
+1357 
-1366 PAGFDAGDIS
+1366 
-1376 FAGAAK
+1376 
-1382 VTGTDAGSYPMGLGA
+1382 
-1397 GDFGYAGKNFS
+1397 
-1408 NVSFEVEDG
+1408 
-1417 QLTISKREVV
+1417 
-1427 VKPKDAS
+1427 
-1434 RVFNGEALEASE
+1434 
-1446 WEVAEGSPD
+1446 
-1455 QFLAGQGISDPVFSG
+1455 
-1470 SQTAPGTSE
+1470 
-1479 SSIVSWGYPESTKA
+1479 
-1493 GNYEIRTEKGTLN
+1493 
-1506 VTSRGAAETITVEAN
+1506 
-1521 STSATYDG
+1521 
-1529 GTHSAAGLKTTE
+1529 
-1541 FVVGGK
+1541 
-1547 AYTVSGLSTEDPSA
+1547 
-1561 ADAGTYTN
+1561 
-1569 NVTGTA
+1569 
-1575 KVSDAAGNDVTS
+1575 
-1587 EFAVEIKDGS
+1587 
-1597 LVIGPAEAIIRPK
+1597 
-1610 DASKPYDG
+1610 
-1618 TPLVASE
+1618 
-1625 FEAAGFVGGDG
+1625 
-1636 VAGVTY
+1636 
-1642 GGSQTDAGESGST
+1642 
-1655 IAAYEA
+1655 
-1661 AGSTKLANYKIT
+1661 
-1673 LGEGRLEVTAN
+1673 
-1684 AERVVVT
+1684 
-1691 IRENSAT
+1691 
-1698 FPYDGEA
+1698 
-1705 KTAEGYEVAGIS
+1705 
-1717 SALYKEGDFAFV
+1717 
-1729 GDAAHKV
+1729 
-1736 ATGTDAGD
+1736 
-1744 YDMGLLPGDFENR
+1744 
-1757 SANFSNVAFAI
+1757 
-1768 EDGQLTI
+1768 
-1775 LPATL
+1775 ATL
-1780 TVTTYGA
+1780 TVTTHGA

-1852 EVTPSQVAITVTP
+1852 EVTPSQAAITVTP

-1873 GKPLTS
+1873 GKSLTS

-1892 LEAATKGT
+1892 LDAATKGS

-1905 ELLAEIDA
+1905 ELLAEVDA

-1932 VTCGKAPLIVTKRP
+1932 VACGKAPLVVTKRP
-1946 VTVTSATDSKVYDGA
+1946 VTVASATDSKVYDGA

-1966 EAMVTAGS
+1966 EAAVTAGS

-1983 DFTGAQ
+1983 DFTGEQ

-1996 NTFTVEAG
+1996 NTFTVKAG

-2064 TSDDMGSVPT
+2064 TSDDMDSVPT
-2074 ASDSKATTAPKSAD
+2074 ASDSKETTMPKSAD
-2088 KATSENG
+2088 KATSENS
-2095 AAQSEGKQSSEN
+2095 AAQSEGKQNSEN

-2143 MTADLDKEMDEV
+2143 MTADLDKEMDGV
-2155 LSGAKEGSDK
+2155 LSGAKEGSGK

>member
-13 CSQLSDDAANLAAT
+13 CSQLSGDAANLAAT
-27 LGGVDDAPAR
+27 LGEGDDAPAR

-75 KAADSSAAADS
+75 KAAGSSAAADS

-114 SNVEGTYVW
+114 SNAEGTYIW

-157 GNTTL
+157 SATTL
-162 AATHDVTVTSPTAAT
+162 IATHDVTVTSPTAAT
-177 DRALFYYL
+177 NSALFYYL

-191 LDSISTTQ
+191 LDSTSTTQ

-213 DSSNFPKDNGKTA
+213 NSSNFPNDNGKTA

-234 VITWPDNSTGD
+234 VITWPDDSTGD

-273 VTVTDDDVESISI
+273 VTVTDEDVESICV

-351 SLPLSKKVG
+351 SLPLSKTVG

-381 PYTVD
+381 PYTID

-396 SGRQVVYDLAGG
+396 SGRQVIYDLAGG

-418 AAQQGSTQTVKAEPT
+418 AAQEGSTQTVKAEPT
-433 RVGHEFAGWTVAGLD
+433 RVGYEFAGWTVSGLD
-448 GVTTIESGA
+448 GVTTLKSGA
-457 SFIMPDNN
+457 SFTMPDNN

-478 KVKYLEQGTD
+478 KVKYLEQGTG

-500 AGDVVTANAKSNIEG
+500 AGDVVTANAKSDIEG
-515 YHLVDSTQASGKAM
+515 YHLVDSTQASGKAT

-558 EQKVADSETLSAPW
+558 EQKVADSKTQSAPW
-572 GSEVAVSDLAKD
+572 GSEVAASNLAKA
-584 IDGYTAVSG
+584 IDGYTAVPG
-593 QAATATV
+593 QTATATV
-600 ELDGSTVINI
+600 ERDGSTVINI

-647 GVTLLGG
+647 SVTLLGG

-676 DGKHIVA
+676 DGKYIVA
-683 KTNDGKLVIK
+683 KTNDGKLVIN

-701 KVKGSTGGGKYDGEE
+701 KIKGNTGGGKYDGEE
-716 HGVEGYAVSYVVGGA
+716 HSVEGYAVSYVVGGA

-739 FDAGDISFAGAAKVT
+739 FDAGDISFAGTAKVT
-754 GTDAGSYPMGLG
+754 GTDAGSYPMGLD
-766 AGDFGYAGKNFS
+766 AGDFRYAGRNFS

-800 KDASRVFN
+800 KDASRVFD

-849 SSIVSWGYPESTKA
+849 SSIVSWGYPENTKA

-968 VIGPAEAI
+968 VIGPAEAT

-1055 ERVVVTIRE
+1055 E
-1064 NSATFPYD
+1064 
-1072 GEAKTAEGYEVAGIS
+1072 K
-1087 SALYKEGDFAFV
+1087 
-1099 GDAAHKVATG
+1099 
-1109 TDAGDYD
+1109 
-1116 MGLLPGDFEN
+1116 
-1126 RSANFSNVAFAIE
+1126 
-1139 DGQLHIVPVAID
+1139 
-1151 EDAVTWDARDVQ
+1151 
-1163 KVYDGD
+1163 
-1169 PLSAYGARAW
+1169 
-1179 DKHGNELSVEYS
+1179 
-1191 TDGVSWVDDPSKVS
+1191 
-1205 LTHSGHLAVKLRAT
+1205 
-1219 GANYAAGQYAAGSES
+1219 
-1234 VAVEKRPVTLESG
+1234 
-1247 GADKTYDGTPL
+1247 
-1258 TNGAVSVTPKGE
+1258 
-1270 GVGFVDG
+1270 
-1277 EGVAVTVTGSQTDAG
+1277 
-1292 ESDNTFYFSFDEGT
+1292 
-1306 SGDDYLVTAKCGKL
+1306 
-1320 KVAANS
+1320 
-1326 QQVVVKVKGSTG
+1326 
-1338 GGKYDGEEH
+1338 
-1347 GVEGYAVSYV
+1347 
-1357 VGGAASAGA
+1357 
-1366 PAGFDAGDIS
+1366 
-1376 FAGAAK
+1376 
-1382 VTGTDAGSYPMGLGA
+1382 
-1397 GDFGYAGKNFS
+1397 
-1408 NVSFEVEDG
+1408 
-1417 QLTISKREVV
+1417 
-1427 VKPKDAS
+1427 
-1434 RVFNGEALEASE
+1434 
-1446 WEVAEGSPD
+1446 
-1455 QFLAGQGISDPVFSG
+1455 
-1470 SQTAPGTSE
+1470 
-1479 SSIVSWGYPESTKA
+1479 
-1493 GNYEIRTEKGTLN
+1493 
-1506 VTSRGAAETITVEAN
+1506 
-1521 STSATYDG
+1521 
-1529 GTHSAAGLKTTE
+1529 
-1541 FVVGGK
+1541 
-1547 AYTVSGLSTEDPSA
+1547 
-1561 ADAGTYTN
+1561 
-1569 NVTGTA
+1569 
-1575 KVSDAAGNDVTS
+1575 
-1587 EFAVEIKDGS
+1587 
-1597 LVIGPAEAIIRPK
+1597 
-1610 DASKPYDG
+1610 
-1618 TPLVASE
+1618 
-1625 FEAAGFVGGDG
+1625 
-1636 VAGVTY
+1636 
-1642 GGSQTDAGESGST
+1642 
-1655 IAAYEA
+1655 
-1661 AGSTKLANYKIT
+1661 
-1673 LGEGRLEVTAN
+1673 
-1684 AERVVVT
+1684 VVVT

-1780 TVTTYGA
+1780 TVTTHGA

-1892 LEAATKGT
+1892 LDAATKGS

-1905 ELLAEIDA
+1905 ELLAEVDA

-1932 VTCGKAPLIVTKRP
+1932 VACGKAPLVVTKRP
-1946 VTVTSATDSKVYDGA
+1946 VTVASATDSKVYDGT

-1996 NTFTVEAG
+1996 NTFTVKAG

-2074 ASDSKATTAPKSAD
+2074 ASDSKETTMPKSAD
-2088 KATSENG
+2088 KATSGNN
-2095 AAQSEGKQSSEN
+2095 AQSEGKQSPDN
-2107 APAAEQ
+2107 ASGAEQ
-2113 PTSCWVHWLML
+2113 PTSCWVHWLMI

-2137 LLRRRR
+2137 SLRRRR
-2143 MTADLDKEMDEV
+2143 MTADLDKEIDAV
-2155 LSGAKEGSDK
+2155 LSGAKEGSGK

>member
-1 MRKMALPMAGGG
+1 M
-13 CSQLSDDAANLAAT
+13 
-27 LGGVDDAPAR
+27 
-37 PSGESVGISSPALV
+37 GISSPALG

-95 GADAVAQFSTMQ
+95 GADAVVQFSTMQ

-114 SNVEGTYVW
+114 SNAEGTYIW

-146 ATVTLS
+146 ATVALS
-152 YTSPD
+152 YKSPD
-157 GNTTL
+157 DNTTL
-162 AATHDVTVTSPTAAT
+162 EATHDVTVTSPTTAT
-177 DRALFYYL
+177 EYALFYYL

-245 EYQVARGSS
+245 EYQVVRESE
-254 DWNNIFKAYKSVIE
+254 DWNKIFKAYKSVIE

-286 KPYKLTNNNDGYH
+286 KPYKLTNNDDGYH

-381 PYTVD
+381 PYTID

-396 SGRQVVYDLAGG
+396 SGRQVIYDLAGG

-418 AAQQGSTQTVKAEPT
+418 AAQERSTQTVKAEPT
-433 RVGHEFAGWTVAGLD
+433 RVGYEFAGWTVSGLD
-448 GVTTIESGA
+448 DVATLESGA

-465 VTFTATWNKLLAC
+465 VTFTATWNELLAC

-515 YHLVDSTQASGKAM
+515 YHLVDSTQASGKAT

-544 DAANYQVNYFLNGT
+544 DAANYQVNYYLNGT
-558 EQKVADSETLSAPW
+558 EQKAADSETLSAPW
-572 GSEVAVSDLAKD
+572 GSEVAASNLAKA
-584 IDGYTAVSG
+584 IDGYTVVPG
-593 QAATATV
+593 QTATATV

-629 ELQHVEGYT
+629 ESQHVEGYT

-647 GVTLLGG
+647 SVTLLGG

-676 DGKHIVA
+676 DGKYIVA

-701 KVKGSTGGGKYDGEE
+701 KIKGNTGGGKYDGEE
-716 HGVEGYAVSYVVGGA
+716 HGVEGYTVSYVVGGA

-739 FDAGDISFAGAAKVT
+739 FDAGDISFAGTAKVT
-754 GTDAGSYPMGLG
+754 GADAGSYPMGLD
-766 AGDFGYAGKNFS
+766 AGDFSYAGRNFS

-786 GQLTISK
+786 GQLAISK

-800 KDASRVFN
+800 KDASRVFD

-968 VIGPAEAI
+968 VIGPAEAT

-1005 GVAGVTYGGSQTD
+1005 GVAGVTCGGSQTD

-1024 TIAAYEA
+1024 TIAGFAA
-1031 AGSTKLANY
+1031 AGSTKLTNY
-1040 KITLGEG
+1040 RIALGKG
-1047 RLEVTANA
+1047 KLEVTANA
-1055 ERVVVTIRE
+1055 EKVVVTIRE

-1126 RSANFSNVAFAIE
+1126 RSANFSNVVFAIE

-1163 KVYDGD
+1163 KVYDGE

-1338 GGKYDGEEH
+1338 GEKYDGEEH
-1347 GVEGYAVSYV
+1347 SVEGYTVSYV

-1376 FAGAAK
+1376 FAGTAK
-1382 VTGTDAGSYPMGLGA
+1382 VTGADAGSYPMGLDA
-1397 GDFGYAGKNFS
+1397 GDFSYAGRNFS

-1417 QLTISKREVV
+1417 QLTI
-1427 VKPKDAS
+1427 
-1434 RVFNGEALEASE
+1434 
-1446 WEVAEGSPD
+1446 
-1455 QFLAGQGISDPVFSG
+1455 
-1470 SQTAPGTSE
+1470 
-1479 SSIVSWGYPESTKA
+1479 
-1493 GNYEIRTEKGTLN
+1493 
-1506 VTSRGAAETITVEAN
+1506 
-1521 STSATYDG
+1521 
-1529 GTHSAAGLKTTE
+1529 
-1541 FVVGGK
+1541 
-1547 AYTVSGLSTEDPSA
+1547 
-1561 ADAGTYTN
+1561 
-1569 NVTGTA
+1569 
-1575 KVSDAAGNDVTS
+1575 
-1587 EFAVEIKDGS
+1587 
-1597 LVIGPAEAIIRPK
+1597 
-1610 DASKPYDG
+1610 
-1618 TPLVASE
+1618 
-1625 FEAAGFVGGDG
+1625 
-1636 VAGVTY
+1636 
-1642 GGSQTDAGESGST
+1642 
-1655 IAAYEA
+1655 
-1661 AGSTKLANYKIT
+1661 
-1673 LGEGRLEVTAN
+1673 
-1684 AERVVVT
+1684 
-1691 IRENSAT
+1691 
-1698 FPYDGEA
+1698 
-1705 KTAEGYEVAGIS
+1705 
-1717 SALYKEGDFAFV
+1717 
-1729 GDAAHKV
+1729 
-1736 ATGTDAGD
+1736 
-1744 YDMGLLPGDFENR
+1744 
-1757 SANFSNVAFAI
+1757 
-1768 EDGQLTI
+1768 

-1780 TVTTYGA
+1780 TVTTHGA

-1833 DGTAKESNYSVVE
+1833 DGTAKESNYNVVE

-1852 EVTPSQVAITVTP
+1852 EVTPSQVAINVTP
-1865 RGGSKVYD
+1865 HGGSKVYD

-1892 LEAATKGT
+1892 LEAATKGS

-1905 ELLAEIDA
+1905 ELLAEVDA

-1932 VTCGKAPLIVTKRP
+1932 VACGKAPLVVTKRP
-1946 VTVTSATDSKVYDGA
+1946 VTVASATDSKVYDGT

-1996 NTFTVEAG
+1996 NTFTVKAG

-2074 ASDSKATTAPKSAD
+2074 ASDSKETTMPKSAD
-2088 KATSENG
+2088 KATSGNN
-2095 AAQSEGKQSSEN
+2095 AQSEGKQSPDN
-2107 APAAEQ
+2107 ASGAEQ
-2113 PTSCWVHWLML
+2113 PTSCWVHWLMI

-2137 LLRRRR
+2137 SLRRRR
-2143 MTADLDKEMDEV
+2143 MTADLDKEIDAV
-2155 LSGAKEGSDK
+2155 LSGAKEGSGK

>member
-1 MRKMALPMAGGG
+1 MNNTIKHMREAKSSANCTSWGNKIVSVVLSAILLGFGWPAVNPAEVYAEDGAASGGGG
-13 CSQLSDDAANLAAT
+13 CSQLSGDAANLAAT
-27 LGGVDDAPAR
+27 LGGGDDAPAR

-51 GVESDIAGDSG
+51 GVESDIASDSG

-86 TVAQSLSIT
+86 AIAQSLSIT

-114 SNVEGTYVW
+114 SNAEGTYIW

-146 ATVTLS
+146 ATVALS
-152 YTSPD
+152 YKSPD
-157 GNTTL
+157 DNTTL
-162 AATHDVTVTSPTAAT
+162 EATHDVTVTSPTTAT
-177 DRALFYYL
+177 EYALFYYL

-191 LDSISTTQ
+191 LDSSSTTQ
-199 WTSLGSG
+199 WASLGGG

-234 VITWPDNSTGD
+234 VITWPDGSTGD
-245 EYQVARGSS
+245 EYQVLRGSS
-254 DWNNIFKAYKSVIE
+254 NWNNIFKAYKSEIE
-268 GMLPG
+268 GKLPG

-286 KPYKLTNNNDGYH
+286 KPYKLTNNDDGYH

-338 EGDTTDITDFPDV
+338 EGDTTNITDFPDV
-351 SLPLSKKVG
+351 SLPLSKKVD

-381 PYTVD
+381 PYAID
-386 GNVNFYAKYL
+386 GNVSFYAKYL
-396 SGRQVVYDLAGG
+396 SGRQVIYDLAGG

-418 AAQQGSTQTVKAEPT
+418 AAQEGSTQTVKAEPT
-433 RVGHEFAGWTVAGLD
+433 RVGYEFAGWTVSGLD
-448 GVTTIESGA
+448 GVTTLESGA
-457 SFIMPDNN
+457 SFTMPDNN

-478 KVKYLEQGTD
+478 KVKYLEQGTG

-500 AGDVVTANAKSNIEG
+500 AGDVVTANAKSDIEG
-515 YHLVDSTQASGKAM
+515 YHLVDSTQASGKAT
-529 LIEGE
+529 LVEGE

-558 EQKVADSETLSAPW
+558 EQKVADSETQSAPW
-572 GSEVAVSDLAKD
+572 GSEVAASNLAKA
-584 IDGYTAVSG
+584 IDGYTVVPG
-593 QAATATV
+593 QTETATV
-600 ELDGSTVINI
+600 ERDGSTVINI

-618 TANSATTEYTG
+618 TANSAAREYTG
-629 ELQHVEGYT
+629 EQQRVEGYT

-647 GVTLLGG
+647 SVTLLGG

-676 DGKHIVA
+676 DGKYIVA
-683 KTNDGKLVIK
+683 KTNDGKLVINS
-693 PNSQQVVV
+693 NSQQVVV

-716 HGVEGYAVSYVVGGA
+716 HSVEGYTVSYMVGGA

-739 FDAGDISFAGAAKVT
+739 FDVGDISFAGTAKVT
-754 GTDAGSYPMGLG
+754 GTDAGSYPMGLD
-766 AGDFGYAGKNFS
+766 AGDFSYAGRNFS

-786 GQLTISK
+786 GQLAISK

-800 KDASRVFN
+800 KDASRVFD

-849 SSIVSWGYPESTKA
+849 SSIVSWGYPENTKA

-968 VIGPAEAI
+968 VIDPAEAT

-1055 ERVVVTIRE
+1055 EKVVVTIRE
-1064 NSATFPYD
+1064 SSATFPYD
-1072 GEAKTAEGYEVAGIS
+1072 GEAKTAEGYEVAKIS

-1126 RSANFSNVAFAIE
+1126 RSANFSNV
-1139 DGQLHIVPVAID
+1139 V
-1151 EDAVTWDARDVQ
+1151 
-1163 KVYDGD
+1163 
-1169 PLSAYGARAW
+1169 
-1179 DKHGNELSVEYS
+1179 
-1191 TDGVSWVDDPSKVS
+1191 
-1205 LTHSGHLAVKLRAT
+1205 
-1219 GANYAAGQYAAGSES
+1219 
-1234 VAVEKRPVTLESG
+1234 
-1247 GADKTYDGTPL
+1247 
-1258 TNGAVSVTPKGE
+1258 
-1270 GVGFVDG
+1270 
-1277 EGVAVTVTGSQTDAG
+1277 
-1292 ESDNTFYFSFDEGT
+1292 
-1306 SGDDYLVTAKCGKL
+1306 
-1320 KVAANS
+1320 
-1326 QQVVVKVKGSTG
+1326 
-1338 GGKYDGEEH
+1338 
-1347 GVEGYAVSYV
+1347 
-1357 VGGAASAGA
+1357 
-1366 PAGFDAGDIS
+1366 
-1376 FAGAAK
+1376 
-1382 VTGTDAGSYPMGLGA
+1382 
-1397 GDFGYAGKNFS
+1397 
-1408 NVSFEVEDG
+1408 
-1417 QLTISKREVV
+1417 
-1427 VKPKDAS
+1427 
-1434 RVFNGEALEASE
+1434 
-1446 WEVAEGSPD
+1446 
-1455 QFLAGQGISDPVFSG
+1455 
-1470 SQTAPGTSE
+1470 
-1479 SSIVSWGYPESTKA
+1479 
-1493 GNYEIRTEKGTLN
+1493 
-1506 VTSRGAAETITVEAN
+1506 
-1521 STSATYDG
+1521 
-1529 GTHSAAGLKTTE
+1529 
-1541 FVVGGK
+1541 
-1547 AYTVSGLSTEDPSA
+1547 
-1561 ADAGTYTN
+1561 
-1569 NVTGTA
+1569 
-1575 KVSDAAGNDVTS
+1575 
-1587 EFAVEIKDGS
+1587 
-1597 LVIGPAEAIIRPK
+1597 
-1610 DASKPYDG
+1610 
-1618 TPLVASE
+1618 
-1625 FEAAGFVGGDG
+1625 
-1636 VAGVTY
+1636 
-1642 GGSQTDAGESGST
+1642 
-1655 IAAYEA
+1655 
-1661 AGSTKLANYKIT
+1661 
-1673 LGEGRLEVTAN
+1673 
-1684 AERVVVT
+1684 
-1691 IRENSAT
+1691 
-1698 FPYDGEA
+1698 
-1705 KTAEGYEVAGIS
+1705 
-1717 SALYKEGDFAFV
+1717 
-1729 GDAAHKV
+1729 
-1736 ATGTDAGD
+1736 
-1744 YDMGLLPGDFENR
+1744 
-1757 SANFSNVAFAI
+1757 FAI

-1780 TVTTYGA
+1780 TVTTHSA

-1810 ASFAATGSQTLVG
+1810 ASFATTGSQTLVG

-1833 DGTAKESNYSVVE
+1833 DGTAKESNYNVVE

-1865 RGGSKVYD
+1865 HGGSKVYD

-1892 LEAATKGT
+1892 LDAATKGS

-1905 ELLAEIDA
+1905 ELLAEVDA

-1961 ALTKH
+1961 TLTKH

-1996 NTFTVEAG
+1996 NTFTVKAG

-2074 ASDSKATTAPKSAD
+2074 ASDSKETTMPKSAD
-2088 KATSENG
+2088 KATSGNN
-2095 AAQSEGKQSSEN
+2095 AQSEGKQSPDN
-2107 APAAEQ
+2107 ASGAEQ
-2113 PTSCWVHWLML
+2113 PTSCWVHWLMI

>member
-1 MRKMALPMAGGG
+1 MNNTIKHMREAKSSANCTSWGNKIVSVVLSAILLGFGWPAVNPAEVYAEDGAASGGGG
-13 CSQLSDDAANLAAT
+13 CSQLSGDAANLAAT
-27 LGGVDDAPAR
+27 LGGGDDAPAR
-37 PSGESVGISSPALV
+37 PSGESVGISSPALG

-114 SNVEGTYVW
+114 SNAEGTYIW

-146 ATVTLS
+146 ATVALS
-152 YTSPD
+152 YKSPD
-157 GNTTL
+157 DNTTL
-162 AATHDVTVTSPTAAT
+162 EATHDVTVTSPTNAT
-177 DRALFYYL
+177 EYALFHYL

-199 WTSLGSG
+199 WASLGGG

-234 VITWPDNSTGD
+234 VITWPDGSTGD
-245 EYQVARGSS
+245 EYQVLRGSS
-254 DWNNIFKAYKSVIE
+254 NWNNIFKAYKSEIE
-268 GMLPG
+268 GKLPG

-286 KPYKLTNNNDGYH
+286 KPYKLTNNDDGYH

-338 EGDTTDITDFPDV
+338 EGDTTNITDFPDV
-351 SLPLSKKVG
+351 SLPLSKKVD

-381 PYTVD
+381 PYTID
-386 GNVNFYAKYL
+386 GNVSFYAKYL
-396 SGRQVVYDLAGG
+396 SGRQVIYDLAGG

-418 AAQQGSTQTVKAEPT
+418 AAQEGSTQTVKAKPT
-433 RVGHEFAGWTVAGLD
+433 RVGYEFAGWTVSGLD
-448 GVTTIESGA
+448 GVTTLESGE

-478 KVKYLEQGTD
+478 KVKYLERGTS

-500 AGDVVTANAKSNIEG
+500 AGEVVTANAKSDIEG
-515 YHLVDSTQASGKAM
+515 YHLVDPTQASGKAT
-529 LIEGE
+529 LVEGE

-558 EQKVADSETLSAPW
+558 EQKVADSETQSAPW
-572 GSEVAVSDLAKD
+572 GSEVAASNLAKA
-584 IDGYTAVSG
+584 IDGYTVVPG
-593 QAATATV
+593 QTATATV

-629 ELQHVEGYT
+629 ELQHVESYT

-676 DGKHIVA
+676 DGKYIVA

-716 HGVEGYAVSYVVGGA
+716 HSVEGYTVSYVVGGA

-739 FDAGDISFAGAAKVT
+739 FDAGDISFAGTAKVT
-754 GTDAGSYPMGLG
+754 GTDAGSYPMGLD

-849 SSIVSWGYPESTKA
+849 SSIVSWGYPENTKA

-968 VIGPAEAI
+968 VIGPAEAT

-1055 ERVVVTIRE
+1055 EKVVVTIRE

-1126 RSANFSNVAFAIE
+1126 TSANFSNVAFAIE

-1163 KVYDGD
+1163 KVYDGE

-1270 GVGFVDG
+1270 GAGFVDG

-1320 KVAANS
+1320 
-1326 QQVVVKVKGSTG
+1326 
-1338 GGKYDGEEH
+1338 
-1347 GVEGYAVSYV
+1347 
-1357 VGGAASAGA
+1357 
-1366 PAGFDAGDIS
+1366 
-1376 FAGAAK
+1376 
-1382 VTGTDAGSYPMGLGA
+1382 
-1397 GDFGYAGKNFS
+1397 
-1408 NVSFEVEDG
+1408 
-1417 QLTISKREVV
+1417 
-1427 VKPKDAS
+1427 
-1434 RVFNGEALEASE
+1434 
-1446 WEVAEGSPD
+1446 
-1455 QFLAGQGISDPVFSG
+1455 
-1470 SQTAPGTSE
+1470 
-1479 SSIVSWGYPESTKA
+1479 
-1493 GNYEIRTEKGTLN
+1493 
-1506 VTSRGAAETITVEAN
+1506 
-1521 STSATYDG
+1521 
-1529 GTHSAAGLKTTE
+1529 
-1541 FVVGGK
+1541 
-1547 AYTVSGLSTEDPSA
+1547 
-1561 ADAGTYTN
+1561 
-1569 NVTGTA
+1569 
-1575 KVSDAAGNDVTS
+1575 
-1587 EFAVEIKDGS
+1587 
-1597 LVIGPAEAIIRPK
+1597 
-1610 DASKPYDG
+1610 
-1618 TPLVASE
+1618 
-1625 FEAAGFVGGDG
+1625 
-1636 VAGVTY
+1636 
-1642 GGSQTDAGESGST
+1642 
-1655 IAAYEA
+1655 
-1661 AGSTKLANYKIT
+1661 
-1673 LGEGRLEVTAN
+1673 
-1684 AERVVVT
+1684 
-1691 IRENSAT
+1691 
-1698 FPYDGEA
+1698 
-1705 KTAEGYEVAGIS
+1705 
-1717 SALYKEGDFAFV
+1717 
-1729 GDAAHKV
+1729 
-1736 ATGTDAGD
+1736 
-1744 YDMGLLPGDFENR
+1744 
-1757 SANFSNVAFAI
+1757 
-1768 EDGQLTI
+1768 TI

-1780 TVTTYGA
+1780 TVTTHGA

-1879 AGIDVDGLPAGFT
+1879 ADIDVDNLPAGFT
-1892 LEAATKGT
+1892 LEAATKGS

-1905 ELLAEIDA
+1905 ELLAEIDTP
-1913 STIVIRNAAGED
+1913 TIVIRNAAGED

-1932 VTCGKAPLIVTKRP
+1932 VACGKAPLVVTKRP
-1946 VTVTSATDSKVYDGA
+1946 VTVASATDSKVYDGT

-1996 NTFTVEAG
+1996 NTFTVKAG

-2074 ASDSKATTAPKSAD
+2074 ASDSKETTMPKSAD
-2088 KATSENG
+2088 KATSGNN
-2095 AAQSEGKQSSEN
+2095 AQSEGKQSPDN
-2107 APAAEQ
+2107 ASGAEQ
-2113 PTSCWVHWLML
+2113 PTSCWVHWLMI

-2137 LLRRRR
+2137 SLRRRR
-2143 MTADLDKEMDEV
+2143 MTADLDKEIDAV
-2155 LSGAKEGSDK
+2155 LSGAKEGSGK

>member
-1 MRKMALPMAGGG
+1 MNNTIKHMREAKSSANCTSWGNKVVSVVLSAVLLGFGWPAVNPTEVYAEDGAANAGG
-13 CSQLSDDAANLAAT
+13 SYQLAGDSASRAVSTGEGADIASRAN
-27 LGGVDDAPAR
+27 
-37 PSGESVGISSPALV
+37 GESAGNSSPALA
-51 GVESDIAGDSG
+51 GMESDAAGDSG
-62 DSNTPSATNNESG
+62 DPNTPSTASSTTSKG
-75 KAADSSAAADS
+75 AADPSVASDAM
-86 TVAQSLSIT
+86 VAQSLSIT
-95 GADAVAQFSTMQ
+95 GADTVAQFSTAQ
-107 LTATTSP
+107 LTGTTSP
-114 SNVEGTYVW
+114 ANAEGTYVW
-123 SSNNDNILT
+123 FSNNDNILT
-132 VDQSGTVTGVRQGT
+132 VDQSGMVTGVREGS

-157 GNTTL
+157 GATL
-162 AATHDVTVTSPTAAT
+162 TAMHGVTVTSPTAAT
-177 DRALFYYL
+177 HSALFYYL

-191 LDSISTTQ
+191 LDSTSTTQ

-213 DSSNFPKDNGKTA
+213 NSSNFPNDNGDTA

-234 VITWPDNSTGD
+234 VITWPDKSTGD

-254 DWNNIFKAYKSVIE
+254 DWDKIFKAYKSVIE

-338 EGDTTDITDFPDV
+338 EGDTTDIADFPDV
-351 SLPLSKKVG
+351 SLPPSKKVG

-381 PYTVD
+381 PYTID

-396 SGRQVVYDLAGG
+396 SGRQVIYDLAGG

-418 AAQQGSTQTVKAEPT
+418 AAQEGSTQTVKAEPT
-433 RVGHEFAGWTVAGLD
+433 RVGHEFAGWTVSGLD
-448 GVTTIESGA
+448 GVTTLESGA
-457 SFIMPDNN
+457 SFTMPDNN
-465 VTFTATWNKLLAC
+465 VTLTATWNELPAC
-478 KVKYLEQGTD
+478 KVKYLEKGTD
-488 KELSPADTLYGH
+488 KELSPADMLYGH
-500 AGDVVTANAKSNIEG
+500 AGDVVMANAKSDIEG
-515 YHLVDSTQASGKAM
+515 YHLVDPTQASREAT
-529 LIEGE
+529 LVEGE

-572 GSEVAVSDLAKD
+572 GSEVAASNLAKA
-584 IDGYTAVSG
+584 IDGYTVVPG
-593 QAATATV
+593 QTATATV
-600 ELDGSTVINI
+600 ELDGSTVINV

-618 TANSATTEYTG
+618 TANSATREYTG
-629 ELQHVEGYT
+629 ESQCVEGYT

-647 GVTLLGG
+647 GITLLGG

-667 SGTAGTVST
+667 SGTTGTVSA
-676 DGKHIVA
+676 DGKFIVA
-683 KTNDGKLVIK
+683 KTNDGKLVIS

-701 KVKGSTGGGKYDGEE
+701 KIKGNTGGEKYDGTE
-716 HGVEGYAVSYVVGGA
+716 HSVEGYAVSYVIGGA
-731 ASAGAPAG
+731 ESVDAPAG
-739 FDAGDISFAGAAKVT
+739 FDAGDISFAGTAKAT
-754 GTDAGSYPMGLG
+754 GTDAGSYPMGLK
-766 AGDFGYAGKNFS
+766 AGDFGYGGKNFS

-786 GQLTISK
+786 GRLDISK
-793 REVVVKP
+793 RALIIKP
-800 KDASRVFN
+800 KDASQVYN

-817 EVAEGSPDQFLAG
+817 EVVESSPDQFLAG
-830 QGISDPVFSGSQTA
+830 QGIVDPVFSGSQTA

-849 SSIVSWGYPESTKA
+849 SSIVGWGYQEGTKA

-876 VTSRGAAETI
+876 VTSRGATETI
-886 TVEANSTSATYDGGT
+886 TVEANSTPATYDGKI
-901 HSAAG
+901 HSAVG

-913 VGGKAYTVS
+913 VGGKTYTVS

-929 SAADAGTYT
+929 SATDVGTYT
-938 NNVTGTAKVSD
+938 NNITGTAKVTD

-956 SEFAVEIKDGSL
+956 SEFDVEIKDGSL
-968 VIGPAEAI
+968 VIDPAEVT
-976 IRPKDASKPYDGTP
+976 IRPKDASKPYDGTS
-990 LVASEFEAAGFVGGD
+990 LVASEFTATGFVGGD
-1005 GVAGVTYGGSQTD
+1005 GVTGVTYGGSQLNS
-1018 AGESGS
+1018 GESES
-1024 TIAAYEA
+1024 TIAGFAV
-1031 AGSTKLANY
+1031 AGSTKLTNY
-1040 KITLGEG
+1040 RITLGKG
-1047 RLEVTANA
+1047 KLKVTASA
-1055 ERVVVTIRE
+1055 EKVVVTIRE

-1072 GEAKTAEGYEVAGIS
+1072 GEAKTAEGYEVVGIS

-1099 GDAAHKVATG
+1099 GDAAHRSVTA

-1116 MGLLPGDFEN
+1116 MGLLPSDFEN
-1126 RSANFSNVAFAIE
+1126 RSANFSNVVFEIE
-1139 DGQLHIVPVAID
+1139 DGQLHIVPGAID
-1151 EDAVTWDARDVQ
+1151 ENAVTWDVHNVQ
-1163 KVYDGD
+1163 KVYEGE
-1169 PLSAYGARAW
+1169 PLSAYHARAW

-1191 TDGVSWVDDPSKVS
+1191 VDGVNWVSDPSKVL
-1205 LTHSGHLAVKLRAT
+1205 LTHFGHLPVALRAT
-1219 GANYAAGQYAAGSES
+1219 GANYAAGEYATGSEN
-1234 VAVEKRPVTLESG
+1234 VAITKRLVTLESG

-1258 TNGAVSVTPKGE
+1258 TNDAVSVTPKGE

-1277 EGVAVTVTGSQTDAG
+1277 EGVTITVTGSQTDVG
-1292 ESDNTFYFSFDEGT
+1292 ESDNTFVFSFNEGT

-1326 QQVVVKVKGSTG
+1326 QQVVVKIKGSTG
-1338 GGKYDGEEH
+1338 GEKYDGTEH
-1347 GVEGYAVSYV
+1347 SVEGYAVSYV
-1357 VGGAASAGA
+1357 IGGAESTDA
-1366 PAGFDAGDIS
+1366 PAGFDAGDIAFS
-1376 FAGAAK
+1376 GAAK
-1382 VTGTDAGSYPMGLGA
+1382 ATGTDAGSYPMGLKA

-1417 QLTISKREVV
+1417 QLV
-1427 VKPKDAS
+1427 
-1434 RVFNGEALEASE
+1434 
-1446 WEVAEGSPD
+1446 
-1455 QFLAGQGISDPVFSG
+1455 
-1470 SQTAPGTSE
+1470 
-1479 SSIVSWGYPESTKA
+1479 
-1493 GNYEIRTEKGTLN
+1493 
-1506 VTSRGAAETITVEAN
+1506 IT
-1521 STSATYDG
+1521 
-1529 GTHSAAGLKTTE
+1529 
-1541 FVVGGK
+1541 
-1547 AYTVSGLSTEDPSA
+1547 
-1561 ADAGTYTN
+1561 
-1569 NVTGTA
+1569 
-1575 KVSDAAGNDVTS
+1575 
-1587 EFAVEIKDGS
+1587 
-1597 LVIGPAEAIIRPK
+1597 
-1610 DASKPYDG
+1610 
-1618 TPLVASE
+1618 
-1625 FEAAGFVGGDG
+1625 
-1636 VAGVTY
+1636 
-1642 GGSQTDAGESGST
+1642 
-1655 IAAYEA
+1655 
-1661 AGSTKLANYKIT
+1661 
-1673 LGEGRLEVTAN
+1673 
-1684 AERVVVT
+1684 
-1691 IRENSAT
+1691 
-1698 FPYDGEA
+1698 
-1705 KTAEGYEVAGIS
+1705 
-1717 SALYKEGDFAFV
+1717 
-1729 GDAAHKV
+1729 
-1736 ATGTDAGD
+1736 
-1744 YDMGLLPGDFENR
+1744 
-1757 SANFSNVAFAI
+1757 
-1768 EDGQLTI
+1768 
-1775 LPATL
+1775 PATL
-1780 TVTTYGA
+1780 TVTTHGA
-1787 SKPYDGTA
+1787 SKPYDGAA

-1892 LEAATKGT
+1892 LEAATSGS

-1905 ELLAEIDA
+1905 ELLAEVDA

-1932 VTCGKAPLIVTKRP
+1932 VTCGKAPLVVTKRP
-1946 VTVTSATDSKVYDGA
+1946 VTVTSATDSKVYDGT

-1966 EAMVTAGS
+1966 EATVTAGS

-1983 DFTGAQ
+1983 DFTGEQ
-1989 TAVGTSD
+1989 TTVGTSD
-1996 NTFTVEAG
+1996 NTFTVKAG
-2004 ANTSLDNYE
+2004 ANTSLENYE

-2046 STPNGPTNSSDV
+2046 STPNRPTNSTDV

-2064 TSDDMGSVPT
+2064 TPSDTG
-2074 ASDSKATTAPKSAD
+2074 SDSTAADPKVTTAPKSAD

-2124 LGTIATLV
+2124 LGTIATLI

-2143 MTADLDKEMDEV
+2143 MTADLDKEMDVV
-2155 LSGAKEGSDK
+2155 LSGAKEGSGK

>member
-1 MRKMALPMAGGG
+1 MNNTIKHMREAKSSANCTSWGNKIVSVVLSAILLGFGWPAVNPAEVYAEDGAASGGGG
-13 CSQLSDDAANLAAT
+13 CSQLSGDAANLAAT
-27 LGGVDDAPAR
+27 LGGEDDAPAR
-37 PSGESVGISSPALV
+37 PSGESVGISSPALG

-114 SNVEGTYVW
+114 SNAEGTYIW

-146 ATVTLS
+146 ATVALS
-152 YTSPD
+152 YKSPD
-157 GNTTL
+157 DNTTL

-177 DRALFYYL
+177 NSALFYYL

-245 EYQVARGSS
+245 EYQFVRESE
-254 DWNNIFKAYKSVIE
+254 DWNKIFKAYKSVIE

-286 KPYKLTNNNDGYH
+286 KPYKLTNNDDGYH

-381 PYTVD
+381 PYTID

-396 SGRQVVYDLAGG
+396 SGRQVIYDLAGG

-418 AAQQGSTQTVKAEPT
+418 AAQEGSTQTVKAEPT
-433 RVGHEFAGWTVAGLD
+433 RVGYEFAGWTVSGLD
-448 GVTTIESGA
+448 GVTTLESGA
-457 SFIMPDNN
+457 SFTMPDNN

-478 KVKYLEQGTD
+478 KVKYLEQGTG

-500 AGDVVTANAKSNIEG
+500 AGDVVTANAKSDIEG
-515 YHLVDSTQASGKAM
+515 YHLVDSTQASGKAT
-529 LIEGE
+529 LVEGE

-558 EQKVADSETLSAPW
+558 EQKVADSETQSAPW
-572 GSEVAVSDLAKD
+572 GSEVAASNLAKA
-584 IDGYTAVSG
+584 IDGYTVVPG
-593 QAATATV
+593 QTETATV
-600 ELDGSTVINI
+600 ERDGSTVINI

-618 TANSATTEYTG
+618 TANSAAREYTG
-629 ELQHVEGYT
+629 EQQRVEGYT

-647 GVTLLGG
+647 SVTLLGG

-676 DGKHIVA
+676 DGKYIVA
-683 KTNDGKLVIK
+683 KTNDGKLVINS
-693 PNSQQVVV
+693 NSQQVVV
-701 KVKGSTGGGKYDGEE
+701 KIKGNTGGGKYDGEE
-716 HGVEGYAVSYVVGGA
+716 HSVEGYAVSYVVGGA

-739 FDAGDISFAGAAKVT
+739 FDAGDISFAGTAKVT
-754 GTDAGSYPMGLG
+754 GTDAGSYPMGLD
-766 AGDFGYAGKNFS
+766 AGDFRYAGRNFS

-844 PGTSE
+844 PGASE
-849 SSIVSWGYPESTKA
+849 SSIVSWGYPENTKA

-876 VTSRGAAETI
+876 VTPRGAAETI

-968 VIGPAEAI
+968 VIDPAEAT

-1005 GVAGVTYGGSQTD
+1005 GVEGVTYGGSQTD

-1031 AGSTKLANY
+1031 AGSTNLANY
-1040 KITLGEG
+1040 RIALGGG
-1047 RLEVTANA
+1047 RLEVTASA
-1055 ERVVVTIRE
+1055 EKVVVTIRE

-1072 GEAKTAEGYEVAGIS
+1072 GEAKTAEGYEVAKIS

-1126 RSANFSNVAFAIE
+1126 RSANFSNVAFEIE
-1139 DGQLHIVPVAID
+1139 DGQLHID
-1151 EDAVTWDARDVQ
+1151 
-1163 KVYDGD
+1163 
-1169 PLSAYGARAW
+1169 
-1179 DKHGNELSVEYS
+1179 
-1191 TDGVSWVDDPSKVS
+1191 
-1205 LTHSGHLAVKLRAT
+1205 
-1219 GANYAAGQYAAGSES
+1219 
-1234 VAVEKRPVTLESG
+1234 
-1247 GADKTYDGTPL
+1247 
-1258 TNGAVSVTPKGE
+1258 
-1270 GVGFVDG
+1270 
-1277 EGVAVTVTGSQTDAG
+1277 
-1292 ESDNTFYFSFDEGT
+1292 
-1306 SGDDYLVTAKCGKL
+1306 
-1320 KVAANS
+1320 
-1326 QQVVVKVKGSTG
+1326 
-1338 GGKYDGEEH
+1338 
-1347 GVEGYAVSYV
+1347 
-1357 VGGAASAGA
+1357 
-1366 PAGFDAGDIS
+1366 
-1376 FAGAAK
+1376 
-1382 VTGTDAGSYPMGLGA
+1382 
-1397 GDFGYAGKNFS
+1397 
-1408 NVSFEVEDG
+1408 
-1417 QLTISKREVV
+1417 
-1427 VKPKDAS
+1427 
-1434 RVFNGEALEASE
+1434 
-1446 WEVAEGSPD
+1446 
-1455 QFLAGQGISDPVFSG
+1455 
-1470 SQTAPGTSE
+1470 
-1479 SSIVSWGYPESTKA
+1479 
-1493 GNYEIRTEKGTLN
+1493 
-1506 VTSRGAAETITVEAN
+1506 
-1521 STSATYDG
+1521 
-1529 GTHSAAGLKTTE
+1529 
-1541 FVVGGK
+1541 
-1547 AYTVSGLSTEDPSA
+1547 
-1561 ADAGTYTN
+1561 
-1569 NVTGTA
+1569 
-1575 KVSDAAGNDVTS
+1575 
-1587 EFAVEIKDGS
+1587 
-1597 LVIGPAEAIIRPK
+1597 
-1610 DASKPYDG
+1610 
-1618 TPLVASE
+1618 
-1625 FEAAGFVGGDG
+1625 
-1636 VAGVTY
+1636 
-1642 GGSQTDAGESGST
+1642 
-1655 IAAYEA
+1655 
-1661 AGSTKLANYKIT
+1661 
-1673 LGEGRLEVTAN
+1673 
-1684 AERVVVT
+1684 
-1691 IRENSAT
+1691 
-1698 FPYDGEA
+1698 
-1705 KTAEGYEVAGIS
+1705 
-1717 SALYKEGDFAFV
+1717 
-1729 GDAAHKV
+1729 
-1736 ATGTDAGD
+1736 
-1744 YDMGLLPGDFENR
+1744 
-1757 SANFSNVAFAI
+1757 
-1768 EDGQLTI
+1768 
-1775 LPATL
+1775 PATL
-1780 TVTTYGA
+1780 TVTTHGA

-1795 LTASGEISGFVNGET
+1795 LTASGEISGFANGET
-1810 ASFAATGSQTLVG
+1810 ASFATTGSQTLVG

-1833 DGTAKESNYSVVE
+1833 DGTAKESNYNVVE

-1852 EVTPSQVAITVTP
+1852 EVTPSQVAINVTP
-1865 RGGSKVYD
+1865 HGGSKIYD

-1892 LEAATKGT
+1892 LDAATRGS

-1905 ELLAEIDA
+1905 ELLGEVDA

-1946 VTVTSATDSKVYDGA
+1946 VTVASATDSKVYDGT

-1974 LVEGESFGY
+1974 FVEGESFGY

-1996 NTFTVEAG
+1996 NTFTVKAG

-2064 TSDDMGSVPT
+2064 TSDDMDSVPT
-2074 ASDSKATTAPKSAD
+2074 ASDSKETTMPKSAD
-2088 KATSENG
+2088 KATSGNS
-2095 AAQSEGKQSSEN
+2095 AQSEGKQSPDN
-2107 APAAEQ
+2107 ASGAEQ
-2113 PTSCWVHWLML
+2113 PTSCWVHWLMI

-2137 LLRRRR
+2137 SLRRRR
-2143 MTADLDKEMDEV
+2143 MTADLDKEIDAV
-2155 LSGAKEGSDK
+2155 LSGAKEGSGK

>member
-1 MRKMALPMAGGG
+1 
-13 CSQLSDDAANLAAT
+13 
-27 LGGVDDAPAR
+27 
-37 PSGESVGISSPALV
+37 
-51 GVESDIAGDSG
+51 
-62 DSNTPSATNNESG
+62 
-75 KAADSSAAADS
+75 
-86 TVAQSLSIT
+86 
-95 GADAVAQFSTMQ
+95 MQ

-177 DRALFYYL
+177 NSALFYYL

-245 EYQVARGSS
+245 EYQVVRESE
-254 DWNNIFKAYKSVIE
+254 DWNKIFKAYKSVIE

-286 KPYKLTNNNDGYH
+286 KPYKLTNNDDGYH

-381 PYTVD
+381 PYTID

-396 SGRQVVYDLAGG
+396 SGRQVIYDLAGG

-418 AAQQGSTQTVKAEPT
+418 AAQEGSTQTVKAEPT
-433 RVGHEFAGWTVAGLD
+433 RVGYEFAGWTVSGLD
-448 GVTTIESGA
+448 GVTTLESGA
-457 SFIMPDNN
+457 SFTMPDNN
-465 VTFTATWNKLLAC
+465 VTLTATWIELPAC
-478 KVKYLEQGTD
+478 KVKYLEKGTD
-488 KELSPADTLYGH
+488 KELSPSDTLYGH
-500 AGDVVTANAKSNIEG
+500 AGDVVTANAKSDIEG
-515 YHLVDSTQASGKAM
+515 YHLVDPTQASREAT
-529 LIEGE
+529 LVEGE

-544 DAANYQVNYFLNGT
+544 DAANYQVNYYLNGT
-558 EQKVADSETLSAPW
+558 EQKVADTETLSAPW
-572 GSEVAVSDLAKD
+572 GSEVAASKLAKA
-584 IDGYTAVSG
+584 IDGYTVVPG
-593 QAATATV
+593 QTATATV

-618 TANSATTEYTG
+618 TANSATREYTG
-629 ELQHVEGYT
+629 ESQRVEGYT
-638 CDVADAAFA
+638 CDVAGAAFA
-647 GVTLLGG
+647 GITLLGG
-654 KGTDAGDYPYTFA
+654 KGTDAGDYLYTFA
-667 SGTAGTVST
+667 SGTAGTVSA
-676 DGKHIVA
+676 DGKFIVA
-683 KTNDGKLVIK
+683 KTNDGKLVIS
-693 PNSQQVVV
+693 PNSQQIVV
-701 KVKGSTGGGKYDGEE
+701 KIKGSTGGEKYDGEE
-716 HGVEGYAVSYVVGGA
+716 HSVEGYTVSYVVGGA

-739 FDAGDISFAGAAKVT
+739 FDAGDISFAGTAKVT
-754 GTDAGSYPMGLG
+754 GADAGSYPMGLD

-844 PGTSE
+844 PGASE
-849 SSIVSWGYPESTKA
+849 SSIVSWGYPENTKA

-968 VIGPAEAI
+968 VIDPAEAT

-1055 ERVVVTIRE
+1055 EKVVVTIRE

-1109 TDAGDYD
+1109 IDAGDYD

-1126 RSANFSNVAFAIE
+1126 TSANFSNVAFAIE
-1139 DGQLHIVPVAID
+1139 DG
-1151 EDAVTWDARDVQ
+1151 
-1163 KVYDGD
+1163 
-1169 PLSAYGARAW
+1169 
-1179 DKHGNELSVEYS
+1179 ELS
-1191 TDGVSWVDDPSKVS
+1191 
-1205 LTHSGHLAVKLRAT
+1205 
-1219 GANYAAGQYAAGSES
+1219 
-1234 VAVEKRPVTLESG
+1234 
-1247 GADKTYDGTPL
+1247 
-1258 TNGAVSVTPKGE
+1258 
-1270 GVGFVDG
+1270 
-1277 EGVAVTVTGSQTDAG
+1277 
-1292 ESDNTFYFSFDEGT
+1292 
-1306 SGDDYLVTAKCGKL
+1306 
-1320 KVAANS
+1320 
-1326 QQVVVKVKGSTG
+1326 
-1338 GGKYDGEEH
+1338 
-1347 GVEGYAVSYV
+1347 
-1357 VGGAASAGA
+1357 
-1366 PAGFDAGDIS
+1366 
-1376 FAGAAK
+1376 
-1382 VTGTDAGSYPMGLGA
+1382 
-1397 GDFGYAGKNFS
+1397 
-1408 NVSFEVEDG
+1408 
-1417 QLTISKREVV
+1417 
-1427 VKPKDAS
+1427 
-1434 RVFNGEALEASE
+1434 
-1446 WEVAEGSPD
+1446 
-1455 QFLAGQGISDPVFSG
+1455 
-1470 SQTAPGTSE
+1470 
-1479 SSIVSWGYPESTKA
+1479 
-1493 GNYEIRTEKGTLN
+1493 
-1506 VTSRGAAETITVEAN
+1506 
-1521 STSATYDG
+1521 
-1529 GTHSAAGLKTTE
+1529 
-1541 FVVGGK
+1541 
-1547 AYTVSGLSTEDPSA
+1547 
-1561 ADAGTYTN
+1561 
-1569 NVTGTA
+1569 
-1575 KVSDAAGNDVTS
+1575 
-1587 EFAVEIKDGS
+1587 
-1597 LVIGPAEAIIRPK
+1597 
-1610 DASKPYDG
+1610 
-1618 TPLVASE
+1618 
-1625 FEAAGFVGGDG
+1625 
-1636 VAGVTY
+1636 
-1642 GGSQTDAGESGST
+1642 
-1655 IAAYEA
+1655 
-1661 AGSTKLANYKIT
+1661 
-1673 LGEGRLEVTAN
+1673 
-1684 AERVVVT
+1684 
-1691 IRENSAT
+1691 
-1698 FPYDGEA
+1698 
-1705 KTAEGYEVAGIS
+1705 
-1717 SALYKEGDFAFV
+1717 
-1729 GDAAHKV
+1729 
-1736 ATGTDAGD
+1736 
-1744 YDMGLLPGDFENR
+1744 
-1757 SANFSNVAFAI
+1757 
-1768 EDGQLTI
+1768 I

-1780 TVTTYGA
+1780 TVTTHGA

-1810 ASFAATGSQTLVG
+1810 ASFATTGSQTLVG

-1833 DGTAKESNYSVVE
+1833 DGTAKESNYNVVE

-1852 EVTPSQVAITVTP
+1852 EVTPSQVAINVTP
-1865 RGGSKVYD
+1865 HGGSKVYD
-1873 GKPLTS
+1873 GKPLIS

-1925 VTAQFAN
+1925 VTAQFVN

-1996 NTFTVEAG
+1996 NTFTVKAG

-2064 TSDDMGSVPT
+2064 TSDDMGSVST
-2074 ASDSKATTAPKSAD
+2074 ASDSKETTMPKSAD
-2088 KATSENG
+2088 KATSGNN
-2095 AAQSEGKQSSEN
+2095 AQSEGKQSPDN
-2107 APAAEQ
+2107 ASGAEQ
-2113 PTSCWVHWLML
+2113 PTSCWVHWLMI

-2137 LLRRRR
+2137 SLRRRR

-2155 LSGAKEGSDK
+2155 LSGAKEGSGK

>member
-1 MRKMALPMAGGG
+1 MALPMAGG
-13 CSQLSDDAANLAAT
+13 CSQLSGDAANLAAT
-27 LGGVDDAPAR
+27 LGGGDDAPAR

-114 SNVEGTYVW
+114 SNAEGTYIW

-132 VDQSGTVTGVRQGT
+132 VDQSGTVTGVRQGA

-157 GNTTL
+157 GTTL
-162 AATHDVTVTSPTAAT
+162 TATHDVTVTSPTAAT

-213 DSSNFPKDNGKTA
+213 GSSNFPKDNGKTA

-234 VITWPDNSTGD
+234 VMTWPDGSTGD

-273 VTVTDDDVESISI
+273 VTVTDEDVESICV

-381 PYTVD
+381 PYTID

-396 SGRQVVYDLAGG
+396 SGRQVIYDLAGG

-418 AAQQGSTQTVKAEPT
+418 AAQEGSTQTVKAEPI
-433 RVGHEFAGWTVAGLD
+433 RVGYEFTGWTVSGID
-448 GVTTIESGA
+448 GVTTLESGA
-457 SFIMPDNN
+457 SFTMPDNN

-478 KVKYLEQGTD
+478 NVKYLERGTG

-500 AGDVVTANAKSNIEG
+500 AGEVVTANAKSDIEG
-515 YHLVDSTQASGKAM
+515 YHLVNPTQTSGKAA
-529 LIEGE
+529 LVEGE

-544 DAANYQVNYFLNGT
+544 DAANYQVNYYLNGT
-558 EQKVADSETLSAPW
+558 EQKAADSETLSAPW
-572 GSEVAVSDLAKD
+572 GSEVAASNLAKA
-584 IDGYTAVSG
+584 IDGYTVVPG
-593 QAATATV
+593 QTATATV

-638 CDVADAAFA
+638 CDVADAAFTS
-647 GVTLLGG
+647 VTLLGG

-667 SGTAGTVST
+667 SGTAGTVSA
-676 DGKHIVA
+676 DGKYIVA

-716 HGVEGYAVSYVVGGA
+716 HGVEGYTVSYVVGGA

-739 FDAGDISFAGAAKVT
+739 FDAGNISFAGTAKVT
-754 GTDAGSYPMGLG
+754 GTDAGSYPMGLD

-786 GQLTISK
+786 G
-793 REVVVKP
+793 
-800 KDASRVFN
+800 
-808 GEALEASEW
+808 
-817 EVAEGSPDQFLAG
+817 
-830 QGISDPVFSGSQTA
+830 
-844 PGTSE
+844 
-849 SSIVSWGYPESTKA
+849 
-863 GNYEIRTEKGTLN
+863 
-876 VTSRGAAETI
+876 
-886 TVEANSTSATYDGGT
+886 
-901 HSAAG
+901 
-906 LKTTEFV
+906 
-913 VGGKAYTVS
+913 
-922 GLSTEDP
+922 
-929 SAADAGTYT
+929 
-938 NNVTGTAKVSD
+938 
-949 AAGNDVT
+949 
-956 SEFAVEIKDGSL
+956 
-968 VIGPAEAI
+968 
-976 IRPKDASKPYDGTP
+976 
-990 LVASEFEAAGFVGGD
+990 
-1005 GVAGVTYGGSQTD
+1005 
-1018 AGESGS
+1018 
-1024 TIAAYEA
+1024 
-1031 AGSTKLANY
+1031 
-1040 KITLGEG
+1040 
-1047 RLEVTANA
+1047 
-1055 ERVVVTIRE
+1055 
-1064 NSATFPYD
+1064 
-1072 GEAKTAEGYEVAGIS
+1072 
-1087 SALYKEGDFAFV
+1087 
-1099 GDAAHKVATG
+1099 
-1109 TDAGDYD
+1109 
-1116 MGLLPGDFEN
+1116 
-1126 RSANFSNVAFAIE
+1126 
-1139 DGQLHIVPVAID
+1139 
-1151 EDAVTWDARDVQ
+1151 
-1163 KVYDGD
+1163 
-1169 PLSAYGARAW
+1169 
-1179 DKHGNELSVEYS
+1179 ELS
-1191 TDGVSWVDDPSKVS
+1191 
-1205 LTHSGHLAVKLRAT
+1205 
-1219 GANYAAGQYAAGSES
+1219 
-1234 VAVEKRPVTLESG
+1234 
-1247 GADKTYDGTPL
+1247 
-1258 TNGAVSVTPKGE
+1258 
-1270 GVGFVDG
+1270 
-1277 EGVAVTVTGSQTDAG
+1277 
-1292 ESDNTFYFSFDEGT
+1292 
-1306 SGDDYLVTAKCGKL
+1306 
-1320 KVAANS
+1320 
-1326 QQVVVKVKGSTG
+1326 
-1338 GGKYDGEEH
+1338 
-1347 GVEGYAVSYV
+1347 
-1357 VGGAASAGA
+1357 
-1366 PAGFDAGDIS
+1366 
-1376 FAGAAK
+1376 
-1382 VTGTDAGSYPMGLGA
+1382 
-1397 GDFGYAGKNFS
+1397 
-1408 NVSFEVEDG
+1408 
-1417 QLTISKREVV
+1417 
-1427 VKPKDAS
+1427 
-1434 RVFNGEALEASE
+1434 
-1446 WEVAEGSPD
+1446 
-1455 QFLAGQGISDPVFSG
+1455 
-1470 SQTAPGTSE
+1470 
-1479 SSIVSWGYPESTKA
+1479 
-1493 GNYEIRTEKGTLN
+1493 
-1506 VTSRGAAETITVEAN
+1506 
-1521 STSATYDG
+1521 
-1529 GTHSAAGLKTTE
+1529 
-1541 FVVGGK
+1541 
-1547 AYTVSGLSTEDPSA
+1547 
-1561 ADAGTYTN
+1561 
-1569 NVTGTA
+1569 
-1575 KVSDAAGNDVTS
+1575 
-1587 EFAVEIKDGS
+1587 
-1597 LVIGPAEAIIRPK
+1597 
-1610 DASKPYDG
+1610 
-1618 TPLVASE
+1618 
-1625 FEAAGFVGGDG
+1625 
-1636 VAGVTY
+1636 
-1642 GGSQTDAGESGST
+1642 
-1655 IAAYEA
+1655 
-1661 AGSTKLANYKIT
+1661 
-1673 LGEGRLEVTAN
+1673 
-1684 AERVVVT
+1684 
-1691 IRENSAT
+1691 
-1698 FPYDGEA
+1698 
-1705 KTAEGYEVAGIS
+1705 
-1717 SALYKEGDFAFV
+1717 
-1729 GDAAHKV
+1729 
-1736 ATGTDAGD
+1736 
-1744 YDMGLLPGDFENR
+1744 
-1757 SANFSNVAFAI
+1757 
-1768 EDGQLTI
+1768 I

-1780 TVTTYGA
+1780 TVTTHGA

-1810 ASFAATGSQTLVG
+1810 ASFATTGSQTLVG

-1833 DGTAKESNYSVVE
+1833 DGTAKESNYNVVE

-1865 RGGSKVYD
+1865 RDGSKVYD

-1892 LEAATKGT
+1892 LDAATKGT

-1913 STIVIRNAAGED
+1913 STIVIKNAAGED

-1983 DFTGAQ
+1983 DFTGEQ

-1996 NTFTVEAG
+1996 NTFTVKAG

-2074 ASDSKATTAPKSAD
+2074 ASDSKETTMPKSAD
-2088 KATSENG
+2088 KATSGNN
-2095 AAQSEGKQSSEN
+2095 AQSEGKQGPDN
-2107 APAAEQ
+2107 ASGVEQ
-2113 PTSCWVHWLML
+2113 PTSCWVHWFMI

-2137 LLRRRR
+2137 SLRRRR
-2143 MTADLDKEMDEV
+2143 MTADLDKEIDAV
-2155 LSGAKEGSDK
+2155 LSGAKEGSGK

>member
-1 MRKMALPMAGGG
+1 MRKMALPVAGGG
-13 CSQLSDDAANLAAT
+13 CSQLSGDAANLAAT
-27 LGGVDDAPAR
+27 LGGGDDAPAR
-37 PSGESVGISSPALV
+37 PSGESVGISSPALG

-114 SNVEGTYVW
+114 SNAEGTYIW

-152 YTSPD
+152 YKSPD
-157 GNTTL
+157 DNTTL
-162 AATHDVTVTSPTAAT
+162 EATHDVTVTSPTTAT
-177 DRALFYYL
+177 EYALFYYL

-199 WTSLGSG
+199 WASLGGG
-206 SVNLTGL
+206 SVNLTDL

-234 VITWPDNSTGD
+234 VITWPDGSTGD
-245 EYQVARGSS
+245 EYQVLRGSS
-254 DWNNIFKAYKSVIE
+254 NWNNIFKAYKSEIE
-268 GMLPG
+268 GKLPG

-286 KPYKLTNNNDGYH
+286 KPYKLTNNDDGYH

-338 EGDTTDITDFPDV
+338 EGDTTNITDFPDV
-351 SLPLSKKVG
+351 SLPLSKKVD

-381 PYTVD
+381 PYTID

-396 SGRQVVYDLAGG
+396 SGRQVIYDLAGG

-418 AAQQGSTQTVKAEPT
+418 AAQEGSTQTVKAEPT
-433 RVGHEFAGWTVAGLD
+433 RVGYEFAGWTVSGLD
-448 GVTTIESGA
+448 GVTTLESGE

-478 KVKYLEQGTD
+478 KVKYLEQGTG

-500 AGDVVTANAKSNIEG
+500 AGDVVTANAKRNIKG
-515 YHLVDSTQASGKAM
+515 YHLVNPTQTSGKAT
-529 LIEGE
+529 LVEGE

-558 EQKVADSETLSAPW
+558 EQKVADSETRSAPW
-572 GSEVAVSDLAKD
+572 GSEVAASSLAKA
-584 IDGYTAVSG
+584 IDGYTVVPG
-593 QAATATV
+593 QTETATV
-600 ELDGSTVINI
+600 ERDGSTVINI

-618 TANSATTEYTG
+618 TANSAAREYTG
-629 ELQHVEGYT
+629 EQQRVEGYT

-647 GVTLLGG
+647 SVTLLGG

-676 DGKHIVA
+676 DGKYIVA
-683 KTNDGKLVIK
+683 KTNDGKLVINS
-693 PNSQQVVV
+693 NSQQVVV
-701 KVKGSTGGGKYDGEE
+701 KIKGNTGGGKYDGEE
-716 HGVEGYAVSYVVGGA
+716 HSVEGYAVSYVVGGA

-739 FDAGDISFAGAAKVT
+739 FDAGDISFAGTAKVT
-754 GTDAGSYPMGLG
+754 GTDAGSYPMGLD
-766 AGDFGYAGKNFS
+766 AGDFSYAGRNFS

-849 SSIVSWGYPESTKA
+849 SSIVSWGYPENTKA

-968 VIGPAEAI
+968 VIGPAEAT

-1055 ERVVVTIRE
+1055 EKVVVTIRE

-1072 GEAKTAEGYEVAGIS
+1072 GEAKTAEGYEVAKIS

-1126 RSANFSNVAFAIE
+1126 RSANFSNV
-1139 DGQLHIVPVAID
+1139 V
-1151 EDAVTWDARDVQ
+1151 
-1163 KVYDGD
+1163 
-1169 PLSAYGARAW
+1169 
-1179 DKHGNELSVEYS
+1179 
-1191 TDGVSWVDDPSKVS
+1191 
-1205 LTHSGHLAVKLRAT
+1205 
-1219 GANYAAGQYAAGSES
+1219 
-1234 VAVEKRPVTLESG
+1234 
-1247 GADKTYDGTPL
+1247 
-1258 TNGAVSVTPKGE
+1258 
-1270 GVGFVDG
+1270 
-1277 EGVAVTVTGSQTDAG
+1277 
-1292 ESDNTFYFSFDEGT
+1292 
-1306 SGDDYLVTAKCGKL
+1306 
-1320 KVAANS
+1320 
-1326 QQVVVKVKGSTG
+1326 
-1338 GGKYDGEEH
+1338 
-1347 GVEGYAVSYV
+1347 
-1357 VGGAASAGA
+1357 
-1366 PAGFDAGDIS
+1366 
-1376 FAGAAK
+1376 
-1382 VTGTDAGSYPMGLGA
+1382 
-1397 GDFGYAGKNFS
+1397 
-1408 NVSFEVEDG
+1408 
-1417 QLTISKREVV
+1417 
-1427 VKPKDAS
+1427 
-1434 RVFNGEALEASE
+1434 
-1446 WEVAEGSPD
+1446 
-1455 QFLAGQGISDPVFSG
+1455 
-1470 SQTAPGTSE
+1470 
-1479 SSIVSWGYPESTKA
+1479 
-1493 GNYEIRTEKGTLN
+1493 
-1506 VTSRGAAETITVEAN
+1506 
-1521 STSATYDG
+1521 
-1529 GTHSAAGLKTTE
+1529 
-1541 FVVGGK
+1541 
-1547 AYTVSGLSTEDPSA
+1547 
-1561 ADAGTYTN
+1561 
-1569 NVTGTA
+1569 
-1575 KVSDAAGNDVTS
+1575 
-1587 EFAVEIKDGS
+1587 
-1597 LVIGPAEAIIRPK
+1597 
-1610 DASKPYDG
+1610 
-1618 TPLVASE
+1618 
-1625 FEAAGFVGGDG
+1625 
-1636 VAGVTY
+1636 
-1642 GGSQTDAGESGST
+1642 
-1655 IAAYEA
+1655 
-1661 AGSTKLANYKIT
+1661 
-1673 LGEGRLEVTAN
+1673 
-1684 AERVVVT
+1684 
-1691 IRENSAT
+1691 
-1698 FPYDGEA
+1698 
-1705 KTAEGYEVAGIS
+1705 
-1717 SALYKEGDFAFV
+1717 
-1729 GDAAHKV
+1729 
-1736 ATGTDAGD
+1736 
-1744 YDMGLLPGDFENR
+1744 
-1757 SANFSNVAFAI
+1757 FAI

-1780 TVTTYGA
+1780 TVATHSA

-1810 ASFAATGSQTLVG
+1810 ASFATTGSQTLVG

-1833 DGTAKESNYSVVE
+1833 DGTAKESNYNVVE

-1865 RGGSKVYD
+1865 HGGSKVYD

-1996 NTFTVEAG
+1996 NTFTVKAG

-2024 AYTPPAPGPG
+2024 AYTPPVPGPG

-2064 TSDDMGSVPT
+2064 TSDDMDSVPT
-2074 ASDSKATTAPKSAD
+2074 ASDSKETTMPKSAD
-2088 KATSENG
+2088 KATSGNN
-2095 AAQSEGKQSSEN
+2095 AQSEGKQSPDN
-2107 APAAEQ
+2107 ASGAEQ
-2113 PTSCWVHWLML
+2113 PTSCWVHWLMI

-2137 LLRRRR
+2137 SLRRRR
-2143 MTADLDKEMDEV
+2143 MTADLDKEIDAV
-2155 LSGAKEGSDK
+2155 LSGAKEGSGK

>member
-1 MRKMALPMAGGG
+1 MNNTIKHMREAESSANCTSWGNKVVSVVLSAVLLGFGWPAVNPAEVYAEDGAANGGG
-13 CSQLSDDAANLAAT
+13 SSQLVGDSASNAASTGEGAGTASRAN
-27 LGGVDDAPAR
+27 
-37 PSGESVGISSPALV
+37 GESAGSSSPALA
-51 GVESDIAGDSG
+51 GAESDAAGDSG
-62 DSNTPSATNNESG
+62 NPNTPPSTTSSTTSKG
-75 KAADSSAAADS
+75 AADPFAASDA

-95 GADAVAQFSTMQ
+95 GSDTVAQFSTAQ
-107 LTATTSP
+107 LTGTTSP
-114 SNVEGTYVW
+114 ANAEGAYVW

-132 VDQSGTVTGVRQGT
+132 VDQSGMVTGVRQGA

-177 DRALFYYL
+177 HSALFYYL

-191 LDSISTTQ
+191 LDSTSTTQ

-213 DSSNFPKDNGKTA
+213 NSSNFPKDNGDTA

-234 VITWPDNSTGD
+234 VITWPDESTGD

-254 DWNNIFKAYKSVIE
+254 DWDKIFKAYKSVIE

-273 VTVTDDDVESISI
+273 VTVTDGDVESISV

-338 EGDTTDITDFPDV
+338 EGDTTDIADFTDV
-351 SLPLSKKVG
+351 SLPPSKTVG

-381 PYTVD
+381 PYTID

-396 SGRQVVYDLAGG
+396 SGRQVIYDLAGG

-418 AAQQGSTQTVKAEPT
+418 AAQEGSTQTVKAEPT
-433 RVGHEFAGWTVAGLD
+433 RVGYEFSGWTVSGLD
-448 GVTTIESGA
+448 GVTTLESGA
-457 SFIMPDNN
+457 SFTMPDNN
-465 VTFTATWNKLLAC
+465 VTLTATWNELPAC
-478 KVKYLEQGTD
+478 KVRYLEQGTD
-488 KELSPADTLYGH
+488 KELSPSDMLYGH
-500 AGDVVTANAKSNIEG
+500 AGDVVTATAKSDIEG
-515 YHLVDSTQASGKAM
+515 YHLVDPTQASREAT
-529 LIEGE
+529 LVEGE

-572 GSEVAVSDLAKD
+572 GSEVAASNLAKA
-584 IDGYTAVSG
+584 IDGYTVVPG
-593 QAATATV
+593 QTATATV
-600 ELDGSTVINI
+600 ELDGSTVINV

-618 TANSATTEYTG
+618 TANSATREYTG
-629 ELQHVEGYT
+629 ESQRVKGYT

-647 GVTLLGG
+647 GITLLGG

-667 SGTAGTVST
+667 AGAVGTVSA
-676 DGKHIVA
+676 DGKFIVA
-683 KTNDGKLVIK
+683 KTNDGKLVIS
-693 PNSQQVVV
+693 PNSQQVIV
-701 KVKGSTGGGKYDGEE
+701 KIKGNTGGEKYDGTE
-716 HGVEGYAVSYVVGGA
+716 HSVEGYAVSYVIGGA
-731 ASAGAPAG
+731 ESADAPAG
-739 FDAGDISFAGAAKVT
+739 FDAGDIAFSGAAKAT
-754 GTDAGSYPMGLG
+754 GTDAGGYPMGLK

-786 GQLTISK
+786 GRLDISK
-793 REVVVKP
+793 RALIIKP
-800 KDASRVFN
+800 KDASRVYN

-817 EVAEGSPDQFLAG
+817 EVVESSPDQFLAG
-830 QGISDPVFSGSQTA
+830 QGITSPVFSGSQTA

-849 SSIVSWGYPESTKA
+849 SSIVGWDYQENTKA

-876 VTSRGAAETI
+876 VTSRGATETI
-886 TVEANSTSATYDGGT
+886 TVEANSTSATYDGET

-913 VGGKAYTVS
+913 VGGKTYTVS

-929 SAADAGTYT
+929 SATDAGTYT
-938 NNVTGTAKVSD
+938 NNITGTAKVTD

-956 SEFAVEIKDGSL
+956 SEFDVEIKDGSL
-968 VIGPAEAI
+968 VIDPAEVT
-976 IRPKDASKPYDGTP
+976 IRPKDASKPYDGTS
-990 LVASEFEAAGFVGGD
+990 LVASEFTATGFVGGD
-1005 GVAGVTYGGSQTD
+1005 GVTGVTYGGSQLNS
-1018 AGESGS
+1018 GESES
-1024 TIAAYEA
+1024 AIAGFAA
-1031 AGSTKLANY
+1031 AGSTKLTNY
-1040 KITLGEG
+1040 RITLGKG
-1047 RLEVTANA
+1047 KLKVTANA
-1055 ERVVVTIRE
+1055 EKVVVTIRE

-1072 GEAKTAEGYEVAGIS
+1072 GEVKTAEGYEVVGIS

-1099 GDAAHKVATG
+1099 GDAAHRSITA

-1116 MGLLPGDFEN
+1116 MGLLPSDFEN
-1126 RSANFSNVAFAIE
+1126 RSANFSNVVFAIE
-1139 DGQLHIVPVAID
+1139 DGQLHIVPGAID
-1151 EDAVTWDARDVQ
+1151 ENAVTWDVHDVQ
-1163 KVYDGD
+1163 RVYNGE
-1169 PLSAYGARAW
+1169 PLSTYRAHAW

-1191 TDGVSWVDDPSKVS
+1191 TDGVNWVSDPSKVS
-1205 LTHSGHLAVKLRAT
+1205 LTHFGHLPVALRAT
-1219 GANYAAGQYAAGSES
+1219 GANYAAGEYATGSEN
-1234 VAVEKRPVTLESG
+1234 VAITKRLVTMESG

-1258 TNGAVSVTPKGE
+1258 TNGAVSITPKGE

-1277 EGVAVTVTGSQTDAG
+1277 EGVTITVTGSQTDAG
-1292 ESDNTFYFSFDEGT
+1292 ESDNTFVFSFNEGT
-1306 SGDDYLVTAKCGKL
+1306 SGDDYLMTAKCGKL
-1320 KVAANS
+1320 KVTANS
-1326 QQVVVKVKGSTG
+1326 QQVVVKVVGNRGAST
-1338 GGKYDGEEH
+1338 YDGTEH

-1357 VGGAASAGA
+1357 IGGAASADA

-1376 FAGAAK
+1376 FAGTAK
-1382 VTGTDAGSYPMGLGA
+1382 ATGTDAGGYPMGLKA

-1417 QLTISKREVV
+1417 R
-1427 VKPKDAS
+1427 
-1434 RVFNGEALEASE
+1434 
-1446 WEVAEGSPD
+1446 
-1455 QFLAGQGISDPVFSG
+1455 
-1470 SQTAPGTSE
+1470 
-1479 SSIVSWGYPESTKA
+1479 
-1493 GNYEIRTEKGTLN
+1493 
-1506 VTSRGAAETITVEAN
+1506 
-1521 STSATYDG
+1521 
-1529 GTHSAAGLKTTE
+1529 
-1541 FVVGGK
+1541 
-1547 AYTVSGLSTEDPSA
+1547 
-1561 ADAGTYTN
+1561 
-1569 NVTGTA
+1569 
-1575 KVSDAAGNDVTS
+1575 
-1587 EFAVEIKDGS
+1587 
-1597 LVIGPAEAIIRPK
+1597 LVI
-1610 DASKPYDG
+1610 D
-1618 TPLVASE
+1618 
-1625 FEAAGFVGGDG
+1625 
-1636 VAGVTY
+1636 
-1642 GGSQTDAGESGST
+1642 
-1655 IAAYEA
+1655 
-1661 AGSTKLANYKIT
+1661 
-1673 LGEGRLEVTAN
+1673 
-1684 AERVVVT
+1684 
-1691 IRENSAT
+1691 
-1698 FPYDGEA
+1698 
-1705 KTAEGYEVAGIS
+1705 
-1717 SALYKEGDFAFV
+1717 
-1729 GDAAHKV
+1729 
-1736 ATGTDAGD
+1736 
-1744 YDMGLLPGDFENR
+1744 
-1757 SANFSNVAFAI
+1757 
-1768 EDGQLTI
+1768 
-1775 LPATL
+1775 PATL
-1780 TVTTYGA
+1780 TVTTHGA

-1795 LTASGEISGFVNGET
+1795 LTAPGEISGFVNGET

-1823 TSANSYAITW
+1823 ASANSYAIAW
-1833 DGTAKESNYSVVE
+1833 DGTAKESNYNVVE

-1865 RGGSKVYD
+1865 RDGSKVYD

-1905 ELLAEIDA
+1905 ELLAKIDA
-1913 STIVIRNAAGED
+1913 STIVIKNAAGED

-1946 VTVTSATDSKVYDGA
+1946 VTVTSATDSKVYDGT

-1966 EAMVTAGS
+1966 EATVTAGS
-1974 LVEGESFGY
+1974 LIEGESFGY
-1983 DFTGAQ
+1983 DFTGEQ

-1996 NTFTVEAG
+1996 NTFTVKAG

-2064 TSDDMGSVPT
+2064 TPSDTG
-2074 ASDSKATTAPKSAD
+2074 SDSAAAGPKATTAPKSAD
-2088 KATSENG
+2088 KATSGND
-2095 AAQSEGKQSSEN
+2095 AQSEGKQSSEN

-2113 PTSCWVHWLML
+2113 PTSCWVHWLMI

-2143 MTADLDKEMDEV
+2143 MTADLDKEMDAV
-2155 LSGAKEGSDK
+2155 LSGAKEGSGK